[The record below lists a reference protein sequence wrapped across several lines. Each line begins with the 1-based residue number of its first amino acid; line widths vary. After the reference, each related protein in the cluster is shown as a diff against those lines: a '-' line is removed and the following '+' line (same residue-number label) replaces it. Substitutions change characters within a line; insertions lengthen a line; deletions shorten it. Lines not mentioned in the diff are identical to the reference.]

1 MWLLHYLKHYAMSLR
16 SSIALWVLGLG
27 LLSPLGAPLA
37 LRAQTQVQQT
47 AQTKT
52 QPSLEQLRSRLKAA
66 QEQRHLR
73 DAVTAAEELFYA
85 ASGQH
90 RLDVLLEAT
99 TALVEAKNSLKGPST
114 AESQLGISLASIER
128 EPWLSPRERILL
140 GLYSLRMISN
150 YSTRGGA
157 AFDTPLPIKAR
168 PLSQLMH
175 WHEADLDRYYLQLV
189 EQLRGAGSALMQPI
203 PTPYLELLDLAGG
216 TKASGQTGISALL
229 ELLDYLHDMRGGG
242 SRYPEGLLPTEP
254 GLLALA
260 RSAGPKSYSALLADY
275 LALER
280 ELKSQSGR
288 LTARQAM
295 ERIEHFAQRYQR
307 QRYFG
312 SVAANLV
319 DLYSNEPLEA
329 ARFADRLLSQ
339 AGQLQPDEL
348 KQLRQARAERLEPSM
363 SLQLQQTWGMP
374 DKVSL
379 RLDTAY
385 LVRGLQVS
393 LYEAPRV
400 YRPSERREDWRPSA
414 QDKPLL
420 VKQCALP
427 LDSLAK
433 VGKQVVLELKLPQR
447 RDYFV
452 RVRAELDPRASQQK
466 PLVHEESFLSS
477 AFMVLDLW
485 SSASP
490 NHVPRQWLD
499 AATGRPLSGLE
510 LARYRYDK
518 RHESMPTLAGSLRT
532 DSLGLI
538 LLDRRESQR
547 SVLQAR
553 DLRDPLRV
561 EDYGYDEEPQ
571 PAIDFAARG
580 LGLWVTTDRP
590 AYRPGQVMHIYG
602 EAVEQG
608 FLARQARPARGQHI
622 RLELRDARE
631 ELLWSEE
638 VRSDE
643 LGRYHASHQLA
654 TETLLGQL
662 RLRARFVEP
671 QGYQYRQTEAKA
683 FPQLLEYKRR
693 ALELELEEP
702 PRPYTPDAQLS
713 VKGQL
718 HRLSGEPVERA
729 RLRCVVRAE
738 QLWRPWRAIYDYA
751 SPRVLLDSTL
761 RSGADGAFALPLD
774 LAALR
779 RQLEQNE
786 QDLGSYSYRV
796 EVTAT
801 DEGGET
807 TQSSLGLALGEVLW
821 EVRLDLPELLDV
833 SRPLP
838 ELRFTYPATAW
849 VDSTMRVDYELY
861 EGDRLRHS
869 GQTALGLAFSP
880 WLEPQALAAG
890 LYTLRYK
897 AHYKGG
903 VRYEGYRSVY
913 LFDSRR
919 DQQIAGFVPPLLALR
934 ADSTYSAQRPA
945 RLHWLS
951 SIEGGYIHYVV
962 HHRYGELARGML
974 RSKAGRIE
982 LFTLPLPA
990 KDTLPDQLE
999 VQLYTVYQGRLY
1011 QASARF
1017 ALERPEPPLE
1027 LKWTSLRDRT
1037 QPGAEERWSVQ
1048 LTSGGKPV
1056 AGAAVATWMYDTALD
1071 VFGRL
1076 RFGVPSLQL
1085 MDEYSPSMEPRL
1097 PRGYRWGLNPDR
1109 SVYGEDLWGEAQRGG
1124 GSFVHDA
1131 LASGPQPRRYRWLGY
1146 GRRMP
1151 IGMGGGAVQLS
1162 KVLSGRMDGII
1173 GPAFAAAPS
1182 VLRGAAVMVDQDAPI
1197 ELAEEPK
1204 ALRQDFAES
1213 AYFLPQLTTDASG
1226 TASWSFRMPDAL
1238 TRWRLVLLAHTPDMR
1253 RYQEE
1258 RLVTSY
1264 RDFSLRPQLPRFLR
1278 RGDRPVLSATVVNM
1292 SREEEQGT
1300 LRLEL
1305 FDLST
1310 QHVLS
1315 ESSQPFRLAPQG
1327 SQTLQLPL
1335 SIPALS
1341 ADSIGLRVL
1350 AQGRRYSD
1358 GEQHRLPLL
1367 SDETQLSDGLSFSFE
1382 GAGTK
1387 ELSLDS
1393 LLAPLSQGLGR
1404 ARLELQLETSPLALA
1419 LGALPQLAEPE
1430 DESTPALAA
1439 SVYAEAKVLRLQQT
1453 HGFAAW
1459 LAARRQ
1465 SLHRSDSLVAART
1478 AEAAKSPWYHELKR
1492 ELEAERRLLDFL
1504 AAKDHAQLL
1513 SQRIAELK
1521 AARNESI
1528 WGWFALWRAD
1538 SYISQQVI
1546 AVLLPTLELLE
1557 AKSPQRQELLGLL
1570 REAQPYMDREAL
1582 RDYKALKEE
1591 RARRPKP
1598 GPWGYYDIPLDY
1610 LYIRAQLTQQLA
1622 VPSSAALAEMLGHYQ
1637 RLLREQAKDA
1647 PVTDLA
1653 KIAYVLKQAPQ
1664 HRAQLPALLEVLAQH
1679 LSEEGTMSFFA
1690 QPAEIPYWSR
1700 SAGVPLAA
1708 ETLRAFRL
1716 HPAYSSLVPRLQR
1729 WLLTQRRTM
1738 LWKDPL
1744 SSVLALGALTEPQ
1757 HEAWGT
1763 AQATELR
1770 LAIEGGEDFS
1780 LSGSQR
1786 TASLELSPSRRPKGA
1801 LQVIKK
1807 DGSLIWGAARLHY
1820 SIPTTAVKAWGEGL
1834 SLTRQQY
1841 LVTTEG
1847 GRDVLRPLEEGEL
1860 LPIGARIRT
1869 QIVVKLKQGLD
1880 YVKISDPRPGYA
1892 EPVEQKPFCPFVSY
1906 GNAYVMPHDG
1916 RTDIFVDR
1924 LPAGTTELHYDQWV
1938 TRPGVY
1944 GGVVTT
1950 LVSLYASEY
1959 SAHTAVSPEQRTAS
1973 ESKTE

>member
-1 MWLLHYLKHYAMSLR
+1 MLS
-16 SSIALWVLGLG
+16 LG
-27 LLSPLGAPLA
+27 LLGSLGVPLGLE
-37 LRAQTQVQQT
+37 AQTQGIQST
-47 AQTKT
+47 QTKA

-66 QEQRHLR
+66 QAQRHLR
-73 DAVTAAEELFYA
+73 DAVTAAEELFDA
-85 ASGQH
+85 ASGQR

-99 TALVEAKNSLKGPST
+99 TALVEAKSFLKGPST
-114 AESQLGISLASIER
+114 AESQLGLSLASIEQA
-128 EPWLSPRERILL
+128 PWLSPRERILL

-157 AFDTPLPIKAR
+157 AFDTPLPVKAR

-175 WHEADLDRYYLQLV
+175 WHQADLDRYYLQLV

-203 PTPYLELLDLAGG
+203 PAPYLELLDLAGG

-229 ELLDYLHDMRGGG
+229 ELLDYLRDMRGGG
-242 SRYPEGLLPTEP
+242 SRYPEGLAPTQP
-254 GLLALA
+254 ALLALA

-295 ERIEHFAQRYQR
+295 ERIEHFAQRYQH

-312 SVAANLV
+312 SVAPNLV
-319 DLYSNEPLEA
+319 DLYSSEPLEA
-329 ARFADRLLSQ
+329 ARFADRLISQ

-348 KQLRQARAERLEPSM
+348 KQLQQARAERLEPQM
-363 SLQLQQTWGMP
+363 SLALDQKWGMP
-374 DKVSL
+374 DKIYV

-400 YRPSERREDWRPSA
+400 YRPTERGEDWRPSA
-414 QDKPLL
+414 QDKPML
-420 VKQCALP
+420 VKQCSLP
-427 LDSLAK
+427 VDSLAK
-433 VGKQVVLELKLPQR
+433 VGKHLVLELKLPQR
-447 RDYFV
+447 RNYFV
-452 RVRAELDPRASQQK
+452 RVRAELDPRASQK
-466 PLVHEESFLSS
+466 RALVHEETFVSS

-510 LARYRYDK
+510 LAQYRYDK
-518 RHESMPTLAGSLRT
+518 RHESLPTLAGSLRT

-538 LLDRRESQR
+538 LLDRHESQT

-553 DLRDPLRV
+553 DLRDPLRIKY
-561 EDYGYDEEPQ
+561 YGYGEKPQ

-580 LGLWVTTDRP
+580 LQLWVTTDRP

-602 EAVEQG
+602 EAVDVG
-608 FLARQARPARGQHI
+608 FLARQARPARGQRI
-622 RLELRDARE
+622 RLELSDARDG
-631 ELLWSEE
+631 LLWSEE

-643 LGRYHASHQLA
+643 LGRYHASHRLA
-654 TETLLGQL
+654 PEVLLGQL
-662 RLRARFVEP
+662 YLRARFVEP
-671 QGYQYRQTEAKA
+671 QGYQYRQPQAQA
-683 FPQLLEYKRR
+683 FAQLLEYKRH
-693 ALELELEEP
+693 ALELQLEEP
-702 PRPYTPDAQLS
+702 PRPYPADALLS

-718 HRLSGEPVERA
+718 RRLSGEPVERA
-729 RLRCVVRAE
+729 RLRCVLRAE
-738 QLWRPWRAIYDYA
+738 QLWRPWCSFSDYV

-761 RSGADGAFALPLD
+761 RSGADGGFALPLD

-779 RQLEQNE
+779 RQLEQDE

-880 WLEPQALAAG
+880 WLEPQVLAAG

-897 AHYKGG
+897 AHYQGG
-903 VRYEGYRSVY
+903 VRYEGYRRVY

-919 DQQIAGFVPPLLALR
+919 DQQIAGFEPPILALR
-934 ADSTYSAQRPA
+934 ADSTYSALRPP
-945 RLHWLS
+945 RLYWLS
-951 SIEGGYIHYVV
+951 SIERGYIHYVV
-962 HHRYGELARGML
+962 HHRYGELARGVL

-1011 QASARF
+1011 QASERF
-1017 ALERPEPPLE
+1017 ALERSEPPLE
-1027 LKWTSLRDRT
+1027 LKWTSLRDHT

-1056 AGAAVATWMYDTALD
+1056 AGAAVATWMYDAALD
-1071 VFGRL
+1071 IFGRL
-1076 RFGVPSLQL
+1076 RLSRPSLQL
-1085 MDEYSPSMEPRL
+1085 MDEYPSYMEPRL
-1097 PRGYRWGLNPDR
+1097 PRGYRWGLSPAR

-1131 LASGPQPRRYRWLGY
+1131 LAAGPQPRRYRWLGR

-1151 IGMGGGAVQLS
+1151 IRMGRGAVQLPE
-1162 KVLSGRMDGII
+1162 VFSGRMDGII

-1182 VLRGAAVMVDQDAPI
+1182 VLRGTAAKADQAAPI
-1197 ELAEEPK
+1197 EVAEEPK

-1226 TASWSFRMPDAL
+1226 TASWSFRMPEAL

-1253 RYQEE
+1253 RYQEQ

-1278 RGDRPVLSATVVNM
+1278 RGDRPVLSATLVNM

-1310 QHVLS
+1310 QRVLS
-1315 ESSQPFRLAPQG
+1315 ENSQPFCLAPQG

-1335 SIPALS
+1335 SIPTLS

-1393 LLAPLSQGLGR
+1393 LLASLGQLGH

-1419 LGALPQLAEPE
+1419 LGALPQLATPE
-1430 DESTPALAA
+1430 DKSAPALAA

-1453 HGFAAW
+1453 RGFAAW
-1459 LAARRQ
+1459 LAERRQ

-1504 AAKDHAQLL
+1504 AAKDHAHELR
-1513 SQRIAELK
+1513 QRIAELK
-1521 AARNESI
+1521 AARNEAI
-1528 WGWFALWRAD
+1528 WGWFEGWRPD
-1538 SYISQQVI
+1538 TYISQQVI
-1546 AVLLPTLELLE
+1546 AILLPTLELLE

-1570 REAQPYMDREAL
+1570 REAQPYMDREEL
-1582 RDYKALKEE
+1582 ERYKDLKEE
-1591 RARRPKP
+1591 RARRSKP
-1598 GPWGYYDIPLDY
+1598 GPWDYYDIPLDY
-1610 LYIRAQLTQQLA
+1610 LYMRAQLTQQLA
-1622 VPSSAALAEMLGHYQ
+1622 VPSSAALAAMLGHYQ
-1637 RLLREQAKDA
+1637 RLLSERAKEA

-1653 KIAYVLKQAPQ
+1653 KIAYILRQAPQ
-1664 HRAQLPALLEVLAQH
+1664 HRAQLPALLKVLAQH
-1679 LSEEGTMSFFA
+1679 LSDEGTMSFFA

-1716 HPAYSSLVPRLQR
+1716 DPAYSSLVPRLQR

-1738 LWKDPL
+1738 VWKDAL
-1744 SSVLALGALTEPQ
+1744 CSVLALEALTEPRMGT
-1757 HEAWGT
+1757 WGD
-1763 AQATELR
+1763 AEATELR
-1770 LAIEGGEDFS
+1770 LAIEGGEDFR
-1780 LSGSQR
+1780 LTGSQR

-1834 SLTRQQY
+1834 TLTREQY

-1869 QIVVKLKQGLD
+1869 QLVIKLKQGLD

-1892 EPVEQKPFCPFVSY
+1892 EPVEQKPFYPSIRY
-1906 GNAYVMPHDG
+1906 GNAYVVPRDG

-1924 LPAGTTELHYDQWV
+1924 LTSGTTELYYDQWV

-1944 GGVVTT
+1944 SGVVTT
-1950 LVSLYASEY
+1950 LESLYASEY

-1973 ESKTE
+1973 ESQAK

>member
-1 MWLLHYLKHYAMSLR
+1 MSLR
-16 SSIALWVLGLG
+16 SSLALWVLGLG
-27 LLSPLGAPLA
+27 LLSPLGVPLG
-37 LRAQTQVQQT
+37 LEAQTQGIQST
-47 AQTKT
+47 QTKA
-52 QPSLEQLRSRLKAA
+52 QPSLEQLRTKLKDA

-73 DAVTAAEELFYA
+73 DAVTAAEELFDA

-114 AESQLGISLASIER
+114 AESQLGISLAYIER

-157 AFDTPLPIKAR
+157 AFDTPLPVKTR

-203 PTPYLELLDLAGG
+203 PTPYLKLLGLAGG
-216 TKASGQTGISALL
+216 TKASGQTGISVLL

-254 GLLALA
+254 GLLTLA

-312 SVAANLV
+312 SVAPTLV
-319 DLYSNEPLEA
+319 DLYSSEPLEA

-348 KQLRQARAERLEPSM
+348 KQLQQARAERLEPSM

-400 YRPSERREDWRPSA
+400 YRPTERREDWRPSA
-414 QDKPLL
+414 QDKPML

-427 LDSLAK
+427 VDSLAK
-433 VGKQVVLELKLPQR
+433 VGKHLVLELKLPQR
-447 RDYFV
+447 RNYFV
-452 RVRAELDPRASQQK
+452 RVRADLDPRSSQQK
-466 PLVHEESFLSS
+466 PLVHEETFLSS

-510 LARYRYDK
+510 LAQYRYDK
-518 RHESMPTLAGSLRT
+518 RHESLPTLAGSLRT

-538 LLDRRESQR
+538 LLDRHESQT

-553 DLRDPLRV
+553 DLRDPLRIKY
-561 EDYGYDEEPQ
+561 YGYGEKPQ

-580 LGLWVTTDRP
+580 LQLWVTTDRP

-602 EAVEQG
+602 EAVDVG
-608 FLARQARPARGQHI
+608 FLARQARPARGQRI
-622 RLELRDARE
+622 RLELSDARDG
-631 ELLWSEE
+631 LLWSEE

-643 LGRYHASHQLA
+643 LGRYHASHRLA
-654 TETLLGQL
+654 PEVLLGQL
-662 RLRARFVEP
+662 YLRARFVEP
-671 QGYQYRQTEAKA
+671 QGYQYRQPQAQAFAK
-683 FPQLLEYKRR
+683 LLEYKRH
-693 ALELELEEP
+693 ALELQLEEP
-702 PRPYTPDAQLS
+702 PRPYPADALLS

-718 HRLSGEPVERA
+718 RRLSGEPVERA
-729 RLRCVVRAE
+729 RLRCVLRAE
-738 QLWRPWRAIYDYA
+738 QLWRPWCSFSDYV

-774 LAALR
+774 LGALR
-779 RQLEQNE
+779 RQLEQDE
-786 QDLGSYSYRV
+786 QDHGSYSYRV

-801 DEGGET
+801 DEAGET
-807 TQSSLGLALGEVLW
+807 TQRSLSLALGEVLS
-821 EVRLDLPELLDV
+821 EVQLDLPELLDL

-838 ELRFTYPATAW
+838 ELRFTYPMTAW

-869 GQTALGLAFSP
+869 GQTTLGQAFSP
-880 WLEPQALAAG
+880 WLELQELAAG

-903 VRYEGYRSVY
+903 VRYEGYRRVY

-919 DQQIAGFVPPLLALR
+919 DQQIASFEPPLLALR
-934 ADSTYSAQRPA
+934 ADSTYSALRPA
-945 RLHWLS
+945 RLHWVSGL
-951 SIEGGYIHYVV
+951 EGGYIHYVV
-962 HHRYGELARGML
+962 HHRYGELARGVL

-990 KDTLPDQLE
+990 KDKLPDQLE

-1011 QASARF
+1011 RASERF
-1017 ALERPEPPLE
+1017 TLEQPEPPLE

-1056 AGAAVATWMYDTALD
+1056 AGAAVSTWMYDAALD
-1071 VFGRL
+1071 IFGRL
-1076 RFGVPSLQL
+1076 RLSRPSLQL
-1085 MDEYSPSMEPRL
+1085 MDEYPSYMEPRL
-1097 PRGYRWGLNPDR
+1097 PRGYRWGLSPAR
-1109 SVYGEDLWGEAQRGG
+1109 SVYGEDLWRQSQRKG

-1131 LASGPQPRRYRWLGY
+1131 LSAGPQPRRYRWLGR

-1151 IGMGGGAVQLS
+1151 IRMGRGDIQLPE
-1162 KVLSGRMDGII
+1162 VFSGRMDGII

-1182 VLRGAAVMVDQDAPI
+1182 VLRGAAAKVGQDELI
-1197 ELAEEPK
+1197 ELVEEPK

-1278 RGDRPVLSATVVNM
+1278 RGDRPILSATVVNM

-1310 QHVLS
+1310 QRVLS
-1315 ESSQPFRLAPQG
+1315 ESTQPFRLAPQG

-1335 SIPALS
+1335 SIPAFS

-1350 AQGRRYSD
+1350 AQGHRYSD
-1358 GEQHRLPLL
+1358 GEQHSLPLL

-1453 HGFAAW
+1453 RGFAAW

-1492 ELEAERRLLDFL
+1492 ELEVERSLLDFL

-1513 SQRIAELK
+1513 RQRIAELK

-1582 RDYKALKEE
+1582 RNYKDLKEE

-1610 LYIRAQLTQQLA
+1610 LYMRAQLTQQLA

-1653 KIAYVLKQAPQ
+1653 KIAYVLKQSPQ

-1738 LWKDPL
+1738 VWKDPL
-1744 SSVLALGALTEPQ
+1744 SSVLALEALTEPQ
-1757 HEAWGT
+1757 LEAWGA

-1770 LAIEGGEDFS
+1770 LAIEGGEDFI
-1780 LSGSQR
+1780 LTGSQR
-1786 TASLELSPSRRPKGA
+1786 MASLELSPSRRPKGA

-1834 SLTRQQY
+1834 TLTREQY

-1880 YVKISDPRPGYA
+1880 YVRISDPRPGYA
-1892 EPVEQKPFCPFVSY
+1892 EPVQQKPFYPSISY
-1906 GNAYVMPHDG
+1906 GNAYVVPRDG

>member
-1 MWLLHYLKHYAMSLR
+1 MLS
-16 SSIALWVLGLG
+16 LG
-27 LLSPLGAPLA
+27 LLGSLGVPLGLK
-37 LRAQTQVQQT
+37 AQTQGIQST
-47 AQTKT
+47 QTKA
-52 QPSLEQLRSRLKAA
+52 QPSLEQLRTKLKAA
-66 QEQRHLR
+66 QAQRHLR
-73 DAVTAAEELFYA
+73 DAVTAAEELFDA
-85 ASGQH
+85 ASGQR

-99 TALVEAKNSLKGPST
+99 TALVEVKSSLKGPST
-114 AESQLGISLASIER
+114 AESQLGISLASIEQA
-128 EPWLSPRERILL
+128 PWLSPRERILL
-140 GLYSLRMISN
+140 GLYSLRMLSN

-157 AFDTPLPIKAR
+157 AFDTPLPVKAR

-203 PTPYLELLDLAGG
+203 PAPYLELLDLAGG
-216 TKASGQTGISALL
+216 TKASGQTGISVLL
-229 ELLDYLHDMRGGG
+229 ELLDYLRDMRGGG
-242 SRYPEGLLPTEP
+242 SRYPEGLLPTQP
-254 GLLALA
+254 ALLTLA
-260 RSAGPKSYSALLADY
+260 RSAGPTSYSALLADF
-275 LALER
+275 LVLER
-280 ELKSQSGR
+280 ELKRQAGT

-295 ERIEHFAQRYQR
+295 ERIEHFAQRYQH

-312 SVAANLV
+312 SVAPNLV
-319 DLYSNEPLEA
+319 DLYSSEPLEA
-329 ARFADRLLSQ
+329 ARFADRLISQ
-339 AGQLQPDEL
+339 ARQLQPDEL
-348 KQLRQARAERLEPSM
+348 KQLQQARAERLEPNM
-363 SLQLQQTWGMP
+363 SLALDQKWGMP
-374 DKVSL
+374 DKIYV

-400 YRPSERREDWRPSA
+400 YRPTERGEDWRPSA
-414 QDKPLL
+414 ADKPLRVEHCTL
-420 VKQCALP
+420 SP
-427 LDSLAK
+427 DSLAK
-433 VGKQVVLELKLPQR
+433 VGKSTVLELKLPQR
-447 RDYFV
+447 RNYFV
-452 RVRAELDPRASQQK
+452 RVRAELDPRSSQQK
-466 PLVHEESFLSS
+466 PLVEEETFVSS

-490 NHVPRQWLD
+490 NHMPRQWLD

-518 RHESMPTLAGSLRT
+518 RHQSLPTLAGSLRT

-538 LLDRRESQR
+538 LLDRRESQT

-608 FLARQARPARGQHI
+608 FLARQARPARGQRI
-622 RLELRDARE
+622 RLELSDVHG

-643 LGRYHASHQLA
+643 LGRYHASHRLA
-654 TETLLGQL
+654 PEGLLGRL
-662 RLRARFVEP
+662 SLRASFVEP
-671 QGYQYRQTEAKA
+671 KGYQYRQTEAKA
-683 FPQLLEYKRR
+683 FALLLEYKRH
-693 ALELELEEP
+693 ALELKLEEP
-702 PRPYTPDAQLS
+702 PRPYAPDAQLS

-761 RSGADGAFALPLD
+761 RSGADGGFALPLD

-779 RQLEQNE
+779 RQLEQDE

-807 TQSSLGLALGEVLW
+807 AQSSLGLALGEVLS

-833 SRPLP
+833 ARPLP
-838 ELRFTYPATAW
+838 ELRFTYPMTGW

-903 VRYEGYRSVY
+903 VRYEGYRRVY

-919 DQQIAGFVPPLLALR
+919 DQQIAGFEPPILALR
-934 ADSTYSAQRPA
+934 ADSTYSALRPA

-962 HHRYGELARGML
+962 HHRYGELARGVL

-1011 QASARF
+1011 RASERF
-1017 ALERPEPPLE
+1017 TLEQPAPPLE

-1037 QPGAEERWSVQ
+1037 QPGAEECWSVQ

-1056 AGAAVATWMYDTALD
+1056 AGAAVSTWMYDATLD
-1071 VFGRL
+1071 IFGRL
-1076 RFGVPSLQL
+1076 RLSMPSLQL
-1085 MDEYSPSMEPRL
+1085 LDEYPSYMEPRL

-1109 SVYGEDLWGEAQRGG
+1109 SVYGEELWGEAQRGG

-1131 LASGPQPRRYRWLGY
+1131 LAAGPQPRRYRWLGR

-1151 IGMGGGAVQLS
+1151 IRMGRGDIQLPE
-1162 KVLSGRMDGII
+1162 VFSGRMDGII

-1182 VLRGAAVMVDQDAPI
+1182 VLRGAAAKADQAAPI
-1197 ELAEEPK
+1197 DVAEEPK

-1226 TASWSFRMPDAL
+1226 TASWSFRMPEAL

-1253 RYQEE
+1253 RYQEQ

-1264 RDFSLRPQLPRFLR
+1264 RDFSLRLQLPRFLR
-1278 RGDRPVLSATVVNM
+1278 RGDRPVLSATLVNM

-1310 QHVLS
+1310 QRVLS
-1315 ESSQPFRLAPQG
+1315 ENSQPFCLAPQG

-1335 SIPALS
+1335 SIPTLS

-1393 LLAPLSQGLGR
+1393 LLASLGQLGH

-1419 LGALPQLAEPE
+1419 LGALPQLATPE
-1430 DESTPALAA
+1430 DKSTPALAA
-1439 SVYAEAKVLRLQQT
+1439 SLYAEAKVLRLQQMR
-1453 HGFAAW
+1453 GFGAW
-1459 LAARRQ
+1459 LAGRRQ

-1478 AEAAKSPWYHELKR
+1478 AEAAKSPWYHELKH

-1504 AAKDHAQLL
+1504 AAQDHAHELR
-1513 SQRIAELK
+1513 QRIAELK
-1521 AARNESI
+1521 AARNEAI
-1528 WGWFALWRAD
+1528 WGWFEGWRPDA
-1538 SYISQQVI
+1538 YISQQVI

-1582 RDYKALKEE
+1582 RYYKDLKEE
-1591 RARRPKP
+1591 RARRSKP
-1598 GPWGYYDIPLDY
+1598 GPWDYYDIPLDY
-1610 LYIRAQLTQQLA
+1610 LYMRAQLTQQLA
-1622 VPSSAALAEMLGHYQ
+1622 VPSSAALAAMLGHYQ
-1637 RLLREQAKDA
+1637 RLLSEQAKEA

-1664 HRAQLPALLEVLAQH
+1664 HRAQLPALLKVLAQH
-1679 LSEEGTMSFFA
+1679 LSDEGAMSFFA

-1716 HPAYSSLVPRLQR
+1716 DPAYSSLVPRLQR

-1738 LWKDPL
+1738 VWKDAL
-1744 SSVLALGALTEPQ
+1744 CSVLALEALTEPQ
-1757 HEAWGT
+1757 LEAWGT

-1770 LAIEGGEDFS
+1770 LTLEGGEDFS
-1780 LSGSQR
+1780 LTGSQR

-1820 SIPTTAVKAWGEGL
+1820 SIPTAAVKAWGEGL
-1834 SLTRQQY
+1834 TLTREQY

-1869 QIVVKLKQGLD
+1869 QLVIKLKQGLD

-1892 EPVEQKPFCPFVSY
+1892 EPVEQKPYYPSIRY
-1906 GNAYVMPHDG
+1906 GNAYVVPRDG

-1924 LPAGTTELHYDQWV
+1924 LTSGTTELYYDQWV

-1944 GGVVTT
+1944 SGVVTT
-1950 LVSLYASEY
+1950 LESLYASEY
-1959 SAHTAVSPEQRTAS
+1959 SAHTAVSPEQRVHS
-1973 ESKTE
+1973 EPGTE

>member
-1 MWLLHYLKHYAMSLR
+1 MGLLHYLKYYAMSRR
-16 SSIALWVLGLG
+16 SSIAIWMLSLG
-27 LLSPLGAPLA
+27 LLGSLGVPLGLK
-37 LRAQTQVQQT
+37 AQTQGVQST
-47 AQTKT
+47 QTKA

-66 QEQRHLR
+66 QAQRHLR
-73 DAVTAAEELFYA
+73 DAVTAAEELFDA
-85 ASGQH
+85 ASGQR
-90 RLDVLLEAT
+90 RLDLLLEAT

-114 AESQLGISLASIER
+114 AESQLGISLAFIEQA
-128 EPWLSPRERILL
+128 PWLSPRERILL

-157 AFDTPLPIKAR
+157 AFDTPLPVKAR

-175 WHEADLDRYYLQLV
+175 WYEADLDRYYLQLV

-203 PTPYLELLDLAGG
+203 PAPYLELLDLAGG
-216 TKASGQTGISALL
+216 TKPSGQTGISVLL

-242 SRYPEGLLPTEP
+242 SRYPAGLLPTEP

-295 ERIEHFAQRYQR
+295 ERIEHFAQRYQG

-348 KQLRQARAERLEPSM
+348 KQLRQARAERLEPNM
-363 SLQLQQTWGMP
+363 SLKLEQTWGMP
-374 DKVSL
+374 DKLSL

-427 LDSLAK
+427 VDSLAK

-452 RVRAELDPRASQQK
+452 RVRAELDPRASQK
-466 PLVHEESFLSS
+466 RALVHEESFLSS

-485 SSASP
+485 SSSSP
-490 NHVPRQWLD
+490 NHVARQWLD

-518 RHESMPTLAGSLRT
+518 RHESMPTLTGSLRT

-538 LLDRRESQR
+538 LLDRRESQT
-547 SVLQAR
+547 SVLQAS
-553 DLRDPLRV
+553 DLRDPLRIKY
-561 EDYGYDEEPQ
+561 YGYDEEPQ
-571 PAIDFAARG
+571 PAIDFGARG
-580 LGLWVTTDRP
+580 LRLWVTTDRP

-602 EAVEQG
+602 EAVDVG
-608 FLARQARPARGQHI
+608 FLARQAYPARGQRI

-643 LGRYHASHQLA
+643 LGRYHASHRLA
-654 TETLLGQL
+654 PEVLLGNL

-671 QGYQYRQTEAKA
+671 QGYQYRQTQAQA
-683 FPQLLEYKRR
+683 LAQLLEYKRH

-702 PRPYTPDAQLS
+702 PRPYPADALLS

-718 HRLSGEPVERA
+718 RRLSGEPVERA
-729 RLRCVVRAE
+729 RLRCVLRAE
-738 QLWRPWRAIYDYA
+738 QLWRPWRLRSGYV

-774 LAALR
+774 LGALR
-779 RQLEQNE
+779 HQLEQDE
-786 QDLGSYSYRV
+786 QDHGSYSYRV

-807 TQSSLGLALGEVLW
+807 TQRTLSLALGEVLS
-821 EVRLDLPELLDV
+821 EVQLDLPELLDV
-833 SRPLP
+833 ARPLP
-838 ELRFTYPATAW
+838 ELRFTYPAAVR

-861 EGDRLRHS
+861 EGDRLRRS
-869 GQTALGLAFSP
+869 GQTALGQVFSP

-897 AHYKGG
+897 AHYQGG
-903 VRYEGYRSVY
+903 VRYEGYRRVY

-919 DQQIAGFVPPLLALR
+919 DQQIAGFEPPILALR
-934 ADSTYSAQRPA
+934 ADSTYSAQHPA
-945 RLHWLS
+945 RLYWLS

-962 HHRYGELARGML
+962 HHHYGELARGML

-999 VQLYTVYQGRLY
+999 VQLYTVYQGCLY
-1011 QASARF
+1011 RASKRF

-1056 AGAAVATWMYDTALD
+1056 AGAAVSTWMYDAALD
-1071 VFGRL
+1071 IFGRL
-1076 RFGVPSLQL
+1076 RFSMPSLQL
-1085 MDEYSPSMEPRL
+1085 MDEYSPSMEPSL
-1097 PRGYRWGLNPDR
+1097 PRGYRWGLNPAR
-1109 SVYGEDLWGEAQRGG
+1109 EMYGEDLWRQSQRKG

-1151 IGMGGGAVQLS
+1151 IGMGGGAVQPS
-1162 KVLSGRMDGII
+1162 KVLSGKMEGII

-1213 AYFLPQLTTDASG
+1213 AYFLPRLTTDASG
-1226 TASWSFRMPDAL
+1226 TASWSFRMPEAL

-1253 RYQEE
+1253 CYQEE

-1278 RGDRPVLSATVVNM
+1278 RGDRPVLSATLVNM

-1310 QHVLS
+1310 QRVLS
-1315 ESSQPFRLAPQG
+1315 ESTQPFRLAPQG

-1393 LLAPLSQGLGR
+1393 LLASLGQLGH

-1430 DESTPALAA
+1430 DKSTPALAA
-1439 SVYAEAKVLRLQQT
+1439 SVYAEAKVLRLQQMR
-1453 HGFAAW
+1453 GFAAW

-1513 SQRIAELK
+1513 RQRIAELK
-1521 AARNESI
+1521 AARNEAI
-1528 WGWFALWRAD
+1528 WGWFEGWRPDA
-1538 SYISQQVI
+1538 YISQQVI
-1546 AVLLPTLELLE
+1546 AILLPTLELLE

-1582 RDYKALKEE
+1582 RYYKDLKEE
-1591 RARRPKP
+1591 RARRSKP
-1598 GPWGYYDIPLDY
+1598 GPWDYYDIPLDY
-1610 LYIRAQLTQQLA
+1610 LYMRAQLTQQLA
-1622 VPSSAALAEMLGHYQ
+1622 VPSSAALAAMLGHYQ
-1637 RLLREQAKDA
+1637 RLLSERAKEA

-1664 HRAQLPALLEVLAQH
+1664 HRAQLPALLKVLAQH
-1679 LSEEGTMSFFA
+1679 LSDEGAMSFFA

-1716 HPAYSSLVPRLQR
+1716 DPAYSSLVPRLQR

-1738 LWKDPL
+1738 VWKDAL
-1744 SSVLALGALTEPQ
+1744 CSVLALEALTEPQ
-1757 HEAWGT
+1757 LEAWGT

-1770 LAIEGGEDFS
+1770 LTLEGGEDFS
-1780 LSGSQR
+1780 LTGSQR

-1820 SIPTTAVKAWGEGL
+1820 SIPTAAVKAWGEGL
-1834 SLTRQQY
+1834 TLTREQY

-1869 QIVVKLKQGLD
+1869 QLVIKLKQGLD

-1892 EPVEQKPFCPFVSY
+1892 EPVEQKPYYPSIRY
-1906 GNAYVMPHDG
+1906 GNAYVVPRDG

-1924 LPAGTTELHYDQWV
+1924 LTSGTTELYYDQWV

-1944 GGVVTT
+1944 SGVVTT
-1950 LVSLYASEY
+1950 LESLYASEY
-1959 SAHTAVSPEQRTAS
+1959 SAHTAVSPEQRVHS
-1973 ESKTE
+1973 EPGTE

>member
-1 MWLLHYLKHYAMSLR
+1 MLS
-16 SSIALWVLGLG
+16 LG
-27 LLSPLGAPLA
+27 LLGSLGVPLGLK
-37 LRAQTQVQQT
+37 AQTQGIQST
-47 AQTKT
+47 QTKA
-52 QPSLEQLRSRLKAA
+52 QPSLEQLRTKLKAA
-66 QEQRHLR
+66 QAQRHLR
-73 DAVTAAEELFYA
+73 DAVTAAEELFDA
-85 ASGQH
+85 ASGQR

-99 TALVEAKNSLKGPST
+99 TALVEVKSSLKGPST
-114 AESQLGISLASIER
+114 AESQLGISLAFIEQA
-128 EPWLSPRERILL
+128 PWLSPRERILL

-157 AFDTPLPIKAR
+157 AFDTPLPVKAR

-175 WHEADLDRYYLQLV
+175 WHQADLDRYYLQLV

-203 PTPYLELLDLAGG
+203 PAPYLELLDLAGG

-229 ELLDYLHDMRGGG
+229 ELLDYLRDMRGGG
-242 SRYPEGLLPTEP
+242 SRYPEGLLPTQP

-295 ERIEHFAQRYQR
+295 ERIEHFAQRYQH

-319 DLYSNEPLEA
+319 DLYSSEPLEA

-348 KQLRQARAERLEPSM
+348 KQLRQARAERLEPQM
-363 SLQLQQTWGMP
+363 SLALDQKWGMP
-374 DKVSL
+374 DKIYV

-400 YRPSERREDWRPSA
+400 YRPTERGEDWRPSA
-414 QDKPLL
+414 ADKPLRVEHCTL
-420 VKQCALP
+420 SP
-427 LDSLAK
+427 DSLAK
-433 VGKQVVLELKLPQR
+433 VGKSTVLELKLPQR
-447 RDYFV
+447 RNYFV
-452 RVRAELDPRASQQK
+452 RVRAELDPRASQK
-466 PLVHEESFLSS
+466 RALVHEEPFLSS
-477 AFMVLDLW
+477 AFMVLNIF

-490 NHVPRQWLD
+490 NHEPRQWLD

-518 RHESMPTLAGSLRT
+518 RHQSLPTLAGSLRT

-580 LGLWVTTDRP
+580 LRLWVTTDRP

-602 EAVEQG
+602 DAVDVG
-608 FLARQARPARGQHI
+608 FLARQARPARGQRI
-622 RLELRDARE
+622 RLELSDVHG

-643 LGRYHASHQLA
+643 LGRYYASHQLA

-662 RLRARFVEP
+662 RLSARFVEP
-671 QGYQYRQTEAKA
+671 KGYQYRQTEAKA
-683 FPQLLEYKRR
+683 FALLLEYKRH
-693 ALELELEEP
+693 ALELKLEEP
-702 PRPYTPDAQLS
+702 PRPYAPDAQLS

-761 RSGADGAFALPLD
+761 RSGVDGAFALPLD

-779 RQLEQNE
+779 RQLEQDE

-897 AHYKGG
+897 AHYQGG
-903 VRYEGYRSVY
+903 VRYEGYRRVY

-934 ADSTYSAQRPA
+934 ADSTYSALRPA
-945 RLHWLS
+945 RLHWVSGL
-951 SIEGGYIHYVV
+951 EGGYIHYVV

-990 KDTLPDQLE
+990 KDKLPDQLE
-999 VQLYTVYQGRLY
+999 VQLYTVYQGCLY
-1011 QASARF
+1011 RASERF
-1017 ALERPEPPLE
+1017 TLEQPEPPLE

-1076 RFGVPSLQL
+1076 RLSMPSLQL
-1085 MDEYSPSMEPRL
+1085 MDEYPSYMEPRL
-1097 PRGYRWGLNPDR
+1097 PRGYRWGLNPEHR
-1109 SVYGEDLWGEAQRGG
+1109 VYGEELWGEAQRGG

-1131 LASGPQPRRYRWLGY
+1131 LAAGQRARRYRWLSY

-1162 KVLSGRMDGII
+1162 EVLSVKMGGVIP
-1173 GPAFAAAPS
+1173 PAFAAAPS

-1213 AYFLPQLTTDASG
+1213 AYFLPRLTTDASG
-1226 TASWSFRMPDAL
+1226 TASWSFRMPEAL

-1253 RYQEE
+1253 RYQEQ

-1278 RGDRPVLSATVVNM
+1278 RGDRPVLSATLVNM

-1310 QHVLS
+1310 QRVLS

-1335 SIPALS
+1335 SIPTLS

-1350 AQGRRYSD
+1350 AQGRHYSD

-1393 LLAPLSQGLGR
+1393 LLAPLGQLGH

-1419 LGALPQLAEPE
+1419 LGALPQLATPE
-1430 DESTPALAA
+1430 DKSTPALAA
-1439 SVYAEAKVLRLQQT
+1439 SLYAEAKVLRLQQT
-1453 HGFAAW
+1453 PGFAAW

-1478 AEAAKSPWYHELKR
+1478 AEAAKSPWYQELRR

-1513 SQRIAELK
+1513 RQRIAELK
-1521 AARNESI
+1521 AARNEAT
-1528 WGWFALWRAD
+1528 WGWFEGWRPD
-1538 SYISQQVI
+1538 TYISQQVI
-1546 AVLLPTLELLE
+1546 AILLPTLELLE

-1582 RDYKALKEE
+1582 RYYKDLKEE
-1591 RARRPKP
+1591 RARRSKP
-1598 GPWGYYDIPLDY
+1598 GPWDYYDIPLDY
-1610 LYIRAQLTQQLA
+1610 LYMRAQLTQQLA
-1622 VPSSAALAEMLGHYQ
+1622 VPSSAALAAMLGHYQ
-1637 RLLREQAKDA
+1637 RLLSERAKEA

-1716 HPAYSSLVPRLQR
+1716 DPAYSSLVPRLQR

-1738 LWKDPL
+1738 VWKDAL
-1744 SSVLALGALTEPQ
+1744 CSVLALEALTEPRMGT
-1757 HEAWGT
+1757 WGD
-1763 AQATELR
+1763 AEATELR
-1770 LAIEGGEDFS
+1770 LALEGGEDFR
-1780 LSGSQR
+1780 LTGSQR

-1820 SIPTTAVKAWGEGL
+1820 SIPTAAVKAWGEGL

-1869 QIVVKLKQGLD
+1869 QLVIKLKQGLD

-1892 EPVEQKPFCPFVSY
+1892 EPVEQKPFYPSIRY
-1906 GNAYVMPHDG
+1906 GNAYVVPRDG

-1924 LPAGTTELHYDQWV
+1924 LTSGTTELYYDQWV

-1944 GGVVTT
+1944 SGVVTT

-1973 ESKTE
+1973 ELQTK

>member
-1 MWLLHYLKHYAMSLR
+1 MLS
-16 SSIALWVLGLG
+16 LG
-27 LLSPLGAPLA
+27 LLGSLGVPLGLK
-37 LRAQTQVQQT
+37 AQTQGIQST
-47 AQTKT
+47 QTKV

-66 QEQRHLR
+66 QAQRHLR
-73 DAVTAAEELFYA
+73 DAVTAAEELFDA
-85 ASGQH
+85 ASGQR

-99 TALVEAKNSLKGPST
+99 TALVEAKSFLKGPST
-114 AESQLGISLASIER
+114 AESQLGLSLASIEQA
-128 EPWLSPRERILL
+128 PWLSPRERILL

-157 AFDTPLPIKAR
+157 AFDTPLPVKAR

-175 WHEADLDRYYLQLV
+175 WHQADLDRYYLQLV

-203 PTPYLELLDLAGG
+203 PAPYLELLDLAGG

-229 ELLDYLHDMRGGG
+229 ELLDYLRDMRGGG
-242 SRYPEGLLPTEP
+242 SRYPEGLAPTQP
-254 GLLALA
+254 ALLALA

-295 ERIEHFAQRYQR
+295 ERIEHFAQRYQH

-312 SVAANLV
+312 SVAPNLV
-319 DLYSNEPLEA
+319 DLYSSEPLEA
-329 ARFADRLLSQ
+329 ARFADRLISQ

-348 KQLRQARAERLEPSM
+348 KQLQQARAERLEPQM
-363 SLQLQQTWGMP
+363 SLALDQKWGMP
-374 DKVSL
+374 DKIYV

-400 YRPSERREDWRPSA
+400 YRPTERGEDWRPSA
-414 QDKPLL
+414 QDKPML
-420 VKQCALP
+420 VKQCSLP
-427 LDSLAK
+427 VDSLAK
-433 VGKQVVLELKLPQR
+433 VGKHLVLELKLPQR
-447 RDYFV
+447 RNYFV
-452 RVRAELDPRASQQK
+452 RVRAELDPRASQK
-466 PLVHEESFLSS
+466 RALVHEETFVSS

-510 LARYRYDK
+510 LAQYRYDK
-518 RHESMPTLAGSLRT
+518 RHESLPTLAGSLRT

-538 LLDRRESQR
+538 LLDRHESQT

-553 DLRDPLRV
+553 DLRDPLRIKY
-561 EDYGYDEEPQ
+561 YGYGEKPQ

-580 LGLWVTTDRP
+580 LQLWVTTDRP

-602 EAVEQG
+602 EAVDVG
-608 FLARQARPARGQHI
+608 FLARQARPARGQRI
-622 RLELRDARE
+622 RLELSDARDG
-631 ELLWSEE
+631 LLWSEE

-643 LGRYHASHQLA
+643 LGRYHASHRLA
-654 TETLLGQL
+654 PEVLLGQL
-662 RLRARFVEP
+662 YLRARFVEP
-671 QGYQYRQTEAKA
+671 QGYQYRQPQAQA
-683 FPQLLEYKRR
+683 FAQLLEYKRH
-693 ALELELEEP
+693 ALELQLEEP
-702 PRPYTPDAQLS
+702 PRPYPADALLS

-718 HRLSGEPVERA
+718 RRLSGEPVERA

-751 SPRVLLDSTL
+751 SPRVLLDSML

-779 RQLEQNE
+779 RQLEQDE

-807 TQSSLGLALGEVLW
+807 TQSSLGLALGEVLS
-821 EVRLDLPELLDV
+821 EVRLDLPELLDL

-838 ELRFTYPATAW
+838 ELRFTYPMTGW

-869 GQTALGLAFSP
+869 GQTTLGQAFSP
-880 WLEPQALAAG
+880 WLEPQELAAG

-903 VRYEGYRSVY
+903 VRYEGYRRVY

-919 DQQIAGFVPPLLALR
+919 DQQIAGFEPPLLALR
-934 ADSTYSAQRPA
+934 ADSTYSALRPA

-962 HHRYGELARGML
+962 HHRYGELARGVL

-990 KDTLPDQLE
+990 KDKLPDQLE

-1011 QASARF
+1011 QASERF
-1017 ALERPEPPLE
+1017 TLEQPAPLLE

-1056 AGAAVATWMYDTALD
+1056 AGAAVSTWMYDAALD
-1071 VFGRL
+1071 IFGRL
-1076 RFGVPSLQL
+1076 RLSRPSLQL
-1085 MDEYSPSMEPRL
+1085 LDEYPSYMEPRL
-1097 PRGYRWGLNPDR
+1097 PRGYRWGLSPAR

-1124 GSFVHDA
+1124 GSFVHDT
-1131 LASGPQPRRYRWLGY
+1131 LAAGPQPRRYRWLGR

-1151 IGMGGGAVQLS
+1151 IRMGRGDIQLPE
-1162 KVLSGRMDGII
+1162 VFSGRMDGII

-1182 VLRGAAVMVDQDAPI
+1182 VLRGAAAKADQAAPI
-1197 ELAEEPK
+1197 DVAEEPK

-1226 TASWSFRMPDAL
+1226 TASWSFRMPEAL

-1253 RYQEE
+1253 RYQEQ

-1264 RDFSLRPQLPRFLR
+1264 RDFSLRPQLPRFMR
-1278 RGDRPVLSATVVNM
+1278 RGDRPVLSATLVNM

-1310 QHVLS
+1310 QRVLS
-1315 ESSQPFRLAPQG
+1315 ENSQPFCLAPQG

-1335 SIPALS
+1335 SIPTLS

-1393 LLAPLSQGLGR
+1393 LLASLGQLGH

-1419 LGALPQLAEPE
+1419 LGALPQLATPE
-1430 DESTPALAA
+1430 DKSAPALAA

-1453 HGFAAW
+1453 RGFAAW
-1459 LAARRQ
+1459 LAERRQ

-1504 AAKDHAQLL
+1504 AAKDHAHELR
-1513 SQRIAELK
+1513 QRIAELK
-1521 AARNESI
+1521 AARNEAI
-1528 WGWFALWRAD
+1528 WGWFEGWRPD
-1538 SYISQQVI
+1538 TYISQQVI
-1546 AVLLPTLELLE
+1546 AILLPTLELLE

-1570 REAQPYMDREAL
+1570 REAQPYMDREEL
-1582 RDYKALKEE
+1582 ERYQRLKED
-1591 RARRPKP
+1591 RARVSKP

-1610 LYIRAQLTQQLA
+1610 LYMRAQLTQQLA
-1622 VPSSAALAEMLGHYQ
+1622 VPSSAALAAMLGHYQ
-1637 RLLREQAKDA
+1637 RLLSERAKEA

-1653 KIAYVLKQAPQ
+1653 KIAYILRQAPQ
-1664 HRAQLPALLEVLAQH
+1664 HRAQLPTLLKVLAQH
-1679 LSEEGTMSFFA
+1679 LSDEGTMSFFA
-1690 QPAEIPYWSR
+1690 QPEEIPYWSR

-1716 HPAYSSLVPRLQR
+1716 DPAYSSLVPRLQR

-1738 LWKDPL
+1738 VWKDPL
-1744 SSVLALGALTEPQ
+1744 CSILALEALTEPQ
-1757 HEAWGT
+1757 LEVWGT

-1770 LAIEGGEDFS
+1770 LAIEGGEDFR
-1780 LSGSQR
+1780 LTGSQR

-1820 SIPTTAVKAWGEGL
+1820 SIPTAAVKAWGEGL

-1869 QIVVKLKQGLD
+1869 QIVIKLKQGLD
-1880 YVKISDPRPGYA
+1880 FVKISDPRPGYA
-1892 EPVEQKPFCPFVSY
+1892 EPVEQKPFYPSIRY
-1906 GNAYVMPHDG
+1906 GNAYVVPRDG

-1924 LPAGTTELHYDQWV
+1924 LTSGTTELYYDQWV

-1944 GGVVTT
+1944 SGVVTT
-1950 LVSLYASEY
+1950 LESLYASEY
-1959 SAHTAVSPEQRTAS
+1959 SAHTAVSPEQRVHS
-1973 ESKTE
+1973 EPGTE

>member
-1 MWLLHYLKHYAMSLR
+1 MLS
-16 SSIALWVLGLG
+16 LG
-27 LLSPLGAPLA
+27 LLGSLGVPLGLK
-37 LRAQTQVQQT
+37 AQTQGIQST
-47 AQTKT
+47 QTKA

-66 QEQRHLR
+66 QAQRHLR
-73 DAVTAAEELFYA
+73 DAVTVAEELFDA
-85 ASGQH
+85 ASGQR

-99 TALVEAKNSLKGPST
+99 TALVEVKNSLKGPST
-114 AESQLGISLASIER
+114 AESQLGISLASIEQA
-128 EPWLSPRERILL
+128 PWLSPRERILL
-140 GLYSLRMISN
+140 GLYSLRMLSN

-157 AFDTPLPIKAR
+157 AFDTPLPVKAR

-203 PTPYLELLDLAGG
+203 PAPYLELLDLAGG
-216 TKASGQTGISALL
+216 TKSSGQTGISALL
-229 ELLDYLHDMRGGG
+229 ELLDYLRDMRGGG

-312 SVAANLV
+312 SVAPNLV
-319 DLYSNEPLEA
+319 DLYSSEPLEA

-433 VGKQVVLELKLPQR
+433 VGKHIVLELKLPQR

-452 RVRAELDPRASQQK
+452 RVRAELDPRASQQQ

-485 SSASP
+485 SSSSP
-490 NHVPRQWLD
+490 NHVARQWLD

-518 RHESMPTLAGSLRT
+518 RHESLPTLAGSLRT

-538 LLDRRESQR
+538 LLDRREPQT

-571 PAIDFAARG
+571 PTIDFTARG

-608 FLARQARPARGQHI
+608 FLARQARPARGQRI
-622 RLELRDARE
+622 RLELSDVRG

-643 LGRYHASHQLA
+643 LGRYHASHRLA
-654 TETLLGQL
+654 PEGLLGRL
-662 RLRARFVEP
+662 SLRASFVEP
-671 QGYQYRQTEAKA
+671 KGYQYRQTEAKA
-683 FPQLLEYKRR
+683 FALLLEYKRH
-693 ALELELEEP
+693 ALELKLEEP
-702 PRPYTPDAQLS
+702 PRPYAPDAQLS

-751 SPRVLLDSTL
+751 SPRVLLDSML
-761 RSGADGAFALPLD
+761 RSGADGGFALPLD

-779 RQLEQNE
+779 RQLEQDE

-880 WLEPQALAAG
+880 WLEPEVLASG

-903 VRYEGYRSVY
+903 TRYEGYRRVY

-919 DQQIAGFVPPLLALR
+919 DQQIAGFEPPILALR
-934 ADSTYSAQRPA
+934 ADSTYSALRPA
-945 RLHWLS
+945 RLHWVSGL
-951 SIEGGYIHYVV
+951 EGGYIHYVV
-962 HHRYGELARGML
+962 HHRYGELARGVL

-1011 QASARF
+1011 QASERF
-1017 ALERPEPPLE
+1017 ALERSEPPLE
-1027 LKWTSLRDRT
+1027 LKWTSLRDHT

-1056 AGAAVATWMYDTALD
+1056 AGAAVATWMYDAALD
-1071 VFGRL
+1071 IFGRL
-1076 RFGVPSLQL
+1076 RLSRPSLQL
-1085 MDEYSPSMEPRL
+1085 MDEYPSYMEPRL
-1097 PRGYRWGLNPDR
+1097 PRGYRWGLSPAR

-1131 LASGPQPRRYRWLGY
+1131 LAAGPQPRRYRWLGR

-1151 IGMGGGAVQLS
+1151 IRMGRGAVQLPE
-1162 KVLSGRMDGII
+1162 VFSGRMDGII

-1182 VLRGAAVMVDQDAPI
+1182 VLRGTAAKADQAAPI
-1197 ELAEEPK
+1197 EVAEEPK

-1226 TASWSFRMPDAL
+1226 TASWSFRMPEAL

-1253 RYQEE
+1253 RYQEQ

-1278 RGDRPVLSATVVNM
+1278 RGDRPVLSATLVNM

-1310 QHVLS
+1310 QRVLS
-1315 ESSQPFRLAPQG
+1315 ENSQPFCLAPQG

-1335 SIPALS
+1335 SIPTLS

-1393 LLAPLSQGLGR
+1393 LLASLGQLGH

-1419 LGALPQLAEPE
+1419 LGALPQLATPE
-1430 DESTPALAA
+1430 DKSAPALAA

-1453 HGFAAW
+1453 RGFAAW
-1459 LAARRQ
+1459 LAERRQ

-1504 AAKDHAQLL
+1504 AAKDHAHELR
-1513 SQRIAELK
+1513 QRIAELK
-1521 AARNESI
+1521 AARNEAI
-1528 WGWFALWRAD
+1528 WGWFEGWRPD
-1538 SYISQQVI
+1538 TYISQQVI
-1546 AVLLPTLELLE
+1546 AILLPTLELLE

-1570 REAQPYMDREAL
+1570 REAQPYMDREEL
-1582 RDYKALKEE
+1582 ERYQRLKED
-1591 RARRPKP
+1591 RARVSKP

-1610 LYIRAQLTQQLA
+1610 LYMRAQLTQQLA
-1622 VPSSAALAEMLGHYQ
+1622 VPSSAALAAMLGHYQ
-1637 RLLREQAKDA
+1637 RLLSERAKEA

-1664 HRAQLPALLEVLAQH
+1664 HRVQLPALLEVLAQH

-1716 HPAYSSLVPRLQR
+1716 DPAYSSLVPRLQR

-1738 LWKDPL
+1738 VWKDAL
-1744 SSVLALGALTEPQ
+1744 CSVLALEALTEPRMGT
-1757 HEAWGT
+1757 WGD
-1763 AQATELR
+1763 AEATELR
-1770 LAIEGGEDFS
+1770 LALEGGEDFR
-1780 LSGSQR
+1780 LTGSQR

-1820 SIPTTAVKAWGEGL
+1820 SIPTAAVKAWGEGL

-1869 QIVVKLKQGLD
+1869 QLVIKLKQGLD

-1892 EPVEQKPFCPFVSY
+1892 EPVEQKPFYPSIRY
-1906 GNAYVMPHDG
+1906 GNAYVVPRDG

-1924 LPAGTTELHYDQWV
+1924 LTSGTTELYYDQWV

-1944 GGVVTT
+1944 SGVVTT
-1950 LVSLYASEY
+1950 LESLYASEY
-1959 SAHTAVSPEQRTAS
+1959 SAHTAVSPEQRVHS
-1973 ESKTE
+1973 EPGTE

>member
-1 MWLLHYLKHYAMSLR
+1 MLS
-16 SSIALWVLGLG
+16 LG
-27 LLSPLGAPLA
+27 LLGSLGVPLGLE
-37 LRAQTQVQQT
+37 AQTQGIQST
-47 AQTKT
+47 QTKA
-52 QPSLEQLRSRLKAA
+52 QPSLEQLRTKLKAA
-66 QEQRHLR
+66 QAQRHLR
-73 DAVTAAEELFYA
+73 DAVTAAEELFDA
-85 ASGQH
+85 ASGQR
-90 RLDVLLEAT
+90 RLDLLLEAT

-114 AESQLGISLASIER
+114 AESQLGISLASIEQA
-128 EPWLSPRERILL
+128 PWLSPRERILL

-157 AFDTPLPIKAR
+157 AFDTPLPVKAR

-229 ELLDYLHDMRGGG
+229 ELLDYLRDMRGGG
-242 SRYPEGLLPTEP
+242 SRYPEGLLPTQP
-254 GLLALA
+254 TLLTLA
-260 RSAGPKSYSALLADY
+260 RSAGPTSYSALLADF
-275 LALER
+275 LMLER

-312 SVAANLV
+312 SVAPNLV
-319 DLYSNEPLEA
+319 DLYSSEPLEA

-339 AGQLQPDEL
+339 AGQLPPDEL
-348 KQLRQARAERLEPSM
+348 KQLQQARAERLEPNM
-363 SLQLQQTWGMP
+363 SLALDQKWGMP
-374 DKVSL
+374 DKIYV

-400 YRPSERREDWRPSA
+400 YRPTERGEDWRPSA
-414 QDKPLL
+414 ADKPLRVEHCTL
-420 VKQCALP
+420 SP
-427 LDSLAK
+427 DSLAK
-433 VGKQVVLELKLPQR
+433 VGKSTVLELKLPQR
-447 RDYFV
+447 RNYFV
-452 RVRAELDPRASQQK
+452 RVRAELDPRASQK
-466 PLVHEESFLSS
+466 RALVHEEPFLSS

-510 LARYRYDK
+510 LAQYRYDK
-518 RHESMPTLAGSLRT
+518 RHESLPTLAGSLRT

-538 LLDRRESQR
+538 LLDRHESQT

-553 DLRDPLRV
+553 DLRDPLRIKY
-561 EDYGYDEEPQ
+561 YGYGEKPQ
-571 PAIDFAARG
+571 PAIDFVARG
-580 LGLWVTTDRP
+580 LQLWVTTDRP

-602 EAVEQG
+602 EAVDVG
-608 FLARQARPARGQHI
+608 FLARQARPARGQRI
-622 RLELRDARE
+622 RLELSDARDG
-631 ELLWSEE
+631 LLWSEE

-643 LGRYHASHQLA
+643 LGRYHASHRLA
-654 TETLLGQL
+654 PEVLLGQL
-662 RLRARFVEP
+662 YLRARFVEP
-671 QGYQYRQTEAKA
+671 QGYQYRQPQAQA
-683 FPQLLEYKRR
+683 FAQLLEYKRH
-693 ALELELEEP
+693 ALELQLEEP
-702 PRPYTPDAQLS
+702 PRPYPADALLS

-718 HRLSGEPVERA
+718 RRLSGEPVERA
-729 RLRCVVRAE
+729 RLRCVLRAE
-738 QLWRPWRAIYDYA
+738 QLWRPWCSISDYV

-761 RSGADGAFALPLD
+761 RSGADGTFALPLD

-779 RQLEQNE
+779 RQLEQGE
-786 QDLGSYSYRV
+786 QDHGSYSYRV

-801 DEGGET
+801 DEAGET
-807 TQSSLGLALGEVLW
+807 TQRSLSLALGEVLS
-821 EVRLDLPELLDV
+821 EVQLDLPELLDL

-838 ELRFTYPATAW
+838 ELRFTYPMTAW

-903 VRYEGYRSVY
+903 VRYEGYRRVY

-919 DQQIAGFVPPLLALR
+919 DQQIAGFEPPILALR
-934 ADSTYSAQRPA
+934 ADSTYSALRPA
-945 RLHWLS
+945 RLHWVSGL
-951 SIEGGYIHYVV
+951 EGGYIHYVV
-962 HHRYGELARGML
+962 HHRYGELARGVL

-990 KDTLPDQLE
+990 KDKLPDQLE

-1011 QASARF
+1011 RASERF
-1017 ALERPEPPLE
+1017 TLEQPAPLLE

-1056 AGAAVATWMYDTALD
+1056 AGAAVSTWMYDAALD
-1071 VFGRL
+1071 IFGRL
-1076 RFGVPSLQL
+1076 RLSRPSLQL
-1085 MDEYSPSMEPRL
+1085 MDEYPSYMEPRL
-1097 PRGYRWGLNPDR
+1097 PRGYRWGLSPAR

-1131 LASGPQPRRYRWLGY
+1131 LAAGPQPRRYRWLGR

-1151 IGMGGGAVQLS
+1151 IRMGRGDIQLPE
-1162 KVLSGRMDGII
+1162 VFSGRMDGII

-1182 VLRGAAVMVDQDAPI
+1182 VLRGAAAKADQAAPI
-1197 ELAEEPK
+1197 DVAEEPK

-1226 TASWSFRMPDAL
+1226 TASWSFRMPEAL

-1253 RYQEE
+1253 RYQEQ

-1310 QHVLS
+1310 QRVLS
-1315 ESSQPFRLAPQG
+1315 ESTQPFRLAPQG

-1387 ELSLDS
+1387 TLFLDS
-1393 LLAPLSQGLGR
+1393 LLAPLGQGLGR

-1430 DESTPALAA
+1430 DKSTPALAA
-1439 SVYAEAKVLRLQQT
+1439 SLYAEAKVLRLQQT
-1453 HGFAAW
+1453 RGFAAW

-1478 AEAAKSPWYHELKR
+1478 VEAAKSPWYHELKR

-1504 AAKDHAQLL
+1504 AAKDHAHELR
-1513 SQRIAELK
+1513 QRIAELK
-1521 AARNESI
+1521 AARNEAT
-1528 WGWFALWRAD
+1528 WGWFEGWRPDA
-1538 SYISQQVI
+1538 YISQQVI
-1546 AVLLPTLELLE
+1546 AILLPTLELLE

-1570 REAQPYMDREAL
+1570 REAQPYMDREEL
-1582 RDYKALKEE
+1582 ERYQRLKED
-1591 RARRPKP
+1591 RARVSKP

-1610 LYIRAQLTQQLA
+1610 LYMRAQLTQQLA
-1622 VPSSAALAEMLGHYQ
+1622 VPSSAALAAMLGHYQ
-1637 RLLREQAKDA
+1637 RLLSERAKEA

-1716 HPAYSSLVPRLQR
+1716 DPAYSSLVPRLQR

-1738 LWKDPL
+1738 VWKDAL
-1744 SSVLALGALTEPQ
+1744 CSVLALEALTEPRMGT
-1757 HEAWGT
+1757 WGD
-1763 AQATELR
+1763 AEATELR
-1770 LAIEGGEDFS
+1770 LALEGGEDFR
-1780 LSGSQR
+1780 LTGSQR

-1820 SIPTTAVKAWGEGL
+1820 SIPTAAVKAWGEGL

-1869 QIVVKLKQGLD
+1869 QLVIKLKQGLD

-1892 EPVEQKPFCPFVSY
+1892 EPVEQKPFYPSIRY
-1906 GNAYVMPHDG
+1906 GNAYVVPRDG

-1924 LPAGTTELHYDQWV
+1924 LTSGTTELYYDQWV

-1944 GGVVTT
+1944 SGVVTT
-1950 LVSLYASEY
+1950 LESLYASEY
-1959 SAHTAVSPEQRTAS
+1959 SAHTAVSPEQRVHS
-1973 ESKTE
+1973 EPGTE

>member
-1 MWLLHYLKHYAMSLR
+1 MLS
-16 SSIALWVLGLG
+16 LG
-27 LLSPLGAPLA
+27 LLGSLGVPLGLE
-37 LRAQTQVQQT
+37 AQTQGIQST
-47 AQTKT
+47 QTKA

-66 QEQRHLR
+66 QAQRHLR
-73 DAVTAAEELFYA
+73 DAVTAAEELFDA
-85 ASGQH
+85 ASGQR

-99 TALVEAKNSLKGPST
+99 TALVEAKSFLKGPST
-114 AESQLGISLASIER
+114 AESQLGLSLASIEQA
-128 EPWLSPRERILL
+128 PWLSPRERILL

-157 AFDTPLPIKAR
+157 AFDTPLPVKAR

-175 WHEADLDRYYLQLV
+175 WHQADLDRYYLQLV

-203 PTPYLELLDLAGG
+203 PAPYLELLDLAGG

-229 ELLDYLHDMRGGG
+229 ELLDYLRDMRGGG
-242 SRYPEGLLPTEP
+242 SRYPEGLAPTQP
-254 GLLALA
+254 ALLALA

-295 ERIEHFAQRYQR
+295 ERIEHFAQRYQH

-312 SVAANLV
+312 SVAPNLV
-319 DLYSNEPLEA
+319 DLYSSEPLEA
-329 ARFADRLLSQ
+329 ARFADRLISQ
-339 AGQLQPDEL
+339 ARQLQPDEL
-348 KQLRQARAERLEPSM
+348 KQLQQARDERLEPQM
-363 SLQLQQTWGMP
+363 SLALDQKWGMP
-374 DKVSL
+374 DKIYV

-400 YRPSERREDWRPSA
+400 YRPTERGEDWRPSA
-414 QDKPLL
+414 ADKPLRVEHCTL
-420 VKQCALP
+420 SP
-427 LDSLAK
+427 DSLAK
-433 VGKQVVLELKLPQR
+433 VGKHLVLELKLPQR
-447 RDYFV
+447 RNYFV
-452 RVRAELDPRASQQK
+452 RVRADLDPRSSQQK
-466 PLVHEESFLSS
+466 PLVHEEPFLSS

-510 LARYRYDK
+510 LAQYRYDK
-518 RHESMPTLAGSLRT
+518 RHESLPTLAGSLRT

-538 LLDRRESQR
+538 LLDRHESQT

-553 DLRDPLRV
+553 DLRDPLRIKY
-561 EDYGYDEEPQ
+561 YGYGEKPQ

-580 LGLWVTTDRP
+580 LQLWVTTDRP

-602 EAVEQG
+602 EAVDVG
-608 FLARQARPARGQHI
+608 FLARQARPARGQRI
-622 RLELRDARE
+622 RLELSDARDG
-631 ELLWSEE
+631 LLWSEE

-643 LGRYHASHQLA
+643 LGRYHASHRLA
-654 TETLLGQL
+654 PEVLLGQL
-662 RLRARFVEP
+662 YLRARFVEP
-671 QGYQYRQTEAKA
+671 QGYQYRQPQAQA
-683 FPQLLEYKRR
+683 FAQLLEYKRH
-693 ALELELEEP
+693 ALELQLEEP
-702 PRPYTPDAQLS
+702 PRPYPADALLS

-718 HRLSGEPVERA
+718 RRLSGEPVERA
-729 RLRCVVRAE
+729 RLRCVLRAE
-738 QLWRPWRAIYDYA
+738 QLWRPWCSISDYV

-774 LAALR
+774 LGALR
-779 RQLEQNE
+779 RQLEQDE
-786 QDLGSYSYRV
+786 QDHGSYSYRV

-801 DEGGET
+801 DEAGET
-807 TQSSLGLALGEVLW
+807 TQRTLSLALGEVLS
-821 EVRLDLPELLDV
+821 EVRLDLPELLDL

-838 ELRFTYPATAW
+838 ELRFTYPMTAW

-869 GQTALGLAFSP
+869 GQTILGQVFSP

-903 VRYEGYRSVY
+903 VRYEGYRRVY

-919 DQQIAGFVPPLLALR
+919 DQQIAGFEPPLLALR
-934 ADSTYSAQRPA
+934 ADSTYSALRPA
-945 RLHWLS
+945 RLHWVSGL
-951 SIEGGYIHYVV
+951 EGGYIHYVV
-962 HHRYGELARGML
+962 HHRYGELARGVL

-990 KDTLPDQLE
+990 KDKLPDQLE

-1011 QASARF
+1011 RASERF
-1017 ALERPEPPLE
+1017 TLEHPAPPLE

-1131 LASGPQPRRYRWLGY
+1131 LASGPQPRRYRRRGY

-1204 ALRQDFAES
+1204 TLRQDFAES
-1213 AYFLPQLTTDASG
+1213 AYFLPRLTTDASG
-1226 TASWSFRMPDAL
+1226 TASWSFRMPEAL

-1310 QHVLS
+1310 QRVLS
-1315 ESSQPFRLAPQG
+1315 ESTQPFRLAPQG

-1341 ADSIGLRVL
+1341 ADLIGLRVL

-1393 LLAPLSQGLGR
+1393 LLASLGQLGH

-1419 LGALPQLAEPE
+1419 LGALPQLATPE
-1430 DESTPALAA
+1430 DKSTPALAA
-1439 SVYAEAKVLRLQQT
+1439 SVYAEAKVLRLQQMR
-1453 HGFAAW
+1453 GFGAW

-1504 AAKDHAQLL
+1504 AAKDHAHELR
-1513 SQRIAELK
+1513 QRIAELK
-1521 AARNESI
+1521 AARNEAI
-1528 WGWFALWRAD
+1528 WGWFEGWRPD
-1538 SYISQQVI
+1538 TYISQQVI
-1546 AVLLPTLELLE
+1546 AILLPTLELLE

-1582 RDYKALKEE
+1582 RYYKDLKEE
-1591 RARRPKP
+1591 RARRSKP
-1598 GPWGYYDIPLDY
+1598 GPWDYYDIPLDY
-1610 LYIRAQLTQQLA
+1610 LYMRAQLTQQLA
-1622 VPSSAALAEMLGHYQ
+1622 VPSSAALGEMLGHYQ
-1637 RLLREQAKDA
+1637 RLLSERAKEA

-1664 HRAQLPALLEVLAQH
+1664 HRAQLPALLKVLAQH
-1679 LSEEGTMSFFA
+1679 LSDEGTMSFFA

-1700 SAGVPLAA
+1700 SAGVPLAS

-1716 HPAYSSLVPRLQR
+1716 DPAYSSLVPRLQR

-1738 LWKDPL
+1738 VWKDAL
-1744 SSVLALGALTEPQ
+1744 CSVLALEALTEPQ
-1757 HEAWGT
+1757 LEAWGT

-1770 LAIEGGEDFS
+1770 LAIEGGEDFR
-1780 LSGSQR
+1780 LTGSQR

-1807 DGSLIWGAARLHY
+1807 DASLIWGAARLHY
-1820 SIPTTAVKAWGEGL
+1820 SIPTAAVKAWGEGL

-1869 QIVVKLKQGLD
+1869 QLVIKLKQGLD

-1892 EPVEQKPFCPFVSY
+1892 EPVEQKPFYPSIRY
-1906 GNAYVMPHDG
+1906 GNAYVVPRDG

-1924 LPAGTTELHYDQWV
+1924 LTSGTTELYYDQWV

-1944 GGVVTT
+1944 SGVVTT
-1950 LVSLYASEY
+1950 LESLYASEY
-1959 SAHTAVSPEQRTAS
+1959 SAHTAVSPEQRVHS
-1973 ESKTE
+1973 EPGTE

>member
-1 MWLLHYLKHYAMSLR
+1 MGLLHYLKYYAMSRR
-16 SSIALWVLGLG
+16 SSIAIWMLSLG
-27 LLSPLGAPLA
+27 LLGSLGVPLGLK
-37 LRAQTQVQQT
+37 AQTQGIQST
-47 AQTKT
+47 QTKA
-52 QPSLEQLRSRLKAA
+52 QPSLEQLRTKLKAA
-66 QEQRHLR
+66 QAQRHLR
-73 DAVTAAEELFYA
+73 DAVTAAEELFDA
-85 ASGQH
+85 ASGQR

-114 AESQLGISLASIER
+114 AESQLGISLAFIEQA
-128 EPWLSPRERILL
+128 PWLSPRERILL

-150 YSTRGGA
+150 YSTRGGT
-157 AFDTPLPIKAR
+157 AFDTPLPVKAR

-203 PTPYLELLDLAGG
+203 PAPYLELLDLAGG

-229 ELLDYLHDMRGGG
+229 ELLDYLRDMRGGG
-242 SRYPEGLLPTEP
+242 SRYPEGLAPTQP
-254 GLLALA
+254 ALLALA

-295 ERIEHFAQRYQR
+295 ERIEHFAQRYQH

-312 SVAANLV
+312 SVAPNLV
-319 DLYSNEPLEA
+319 DLYSSEPLEA
-329 ARFADRLLSQ
+329 ARFADRLISQ

-348 KQLRQARAERLEPSM
+348 KQLQQARDERLEPQM
-363 SLQLQQTWGMP
+363 SLALDQKWGMP
-374 DKVSL
+374 DKIYV

-400 YRPSERREDWRPSA
+400 YRPTERGEDWRPSA

-420 VKQCALP
+420 VKQCSLP
-427 LDSLAK
+427 VDSLAK
-433 VGKQVVLELKLPQR
+433 VGKHLVLELKLPQR
-447 RDYFV
+447 RNYFV
-452 RVRAELDPRASQQK
+452 RVRAELDPRSSQQK
-466 PLVHEESFLSS
+466 PLVEEETFVSS

-490 NHVPRQWLD
+490 NHMPRQWLD

-518 RHESMPTLAGSLRT
+518 RHQSLPTLAGSLRT

-538 LLDRRESQR
+538 LLDRRESQT

-608 FLARQARPARGQHI
+608 FLARQARPARGQRI
-622 RLELRDARE
+622 RLELSDVHG

-643 LGRYHASHQLA
+643 LGRYYASHQLA

-662 RLRARFVEP
+662 RLSARFVEP
-671 QGYQYRQTEAKA
+671 KGYQYRQTEAKA
-683 FPQLLEYKRR
+683 FALLLEYKRH
-693 ALELELEEP
+693 ALELKLEEP
-702 PRPYTPDAQLS
+702 PRPYAPDAQLS

-761 RSGADGAFALPLD
+761 RSGADGGFALPLD

-779 RQLEQNE
+779 RQLEQDE

-807 TQSSLGLALGEVLW
+807 TQSSLGLALGEVLS

-833 SRPLP
+833 ARPLP
-838 ELRFTYPATAW
+838 ELRFTYPMTGW

-903 VRYEGYRSVY
+903 VRYEGYRRVY

-919 DQQIAGFVPPLLALR
+919 DQQIAGFEPPILALR
-934 ADSTYSAQRPA
+934 ADSTYSALRPA

-962 HHRYGELARGML
+962 HHRYGELARGVL

-990 KDTLPDQLE
+990 KDKLPDQLE
-999 VQLYTVYQGRLY
+999 VQLYTVYQGCLY
-1011 QASARF
+1011 RASERF
-1017 ALERPEPPLE
+1017 TLEQPAPPLE

-1056 AGAAVATWMYDTALD
+1056 AGAAVATWMYDAALD
-1071 VFGRL
+1071 IFGRL
-1076 RFGVPSLQL
+1076 RLSMPSLQL
-1085 MDEYSPSMEPRL
+1085 LDEFPLSMEPRL
-1097 PRGYRWGLNPDR
+1097 PQGYRWGLNPEHR
-1109 SVYGEDLWGEAQRGG
+1109 VYGEELWGEAQRGG

-1131 LASGPQPRRYRWLGY
+1131 LAAGQRARRYRWFDY
-1146 GRRMP
+1146 DRRIP
-1151 IGMGGGAVQLS
+1151 IGMGGRSVRLS
-1162 KVLSGRMDGII
+1162 EALSGRMDGII

-1182 VLRGAAVMVDQDAPI
+1182 VLRGAAAKADQAAPI
-1197 ELAEEPK
+1197 EVAEEPK

-1226 TASWSFRMPDAL
+1226 TASWSFRMPEAL

-1253 RYQEE
+1253 RYQEQ

-1278 RGDRPVLSATVVNM
+1278 RGDRPVLSATLVNM

-1300 LRLEL
+1300 LRIEL
-1305 FDLST
+1305 FDLSS
-1310 QHVLS
+1310 QRVLVQCS
-1315 ESSQPFRLAPQG
+1315 EPFRLAPQG

-1350 AQGRRYSD
+1350 AEGRHYSD

-1393 LLAPLSQGLGR
+1393 LLASLGQLGH

-1419 LGALPQLAEPE
+1419 LGALPQLATPE
-1430 DESTPALAA
+1430 DKSTPALAA
-1439 SVYAEAKVLRLQQT
+1439 SLYAEAKVLRLQQMQ
-1453 HGFAAW
+1453 GFAAW

-1478 AEAAKSPWYHELKR
+1478 AEAAKNPWYHELKR

-1504 AAKDHAQLL
+1504 AAQDHAHEL

-1521 AARNESI
+1521 AARNGAT
-1528 WGWFALWRAD
+1528 WGWFEGWRAD
-1538 SYISQQVI
+1538 YYISQQVI

-1570 REAQPYMDREAL
+1570 RQVQLYLDKRVLEEYKELKGYRSREA
-1582 RDYKALKEE
+1582 KP
-1591 RARRPKP
+1591 RP
-1598 GPWGYYDIPLDY
+1598 WEYYDIPIYY
-1610 LYIRAQLTQQLA
+1610 LYMRARLVQQL
-1622 VPSSAALAEMLGHYQ
+1622 PLTSSQELAAMLGHYQ
-1637 RLLREQAKDA
+1637 RLLSERVKEA

-1653 KIAYVLKQAPQ
+1653 KIAYILRQALQ

-1679 LSEEGTMSFFA
+1679 LSDEGAMSFFA

-1716 HPAYSSLVPRLQR
+1716 DPAYSSLVPRLQR

-1738 LWKDPL
+1738 VWKDPL
-1744 SSVLALGALTEPQ
+1744 CSVLALEALTEPRMGT
-1757 HEAWGT
+1757 WGD
-1763 AQATELR
+1763 AEATELR
-1770 LAIEGGEDFS
+1770 LAIEGGEDFR
-1780 LSGSQR
+1780 LTGSQR

-1820 SIPTTAVKAWGEGL
+1820 NIPTAAVKAWGEGL

-1869 QIVVKLKQGLD
+1869 QIVIKLKQGLD

-1892 EPVEQKPFCPFVSY
+1892 EPVEQKPFYPSIRY
-1906 GNAYVMPHDG
+1906 GNAYVVPRDG

-1924 LPAGTTELHYDQWV
+1924 LTSGTTELYYDQWV

-1944 GGVVTT
+1944 SGVVTT

-1959 SAHTAVSPEQRTAS
+1959 SAHTAVSPEQRVSA
-1973 ESKTE
+1973 ESGAE

>member
-1 MWLLHYLKHYAMSLR
+1 MLS
-16 SSIALWVLGLG
+16 LG
-27 LLSPLGAPLA
+27 LLGSLGVPLGLK
-37 LRAQTQVQQT
+37 AQTQGIQST
-47 AQTKT
+47 QTKA
-52 QPSLEQLRSRLKAA
+52 QPSLEQLRTKLKAA
-66 QEQRHLR
+66 QGQRHLR
-73 DAVTAAEELFYA
+73 DAVTAAEELFDA
-85 ASGQH
+85 AAGQR
-90 RLDVLLEAT
+90 RLDALLEAT
-99 TALVEAKNSLKGPST
+99 TALVEVKSSLKGSNT
-114 AESQLGISLASIER
+114 AKSQLGYSLGTIER
-128 EPWLSPRERILL
+128 QSWLSPRERILL
-140 GLYSLRMISN
+140 QLYSLRMLAN
-150 YSTRGGA
+150 YSYFPRRD
-157 AFDTPLPIKAR
+157 FDTPLSGKLRPITE
-168 PLSQLMH
+168 LVH
-175 WHEADLDRYYLQLV
+175 WDQSDHDRYYLQLV

-203 PTPYLELLDLAGG
+203 PAPYLELLDLAGG

-229 ELLDYLHDMRGGG
+229 ELLDYLRDMRGGG
-242 SRYPEGLLPTEP
+242 SRYPEGLAPTQP
-254 GLLALA
+254 ALLALA

-295 ERIEHFAQRYQR
+295 ERIEHFAQRYQH

-312 SVAANLV
+312 SVAPNLV
-319 DLYSNEPLEA
+319 DLYSSEPLEA
-329 ARFADRLLSQ
+329 ARFADRLISQ

-348 KQLRQARAERLEPSM
+348 KQLQQARAERLEPQM
-363 SLQLQQTWGMP
+363 SLALDQKWGMP
-374 DKVSL
+374 DKIYV

-400 YRPSERREDWRPSA
+400 YRPTERGEDWRPSA
-414 QDKPLL
+414 QDKPMQ
-420 VKQCALP
+420 VKQCSLP
-427 LDSLAK
+427 VDSLAK
-433 VGKQVVLELKLPQR
+433 VGKHLVLELKLPQR
-447 RDYFV
+447 RNYFV

-466 PLVHEESFLSS
+466 PLVHEETFLSS

-510 LARYRYDK
+510 LAQYRYDK
-518 RHESMPTLAGSLRT
+518 RHESLPTLAGSLRT

-538 LLDRRESQR
+538 LLDRHESQT

-553 DLRDPLRV
+553 DLRDPLRIKY
-561 EDYGYDEEPQ
+561 YGYGEKPQ

-580 LGLWVTTDRP
+580 LQLWVTTDRP

-602 EAVEQG
+602 EAVDVG
-608 FLARQARPARGQHI
+608 FLARQARPARGQRI
-622 RLELRDARE
+622 RLELSDTRDG
-631 ELLWSEE
+631 LLWSEE

-643 LGRYHASHQLA
+643 LGRYHASHRLA
-654 TETLLGQL
+654 PEVLLGQL
-662 RLRARFVEP
+662 YLRARFVEP
-671 QGYQYRQTEAKA
+671 QGYQYRQPQAQA
-683 FPQLLEYKRR
+683 FAQLLEYKRH
-693 ALELELEEP
+693 ALELQLEEP
-702 PRPYTPDAQLS
+702 PRPYPADALLS

-718 HRLSGEPVERA
+718 RRLSGEPVERA
-729 RLRCVVRAE
+729 RLRCVLRAE
-738 QLWRPWRAIYDYA
+738 QLWRPWCSFSDYV
-751 SPRVLLDSTL
+751 SPHVLLDSTL
-761 RSGADGAFALPLD
+761 RSGADGAFALLLD
-774 LAALR
+774 LGALR
-779 RQLEQNE
+779 RQLEQDE
-786 QDLGSYSYRV
+786 QDHGSYSYRV

-801 DEGGET
+801 DEAGET
-807 TQSSLGLALGEVLW
+807 TQRSLSLALGEVLS
-821 EVRLDLPELLDV
+821 EVQLDLPELLDL

-838 ELRFTYPATAW
+838 ELRFTYPMTAW

-869 GQTALGLAFSP
+869 GQTTLGQAFSP
-880 WLEPQALAAG
+880 WLEPQELAAG

-903 VRYEGYRSVY
+903 VRYEGYRRVY

-919 DQQIAGFVPPLLALR
+919 DQQIAGFEPPLLALR
-934 ADSTYSAQRPA
+934 ADSTYSALRPA
-945 RLHWLS
+945 RLHWVSGL
-951 SIEGGYIHYVV
+951 EGGYIHYVV
-962 HHRYGELARGML
+962 HHRYGELARGVL

-990 KDTLPDQLE
+990 KDKLPDQLE

-1011 QASARF
+1011 RASERF
-1017 ALERPEPPLE
+1017 TLEQPAPLLE

-1056 AGAAVATWMYDTALD
+1056 AGAAVSTWMYDAALD
-1071 VFGRL
+1071 IFGRL
-1076 RFGVPSLQL
+1076 RLSRPSLQL
-1085 MDEYSPSMEPRL
+1085 MDEYPSYMEPRL
-1097 PRGYRWGLNPDR
+1097 PRGYRWGLSPAR

-1131 LASGPQPRRYRWLGY
+1131 LAAGPQPRRYRWLGR

-1151 IGMGGGAVQLS
+1151 IRMGRGDIQLPE
-1162 KVLSGRMDGII
+1162 VFSGRMDGII

-1182 VLRGAAVMVDQDAPI
+1182 VLRGAAAKADQAAPI
-1197 ELAEEPK
+1197 DVAEEPK

-1226 TASWSFRMPDAL
+1226 TASWSFRMPEAL

-1278 RGDRPVLSATVVNM
+1278 RGDRPVLSATLVNM

-1310 QHVLS
+1310 QRVLS
-1315 ESSQPFRLAPQG
+1315 ENSQPFRLAPQG

-1350 AQGRRYSD
+1350 AQGRHYSD
-1358 GEQHRLPLL
+1358 GEQHSLPLL

-1393 LLAPLSQGLGR
+1393 LLASLGQLGH

-1430 DESTPALAA
+1430 DESAPALAA

-1453 HGFAAW
+1453 PGFAAW
-1459 LAARRQ
+1459 LAERRR

-1513 SQRIAELK
+1513 RQRIAELK
-1521 AARNESI
+1521 AARNEAI
-1528 WGWFALWRAD
+1528 WGWFEGWRPDA
-1538 SYISQQVI
+1538 YISQQVI

-1570 REAQPYMDREAL
+1570 REAQPYMDREEL
-1582 RDYKALKEE
+1582 ERYQRLKED
-1591 RARRPKP
+1591 RARVSKP
-1598 GPWGYYDIPLDY
+1598 GLWGYYDIPLDY
-1610 LYIRAQLTQQLA
+1610 LYMRAQLTQQLS
-1622 VPSSAALAEMLGHYQ
+1622 VQSSAALGEMLGHYQ
-1637 RLLREQAKDA
+1637 RLLSERAKEA

-1664 HRAQLPALLEVLAQH
+1664 HRAQLPALLKVLAQH
-1679 LSEEGTMSFFA
+1679 LSDEGAMSFFA

-1716 HPAYSSLVPRLQR
+1716 DPAYSSLVPRLQR

-1738 LWKDPL
+1738 VWKDAL
-1744 SSVLALGALTEPQ
+1744 CSVLALEALTEPRMGT
-1757 HEAWGT
+1757 WGD
-1763 AQATELR
+1763 AEATELR
-1770 LAIEGGEDFS
+1770 LALEGGEDFRLTS
-1780 LSGSQR
+1780 SQR

-1820 SIPTTAVKAWGEGL
+1820 SIPTAAVKAWGEGL
-1834 SLTRQQY
+1834 TLTREQY

-1847 GRDVLRPLEEGEL
+1847 GRDVLRPLEEGEQ

-1869 QIVVKLKQGLD
+1869 KLIVTLKQGLD

-1892 EPVEQKPFCPFVSY
+1892 EPVEQKPFYPSIRY
-1906 GNAYVMPHDG
+1906 GNAYVVPRDG

-1924 LPAGTTELHYDQWV
+1924 LTSGTTELYYDQWV

-1944 GGVVTT
+1944 SGVVTT
-1950 LVSLYASEY
+1950 LESLYASEY
-1959 SAHTAVSPEQRTAS
+1959 SAHTAVSPEQRVHS
-1973 ESKTE
+1973 EPGTE

>member
-1 MWLLHYLKHYAMSLR
+1 MLS
-16 SSIALWVLGLG
+16 LG
-27 LLSPLGAPLA
+27 LLGSLGVPLGLK
-37 LRAQTQVQQT
+37 AQTQGIQST
-47 AQTKT
+47 QTKA
-52 QPSLEQLRSRLKAA
+52 QPSLEQLRAKLKAA
-66 QEQRHLR
+66 QAQRHLR
-73 DAVTAAEELFYA
+73 DAVTAAEELFDA
-85 ASGQH
+85 ASGQR

-99 TALVEAKNSLKGPST
+99 TALVEVKNSLKGPST
-114 AESQLGISLASIER
+114 AESQLGISLASIEQA
-128 EPWLSPRERILL
+128 PWLSPRERILL
-140 GLYSLRMISN
+140 GLYSLRMLSN

-157 AFDTPLPIKAR
+157 AFDTPLPVKTR

-203 PTPYLELLDLAGG
+203 PAPYLELLDLAGG

-229 ELLDYLHDMRGGG
+229 ELLDYLRDMRGGG

-254 GLLALA
+254 GLLTLA

-312 SVAANLV
+312 SVAPNLV
-319 DLYSNEPLEA
+319 DLYSSEPLEA

-348 KQLRQARAERLEPSM
+348 KQLQQARAERLEPNM

-374 DKVSL
+374 DKLSL

-400 YRPSERREDWRPSA
+400 YRPTERGEDWRPSA
-414 QDKPLL
+414 ADKPLRVEHCTL
-420 VKQCALP
+420 SP
-427 LDSLAK
+427 DSLAK
-433 VGKQVVLELKLPQR
+433 VGKSTVLELKLPQR
-447 RDYFV
+447 RNYFV
-452 RVRAELDPRASQQK
+452 RVRAELDPRASQK
-466 PLVHEESFLSS
+466 RALVHEETFLSS

-518 RHESMPTLAGSLRT
+518 RHQSLPTLAGSLRT

-538 LLDRRESQR
+538 LLDRRESER

-580 LGLWVTTDRP
+580 LRLWVTTDRP

-602 EAVEQG
+602 DAVDVG
-608 FLARQARPARGQHI
+608 FLARQARPARGQRI
-622 RLELRDARE
+622 RLELSDVHG

-643 LGRYHASHQLA
+643 LGRYYASHQLA

-662 RLRARFVEP
+662 RLSARFVEP
-671 QGYQYRQTEAKA
+671 KGYQYRQTEAKA
-683 FPQLLEYKRR
+683 FALLLEYKRH
-693 ALELELEEP
+693 ALELKLEEP
-702 PRPYTPDAQLS
+702 PRPYAPDAQLS

-761 RSGADGAFALPLD
+761 RSGADGGFALPLD

-779 RQLEQNE
+779 RQLEQDE
-786 QDLGSYSYRV
+786 QDLGSYSYRL

-807 TQSSLGLALGEVLW
+807 TQSSLGLALGEVLS
-821 EVRLDLPELLDV
+821 EVQLDLPELLDL

-838 ELRFTYPATAW
+838 ELRFTYPMTAW

-869 GQTALGLAFSP
+869 GQTTLGQAFSP
-880 WLEPQALAAG
+880 WLEPQELAAG

-897 AHYKGG
+897 AHYQGG
-903 VRYEGYRSVY
+903 VRYEGYRRVY

-919 DQQIAGFVPPLLALR
+919 DQQIAGFEPPILALR
-934 ADSTYSAQRPA
+934 ADSTYSALRPA
-945 RLHWLS
+945 RLHWVSGL
-951 SIEGGYIHYVV
+951 EGGYIHYVV
-962 HHRYGELARGML
+962 HHRYGELARGVL

-990 KDTLPDQLE
+990 KDKLPDQLE
-999 VQLYTVYQGRLY
+999 VQLYTVYQGCLY
-1011 QASARF
+1011 RASERF
-1017 ALERPEPPLE
+1017 TLEQPAPPLE

-1131 LASGPQPRRYRWLGY
+1131 LAAGQRARRYRWLSY
-1146 GRRMP
+1146 GRRIP
-1151 IGMGGGAVQLS
+1151 IGMGGGAVQPS
-1162 KVLSGRMDGII
+1162 KVLSGKMEGII

-1213 AYFLPQLTTDASG
+1213 AYFLPRLTTDASG

-1253 RYQEE
+1253 RYQEQ

-1310 QHVLS
+1310 QRVLS
-1315 ESSQPFRLAPQG
+1315 ESTQPFRLAPQG

-1335 SIPALS
+1335 SIPTLS

-1350 AQGRRYSD
+1350 AQGRHYSD

-1387 ELSLDS
+1387 TLSLDS
-1393 LLAPLSQGLGR
+1393 LLAPLGQGLGR

-1430 DESTPALAA
+1430 DESAPALAA
-1439 SVYAEAKVLRLQQT
+1439 SVYAEAKVLRLQQMR
-1453 HGFAAW
+1453 GFGAW

-1465 SLHRSDSLVAART
+1465 SLHRSDSLVVART
-1478 AEAAKSPWYHELKR
+1478 AEAAKSPWYHELKH

-1504 AAKDHAQLL
+1504 AAKDHAHELR
-1513 SQRIAELK
+1513 QRIAELK
-1521 AARNESI
+1521 AARNEAT
-1528 WGWFALWRAD
+1528 WGWFEGWRPDA
-1538 SYISQQVI
+1538 YISQQVI
-1546 AVLLPTLELLE
+1546 AILLPTLELLE

-1570 REAQPYMDREAL
+1570 REAQPYMDREEL
-1582 RDYKALKEE
+1582 ERYQRLKED
-1591 RARRPKP
+1591 RARVSKP

-1610 LYIRAQLTQQLA
+1610 LYMRAQLTQQLA
-1622 VPSSAALAEMLGHYQ
+1622 VPSSARVAEMLGHYQ
-1637 RLLREQAKDA
+1637 RLLSQQAKDA

-1664 HRAQLPALLEVLAQH
+1664 HRAQLPALLKVLAQH
-1679 LSEEGTMSFFA
+1679 LSDEGAMSFFA

-1716 HPAYSSLVPRLQR
+1716 DPAYSSLVPRLQR

-1738 LWKDPL
+1738 VWKDPL
-1744 SSVLALGALTEPQ
+1744 CSVLALEALTEPRMGT
-1757 HEAWGT
+1757 WGD
-1763 AQATELR
+1763 AEATELR
-1770 LAIEGGEDFS
+1770 LAIEGGEDFR
-1780 LSGSQR
+1780 LTGSQR

-1820 SIPTTAVKAWGEGL
+1820 NIPTAAVKAWGEGL

-1860 LPIGARIRT
+1860 LPIGAHIRT
-1869 QIVVKLKQGLD
+1869 QIVIKLKQGLD

-1892 EPVEQKPFCPFVSY
+1892 EPVEQKPFYPSIRY
-1906 GNAYVMPHDG
+1906 GNAYVVPRDG

-1924 LPAGTTELHYDQWV
+1924 LTSGTTELYYDQWV

-1944 GGVVTT
+1944 SGVVTT
-1950 LVSLYASEY
+1950 LESLYASEY

-1973 ESKTE
+1973 ESQAK

>member
-1 MWLLHYLKHYAMSLR
+1 MLS
-16 SSIALWVLGLG
+16 LG
-27 LLSPLGAPLA
+27 LLGSLGVPLGLK
-37 LRAQTQVQQT
+37 AQTQGIQST
-47 AQTKT
+47 QTKV

-66 QEQRHLR
+66 QAQRHLR
-73 DAVTAAEELFYA
+73 DAVTAAEELFDA
-85 ASGQH
+85 ASGQR

-99 TALVEAKNSLKGPST
+99 TALVEAKSFLKGPST
-114 AESQLGISLASIER
+114 AESQLGLSLASIEQA
-128 EPWLSPRERILL
+128 PWLSPRERILL

-157 AFDTPLPIKAR
+157 AFDTPLPVKAR

-175 WHEADLDRYYLQLV
+175 WHQADLDRYYLQLV

-203 PTPYLELLDLAGG
+203 PAPYLELLDLAGG

-229 ELLDYLHDMRGGG
+229 ELLDYLRDMRGGG
-242 SRYPEGLLPTEP
+242 SRYPEGLAPTQP
-254 GLLALA
+254 ALLALA

-295 ERIEHFAQRYQR
+295 ERIEHFAQRYQH

-312 SVAANLV
+312 SVAPNLV
-319 DLYSNEPLEA
+319 DLYSSEPLEA
-329 ARFADRLLSQ
+329 ARFADRLISQ

-348 KQLRQARAERLEPSM
+348 KQLQQARAERLEPQM
-363 SLQLQQTWGMP
+363 SLALDQKWGMP
-374 DKVSL
+374 DKIYV

-400 YRPSERREDWRPSA
+400 YRPTERGEDWRPSA

-420 VKQCALP
+420 VKQCSLP
-427 LDSLAK
+427 VDSLAK
-433 VGKQVVLELKLPQR
+433 VGKHLVLELKLPQR
-447 RDYFV
+447 RNYFV
-452 RVRAELDPRASQQK
+452 RVRAELDPRSSQQK
-466 PLVHEESFLSS
+466 PLVEEETFVSS

-490 NHVPRQWLD
+490 NHMPRQWLD

-518 RHESMPTLAGSLRT
+518 RHQSLPTLAGSLRT

-538 LLDRRESQR
+538 LLDRRESQT

-608 FLARQARPARGQHI
+608 FLARQARPARGQRI
-622 RLELRDARE
+622 RLELSDVHG

-643 LGRYHASHQLA
+643 LGRYHASHRLA
-654 TETLLGQL
+654 PEGLLGRL
-662 RLRARFVEP
+662 SLRASFVEP
-671 QGYQYRQTEAKA
+671 KGYQYRQTEAKA
-683 FPQLLEYKRR
+683 FALLLEYKRH
-693 ALELELEEP
+693 ALELKLEEP
-702 PRPYTPDAQLS
+702 PRPYAPDAQLS

-761 RSGADGAFALPLD
+761 RSGADGGFALPLD

-779 RQLEQNE
+779 RQLEQDE

-807 TQSSLGLALGEVLW
+807 AQSSLGLALGEVLS

-833 SRPLP
+833 ARPLP
-838 ELRFTYPATAW
+838 ELRFTYPMTGW

-903 VRYEGYRSVY
+903 VRYEGYRRVY

-919 DQQIAGFVPPLLALR
+919 DQQIAGFEPPILALR
-934 ADSTYSAQRPA
+934 ADSTYSALRPA

-962 HHRYGELARGML
+962 HHRYGELARGVL

-1011 QASARF
+1011 RASERF
-1017 ALERPEPPLE
+1017 TLEQPAPPLE

-1037 QPGAEERWSVQ
+1037 QPGAEECWSVQ

-1056 AGAAVATWMYDTALD
+1056 AGAAVSTWMYDATLD
-1071 VFGRL
+1071 IFGRL
-1076 RFGVPSLQL
+1076 RLSMPSLQL
-1085 MDEYSPSMEPRL
+1085 LDEYPSYMEPRL

-1109 SVYGEDLWGEAQRGG
+1109 SVYGEELWGEAQRGG

-1131 LASGPQPRRYRWLGY
+1131 LAAGPQPRRYRWLGR

-1151 IGMGGGAVQLS
+1151 IRMGRGDIQLPE
-1162 KVLSGRMDGII
+1162 VFSGRMDGII

-1182 VLRGAAVMVDQDAPI
+1182 VLRGAAAKADQAAPI
-1197 ELAEEPK
+1197 DVAEEPK

-1226 TASWSFRMPDAL
+1226 TASWSFRMPEAL

-1253 RYQEE
+1253 RYQEQ

-1278 RGDRPVLSATVVNM
+1278 RGDRPVLSATLVNM

-1310 QHVLS
+1310 QRVLS
-1315 ESSQPFRLAPQG
+1315 ENSQPFHLAPQG

-1393 LLAPLSQGLGR
+1393 LLAPLGQLGH

-1439 SVYAEAKVLRLQQT
+1439 SVYAEAKVLRLKQMR
-1453 HGFAAW
+1453 GFAAW

-1513 SQRIAELK
+1513 RQRIAELK
-1521 AARNESI
+1521 AARNEAT
-1528 WGWFALWRAD
+1528 WGWFEGWRPD
-1538 SYISQQVI
+1538 TYISQQVI

-1570 REAQPYMDREAL
+1570 REAQPYMDREEL
-1582 RDYKALKEE
+1582 ERYQRLKED
-1591 RARRPKP
+1591 RARVSKP

-1610 LYIRAQLTQQLA
+1610 LYMRAQLTQQLA
-1622 VPSSAALAEMLGHYQ
+1622 VPSSARVAEMLGHYQ
-1637 RLLREQAKDA
+1637 RLLSQQAKDA

-1716 HPAYSSLVPRLQR
+1716 DPAYSSLVPRLQR

-1738 LWKDPL
+1738 VWKDPL
-1744 SSVLALGALTEPQ
+1744 CSVLALEALTEPRMGT
-1757 HEAWGT
+1757 WGD
-1763 AQATELR
+1763 AEATELR
-1770 LAIEGGEDFS
+1770 LAIEGGEDFR
-1780 LSGSQR
+1780 LTGSQR

-1820 SIPTTAVKAWGEGL
+1820 SIPTAAVKAWGEGL
-1834 SLTRQQY
+1834 TLTREQY

-1869 QIVVKLKQGLD
+1869 QLVIKLKQGLD

-1892 EPVEQKPFCPFVSY
+1892 EPVEQKPFYPSIRY
-1906 GNAYVMPHDG
+1906 GNAYVVPRDG

-1924 LPAGTTELHYDQWV
+1924 LTSGTTELHYDQWV

-1950 LVSLYASEY
+1950 LVSLYVSEY
-1959 SAHTAVSPEQRTAS
+1959 SAHTAVSPEQRTTS
-1973 ESKTE
+1973 ELKTE

>member
-1 MWLLHYLKHYAMSLR
+1 MLS
-16 SSIALWVLGLG
+16 LG
-27 LLSPLGAPLA
+27 LLGSLGVPLGLK
-37 LRAQTQVQQT
+37 AQTQGIQST
-47 AQTKT
+47 QTKV

-66 QEQRHLR
+66 QAQRHLR
-73 DAVTAAEELFYA
+73 DAVTAAEELFDA
-85 ASGQH
+85 ASGQR

-99 TALVEAKNSLKGPST
+99 TALVEAKSFLKGPST
-114 AESQLGISLASIER
+114 AESQLGLSLASIEQA
-128 EPWLSPRERILL
+128 PWLSPRERILL

-157 AFDTPLPIKAR
+157 AFDTPLPVKAR

-175 WHEADLDRYYLQLV
+175 WHQADLDRYYLQLV

-203 PTPYLELLDLAGG
+203 PAPYLELLDLAGG

-229 ELLDYLHDMRGGG
+229 ELLDYLRDMRGGG
-242 SRYPEGLLPTEP
+242 SRYPEGLAPTQP
-254 GLLALA
+254 ALLALA

-295 ERIEHFAQRYQR
+295 ERIEHFAQRYQH

-312 SVAANLV
+312 SVAPNLV
-319 DLYSNEPLEA
+319 DLYSSEPLEA
-329 ARFADRLLSQ
+329 ARFADRLISQ

-348 KQLRQARAERLEPSM
+348 KQLQQARAERLEPQM
-363 SLQLQQTWGMP
+363 SLALDQKWGMP
-374 DKVSL
+374 DKIYV

-400 YRPSERREDWRPSA
+400 YRPTERGEDWRPSA

-420 VKQCALP
+420 VKQCSLP
-427 LDSLAK
+427 VDSLAK
-433 VGKQVVLELKLPQR
+433 VGKHLVLELKLPQR
-447 RDYFV
+447 RNYFV
-452 RVRAELDPRASQQK
+452 RVRAELDPRSSQQK
-466 PLVHEESFLSS
+466 PLVEEETFVSS

-490 NHVPRQWLD
+490 NHMPRQWLD

-518 RHESMPTLAGSLRT
+518 RHQSLPTLAGSLRT

-538 LLDRRESQR
+538 LLDRRESQT

-608 FLARQARPARGQHI
+608 FLARQARPARGQRI
-622 RLELRDARE
+622 RLELSDVHG

-643 LGRYHASHQLA
+643 LGRYHASHRLA
-654 TETLLGQL
+654 PEGLLGRL
-662 RLRARFVEP
+662 SLRASFVEP
-671 QGYQYRQTEAKA
+671 KGYQYRQTEAKA
-683 FPQLLEYKRR
+683 FALLLEYKRH
-693 ALELELEEP
+693 ALELKLEEP
-702 PRPYTPDAQLS
+702 PRPYAPDAQLS

-761 RSGADGAFALPLD
+761 RSGADGGFALPLD

-779 RQLEQNE
+779 RQLEQDE

-807 TQSSLGLALGEVLW
+807 AQSSLGLALGEVLS

-833 SRPLP
+833 ARPLP
-838 ELRFTYPATAW
+838 ELRFTYPMTGW

-890 LYTLRYK
+890 LYTLCYK

-903 VRYEGYRSVY
+903 VRYEGYRRVY

-919 DQQIAGFVPPLLALR
+919 DQQIAGFEPPILALR
-934 ADSTYSAQRPA
+934 ADSTYSALRPA

-962 HHRYGELARGML
+962 HHRYGELARGVL

-1011 QASARF
+1011 RASERF
-1017 ALERPEPPLE
+1017 TLEQPAPPLE

-1037 QPGAEERWSVQ
+1037 QPGAEECWSVQ

-1056 AGAAVATWMYDTALD
+1056 AGAAVSTWMYDATLD
-1071 VFGRL
+1071 IFGRL
-1076 RFGVPSLQL
+1076 RLSMPSLQL
-1085 MDEYSPSMEPRL
+1085 LDEYPSYMEPRL

-1109 SVYGEDLWGEAQRGG
+1109 SVYGEELWGEAQRGG

-1131 LASGPQPRRYRWLGY
+1131 LAAGPQPRRYRWLGR

-1151 IGMGGGAVQLS
+1151 IRMGRGDIQLPE
-1162 KVLSGRMDGII
+1162 VFSGRMDGII

-1182 VLRGAAVMVDQDAPI
+1182 VLRGAAAKADQAAPI
-1197 ELAEEPK
+1197 DVAEEPK

-1226 TASWSFRMPDAL
+1226 TASWSFRMPEAL

-1253 RYQEE
+1253 RYQEQ

-1278 RGDRPVLSATVVNM
+1278 RGDRPVLSATLVNM

-1310 QHVLS
+1310 QRVLS
-1315 ESSQPFRLAPQG
+1315 ENSQPFHLAPQG

-1393 LLAPLSQGLGR
+1393 LLAPLGQLGH

-1439 SVYAEAKVLRLQQT
+1439 SVYAEAKVLRLKQMR
-1453 HGFAAW
+1453 GFAAW

-1513 SQRIAELK
+1513 RQRIAELK
-1521 AARNESI
+1521 AARNEAT
-1528 WGWFALWRAD
+1528 WGWFEGWRPD
-1538 SYISQQVI
+1538 TYISQQVI

-1570 REAQPYMDREAL
+1570 REAQPYMDREEL
-1582 RDYKALKEE
+1582 ERYQRLKED
-1591 RARRPKP
+1591 RARVSKP

-1610 LYIRAQLTQQLA
+1610 LYMRAQLTQQLA
-1622 VPSSAALAEMLGHYQ
+1622 VPSSARVAEMLGHYQ
-1637 RLLREQAKDA
+1637 RLLSQQAKDA

-1716 HPAYSSLVPRLQR
+1716 DPAYSSLVPRLQR

-1738 LWKDPL
+1738 VWKDPL
-1744 SSVLALGALTEPQ
+1744 CSVLALEALTEPRMGT
-1757 HEAWGT
+1757 WGD
-1763 AQATELR
+1763 AEATELR
-1770 LAIEGGEDFS
+1770 LAIEGGEDFR
-1780 LSGSQR
+1780 LTGSQR

-1820 SIPTTAVKAWGEGL
+1820 SIPTAAVKAWGEGL
-1834 SLTRQQY
+1834 TLTREQY

-1869 QIVVKLKQGLD
+1869 QLVIKLKQGLD

-1892 EPVEQKPFCPFVSY
+1892 EPVEQKPFYPSIRY
-1906 GNAYVMPHDG
+1906 GNAYVVPRDG

-1924 LPAGTTELHYDQWV
+1924 LTSGTTELHYDQWV

-1950 LVSLYASEY
+1950 LVSLYVSEY
-1959 SAHTAVSPEQRTAS
+1959 SAHTAVSPEQRTTS
-1973 ESKTE
+1973 ELKTE

>member
-1 MWLLHYLKHYAMSLR
+1 MLS
-16 SSIALWVLGLG
+16 LG
-27 LLSPLGAPLA
+27 LLGSLGVPLGLK
-37 LRAQTQVQQT
+37 AQTQGIQST
-47 AQTKT
+47 QTKA
-52 QPSLEQLRSRLKAA
+52 QPSLEQLRTKLKAA
-66 QEQRHLR
+66 QAQRHLR
-73 DAVTAAEELFYA
+73 DAVTAAEELFDA
-85 ASGQH
+85 ASGQR
-90 RLDVLLEAT
+90 RLDLLLEAT
-99 TALVEAKNSLKGPST
+99 TALVEVKNSLKGPST
-114 AESQLGISLASIER
+114 AESQLGISLASIEQA
-128 EPWLSPRERILL
+128 PWLSPRERILL
-140 GLYSLRMISN
+140 GLYSLRMLSN

-157 AFDTPLPIKAR
+157 AFDTPLPVKAR

-229 ELLDYLHDMRGGG
+229 ELLDYLRDMRGGG
-242 SRYPEGLLPTEP
+242 SRYPEGLLPTQP
-254 GLLALA
+254 ALLTLA
-260 RSAGPKSYSALLADY
+260 RSAGPTSYSALLADF
-275 LALER
+275 LMLER

-295 ERIEHFAQRYQR
+295 ERIEHFAQRYQH

-312 SVAANLV
+312 SVAPNLV
-319 DLYSNEPLEA
+319 DLYSSEPLEA
-329 ARFADRLLSQ
+329 ARFADRLISQ
-339 AGQLQPDEL
+339 ARQLQPDEL
-348 KQLRQARAERLEPSM
+348 KQLQQARDERLEPQM
-363 SLQLQQTWGMP
+363 SLALDQKWGMP
-374 DKVSL
+374 DKIYV

-400 YRPSERREDWRPSA
+400 YRPTERGEDWRPSA

-420 VKQCALP
+420 VKQCSLP
-427 LDSLAK
+427 VDSLAK
-433 VGKQVVLELKLPQR
+433 VGKHLVLELKLPQR
-447 RDYFV
+447 RNYFV
-452 RVRAELDPRASQQK
+452 RVRAELDPRSSQQK
-466 PLVHEESFLSS
+466 PLVEEETFVSS

-490 NHVPRQWLD
+490 NHMPRQWLD

-518 RHESMPTLAGSLRT
+518 RHQSLPTLAGSLRT

-538 LLDRRESQR
+538 LLDRRESQT

-608 FLARQARPARGQHI
+608 FLARQARPARGQRI
-622 RLELRDARE
+622 RLELSDVHG

-643 LGRYHASHQLA
+643 LGRYHASHRLA
-654 TETLLGQL
+654 PEGLLGRL
-662 RLRARFVEP
+662 SLRASFVEP
-671 QGYQYRQTEAKA
+671 KGYQYRQTEAKA
-683 FPQLLEYKRR
+683 FALLLEYKRH
-693 ALELELEEP
+693 ALELKLEEP
-702 PRPYTPDAQLS
+702 PRPYAPDAQLS

-761 RSGADGAFALPLD
+761 RSGADGGFALPLD

-779 RQLEQNE
+779 RQLEQDE

-807 TQSSLGLALGEVLW
+807 AQSSLGLALGEVLS

-833 SRPLP
+833 ARPLP
-838 ELRFTYPATAW
+838 ELRFTYPMTGW

-903 VRYEGYRSVY
+903 VRYEGYRRVY

-919 DQQIAGFVPPLLALR
+919 DQQIAGFEPPILALR
-934 ADSTYSAQRPA
+934 ADSTYSALRPA

-962 HHRYGELARGML
+962 HHRYGELARGVL

-1011 QASARF
+1011 RASERF
-1017 ALERPEPPLE
+1017 TLEQPAPPLE

-1037 QPGAEERWSVQ
+1037 QPGAEECWSVQ

-1056 AGAAVATWMYDTALD
+1056 AGAAVSTWMYDATLD
-1071 VFGRL
+1071 IFGRL
-1076 RFGVPSLQL
+1076 RLSMPSLQL
-1085 MDEYSPSMEPRL
+1085 LDEYPSYMEPRL

-1109 SVYGEDLWGEAQRGG
+1109 SVYGEELWGEAQRGG

-1131 LASGPQPRRYRWLGY
+1131 LAAGPQPRRYRWLGR

-1151 IGMGGGAVQLS
+1151 IRMGRGDIQLPE
-1162 KVLSGRMDGII
+1162 VFSGRMDGII

-1182 VLRGAAVMVDQDAPI
+1182 VLRGAAAKADQAAPI
-1197 ELAEEPK
+1197 DVAEEPK

-1226 TASWSFRMPDAL
+1226 TASWSFRMPEAL

-1253 RYQEE
+1253 RYQEQ

-1264 RDFSLRPQLPRFLR
+1264 RDFSLRLQLPRFLR
-1278 RGDRPVLSATVVNM
+1278 RGDRPVLSATLVNM

-1310 QHVLS
+1310 QRVLS
-1315 ESSQPFRLAPQG
+1315 ENSQPFCLAPQG

-1335 SIPALS
+1335 SIPTLS

-1350 AQGRRYSD
+1350 AQGRHYSD

-1393 LLAPLSQGLGR
+1393 LLAPLGQLGH

-1419 LGALPQLAEPE
+1419 LGALPQLATPE
-1430 DESTPALAA
+1430 DKSTPALAA
-1439 SVYAEAKVLRLQQT
+1439 SVYAEAKVLRLQQMR
-1453 HGFAAW
+1453 GFAAW
-1459 LAARRQ
+1459 LAERRQ

-1478 AEAAKSPWYHELKR
+1478 AEAAKSPWYRELKR

-1513 SQRIAELK
+1513 RQRIAELK
-1521 AARNESI
+1521 AARNEAI
-1528 WGWFALWRAD
+1528 WGWFEGWRPDA
-1538 SYISQQVI
+1538 YISQQVI

-1570 REAQPYMDREAL
+1570 RQAQLYLDKRVLEE
-1582 RDYKALKEE
+1582 YKELKGY
-1591 RARRPKP
+1591 RSRKAKPRP
-1598 GPWGYYDIPLDY
+1598 WEYYDIPIVY
-1610 LYIRAQLTQQLA
+1610 LYMRARLVQQL
-1622 VPSSAALAEMLGHYQ
+1622 PLTSSQELAAMLGHYQ
-1637 RLLREQAKDA
+1637 RLLSERAKEA

-1653 KIAYVLKQAPQ
+1653 KIAYILRQAPQ
-1664 HRAQLPALLEVLAQH
+1664 HRAQLPALLKVLAQH
-1679 LSEEGTMSFFA
+1679 LSDEGAMSFFA

-1716 HPAYSSLVPRLQR
+1716 DPAYSSLVPRLQR

-1738 LWKDPL
+1738 VWKDAL
-1744 SSVLALGALTEPQ
+1744 CSVLALEALTEPRMGT
-1757 HEAWGT
+1757 WGD
-1763 AQATELR
+1763 AEATELR
-1770 LAIEGGEDFS
+1770 LAIEGGEDFR
-1780 LSGSQR
+1780 LTGSQR
-1786 TASLELSPSRRPKGA
+1786 TASLELSPSRLPKGA

-1820 SIPTTAVKAWGEGL
+1820 SIPTSAVKAWGEGL
-1834 SLTRQQY
+1834 TLTREQY
-1841 LVTTEG
+1841 LVTIEG

-1869 QIVVKLKQGLD
+1869 QLVIKLKQGLD

-1892 EPVEQKPFCPFVSY
+1892 EPVEQKPFYPSIRY
-1906 GNAYVMPHDG
+1906 GNAYVVPRDG

-1924 LPAGTTELHYDQWV
+1924 LTSGTTELYYDQWV

-1944 GGVVTT
+1944 SGVVTT
-1950 LVSLYASEY
+1950 LESLYASEY
-1959 SAHTAVSPEQRTAS
+1959 SAHTAVSPEQRVHS
-1973 ESKTE
+1973 EPGTE

>member
-1 MWLLHYLKHYAMSLR
+1 MLS
-16 SSIALWVLGLG
+16 LG
-27 LLSPLGAPLA
+27 LLGSLGVPLGLK
-37 LRAQTQVQQT
+37 AQTQGIQST
-47 AQTKT
+47 QTKA
-52 QPSLEQLRSRLKAA
+52 QPSLEQLRTKLKAA
-66 QEQRHLR
+66 QAQRHLR
-73 DAVTAAEELFYA
+73 DAVTAAEELFDA
-85 ASGQH
+85 ASGQR

-99 TALVEAKNSLKGPST
+99 TALVEAKSSLKGPST
-114 AESQLGISLASIER
+114 AESQLGISLASIEQA
-128 EPWLSPRERILL
+128 PWLSPHERILL

-157 AFDTPLPIKAR
+157 AFDTPLPVKAR

-175 WHEADLDRYYLQLV
+175 WHQADLDRYYLQLV

-203 PTPYLELLDLAGG
+203 PAPYLELLDLAGG

-242 SRYPEGLLPTEP
+242 SRYPAGLLPTEP

-280 ELKSQSGR
+280 ELKSQAGR

-295 ERIEHFAQRYQR
+295 ERIEHFAQRYQG

-319 DLYSNEPLEA
+319 DLYSSEPLEA
-329 ARFADRLLSQ
+329 ARFADRLISQ
-339 AGQLQPDEL
+339 ARQLQPDEL
-348 KQLRQARAERLEPSM
+348 KQLQQARAERLEPQM
-363 SLQLQQTWGMP
+363 SLALDQKWGMP
-374 DKVSL
+374 DKIYV

-400 YRPSERREDWRPSA
+400 YRPTERGEDWRPSA
-414 QDKPLL
+414 QDKPVL
-420 VKQCALP
+420 VKQCSLP
-427 LDSLAK
+427 VDSLAK
-433 VGKQVVLELKLPQR
+433 VGKHLVLELKLPQR
-447 RDYFV
+447 RNYFV
-452 RVRAELDPRASQQK
+452 RVRADLDPRASQQK
-466 PLVHEESFLSS
+466 PLVHEETFVSS

-490 NHVPRQWLD
+490 NHMPRQWLD

-518 RHESMPTLAGSLRT
+518 RHQSLPTLAGSLRT

-538 LLDRRESQR
+538 LLDRRESQT

-580 LGLWVTTDRP
+580 LRLWVTTDRP

-602 EAVEQG
+602 DAVDVG
-608 FLARQARPARGQHI
+608 FLARQARPARGQRI
-622 RLELRDARE
+622 RLELSDVHG

-643 LGRYHASHQLA
+643 LGRYYASHQLA

-662 RLRARFVEP
+662 RLSARFVEP
-671 QGYQYRQTEAKA
+671 KGYQYRQTQAQA
-683 FPQLLEYKRR
+683 LALLLEYKRH
-693 ALELELEEP
+693 ALELKLEEP
-702 PRPYTPDAQLS
+702 PRPYPADAVLS

-718 HRLSGEPVERA
+718 RRLSGEPVERA

-738 QLWRPWRAIYDYA
+738 QLWRPWRSRSAYV

-761 RSGADGAFALPLD
+761 RSGADGTFSLPLD
-774 LAALR
+774 LGALR
-779 RQLEQNE
+779 RQLEQDE
-786 QDLGSYSYRV
+786 QDHGSYSYRV

-807 TQSSLGLALGEVLW
+807 TQRSLSLALGEVLS

-838 ELRFTYPATAW
+838 ELRFTYPVMAW
-849 VDSTMRVDYELY
+849 GDSTMRVDYELY

-869 GQTALGLAFSP
+869 GQTTLGQAFSP

-897 AHYKGG
+897 AHYQGG

-919 DQQIAGFVPPLLALR
+919 DQQIVGFEPPIRALR
-934 ADSTYSAQRPA
+934 ADSTYSALRPA

-962 HHRYGELARGML
+962 HHRYGELARGVL

-999 VQLYTVYQGRLY
+999 VQLYTVYQGRFS

-1017 ALERPEPPLE
+1017 ALERSEPPLE

-1085 MDEYSPSMEPRL
+1085 MDEYQSSMEPRL

-1131 LASGPQPRRYRWLGY
+1131 LAAGPQPRRYRWLSY

-1162 KVLSGRMDGII
+1162 EVLSVKMGGVIP
-1173 GPAFAAAPS
+1173 PAFAAAPS
-1182 VLRGAAVMVDQDAPI
+1182 VLRGAAVVAAQDELI
-1197 ELAEEPK
+1197 ELVEEPK

-1226 TASWSFRMPDAL
+1226 TASWSFRMPEAL

-1278 RGDRPVLSATVVNM
+1278 RGDRPVLSATLVNM

-1310 QHVLS
+1310 QRVLS
-1315 ESSQPFRLAPQG
+1315 ESTQPFRLAPQG

-1393 LLAPLSQGLGR
+1393 LLASLGQLGH

-1419 LGALPQLAEPE
+1419 LGALPQLATPE
-1430 DESTPALAA
+1430 DKSTPALVA

-1453 HGFAAW
+1453 RCFGAW

-1504 AAKDHAQLL
+1504 ADKDHAHEL

-1521 AARNESI
+1521 AARNGSI
-1528 WGWFALWRAD
+1528 WGWFEGWRPD
-1538 SYISQQVI
+1538 TYISQQVI
-1546 AVLLPTLELLE
+1546 AILLPTLELLE

-1582 RDYKALKEE
+1582 RYYKDLKEE
-1591 RARRPKP
+1591 RARRSKP
-1598 GPWGYYDIPLDY
+1598 GPWDYYDIPLDY
-1610 LYIRAQLTQQLA
+1610 LYMRAQLTQQLA
-1622 VPSSAALAEMLGHYQ
+1622 VPSSAALAAMLGHYQ
-1637 RLLREQAKDA
+1637 RLLSERAKEA

-1679 LSEEGTMSFFA
+1679 LSDEGAMSFFA

-1716 HPAYSSLVPRLQR
+1716 DPAYSSLVPRLQR

-1738 LWKDPL
+1738 VWKDAL
-1744 SSVLALGALTEPQ
+1744 CSVLALEALTEPRMGT
-1757 HEAWGT
+1757 WGD
-1763 AQATELR
+1763 AEATELR
-1770 LAIEGGEDFS
+1770 LAIEGGEDFR
-1780 LSGSQR
+1780 LTGSQR
-1786 TASLELSPSRRPKGA
+1786 TASLELSPSRLPKGA

-1820 SIPTTAVKAWGEGL
+1820 SIPTSAVKAWGEGL

-1892 EPVEQKPFCPFVSY
+1892 EPVEQKPFYPSIRY
-1906 GNAYVMPHDG
+1906 GNAYVVPRDG

-1924 LPAGTTELHYDQWV
+1924 LTSGTTELYYDQWV

-1944 GGVVTT
+1944 SGVVTT
-1950 LVSLYASEY
+1950 LESLYASEY
-1959 SAHTAVSPEQRTAS
+1959 SAHTAVSPEQRVHS
-1973 ESKTE
+1973 EPGTE

>member
-1 MWLLHYLKHYAMSLR
+1 MLS
-16 SSIALWVLGLG
+16 LG
-27 LLSPLGAPLA
+27 LLGSLGVPLGLK
-37 LRAQTQVQQT
+37 AQTQGIQST
-47 AQTKT
+47 QTKA

-66 QEQRHLR
+66 QAQRHLR
-73 DAVTAAEELFYA
+73 DAVTVAEELFYA
-85 ASGQH
+85 ASGQR

-99 TALVEAKNSLKGPST
+99 TALVEAKSSLKGPST
-114 AESQLGISLASIER
+114 AESQLGISLAFIEQA
-128 EPWLSPRERILL
+128 PWLSPRERILL

-157 AFDTPLPIKAR
+157 AFDTPLPVKVR

-203 PTPYLELLDLAGG
+203 PAPYLELLDLAGG
-216 TKASGQTGISALL
+216 TKASGQTGISVLL
-229 ELLDYLHDMRGGG
+229 ELLDYLRDMRGGG
-242 SRYPEGLLPTEP
+242 SRYPEGLLPTQP
-254 GLLALA
+254 ALLTLA
-260 RSAGPKSYSALLADY
+260 RSAGPKSYSALLADF
-275 LALER
+275 LMLER
-280 ELKSQSGR
+280 ELKRQAGT

-307 QRYFG
+307 QHYFG

-319 DLYSNEPLEA
+319 DLYSSEPLEA
-329 ARFADRLLSQ
+329 ARFADRLTSQ
-339 AGQLQPDEL
+339 ARQLQPDEL
-348 KQLRQARAERLEPSM
+348 KQLQQARDERLEPQM
-363 SLQLQQTWGMP
+363 SLALDQKWGMP
-374 DKVSL
+374 DKIYV

-400 YRPSERREDWRPSA
+400 YRPTERGEDWRPSA
-414 QDKPLL
+414 ADKPLRVEHCTL
-420 VKQCALP
+420 SP
-427 LDSLAK
+427 DSLAK
-433 VGKQVVLELKLPQR
+433 VGKSTVLELKLPQR
-447 RDYFV
+447 RNYFV
-452 RVRAELDPRASQQK
+452 RVRAELDPRSSQQK
-466 PLVHEESFLSS
+466 PLVHEETFVSS

-518 RHESMPTLAGSLRT
+518 RHQSLPTLAGSLRT

-538 LLDRRESQR
+538 LLDRRESQT

-580 LGLWVTTDRP
+580 LQLWVTTDRP

-602 EAVEQG
+602 ETVEQG
-608 FLARQARPARGQHI
+608 FLARQARPARGQRI
-622 RLELRDARE
+622 RLELSDVHG

-643 LGRYHASHQLA
+643 LGRYHASHRLA
-654 TETLLGQL
+654 PEGLLGRL
-662 RLRARFVEP
+662 SLRASFVEP

-683 FPQLLEYKRR
+683 FAQLLEYKRH
-693 ALELELEEP
+693 ALELKLEEP

-718 HRLSGEPVERA
+718 RRLSGEPVERA

-738 QLWRPWRAIYDYA
+738 QLWRPWRSIYDYA

-761 RSGADGAFALPLD
+761 RSGADGAFALLLD

-779 RQLEQNE
+779 RQLDQDE

-807 TQSSLGLALGEVLW
+807 TQSSLGLALGEVLS
-821 EVRLDLPELLDV
+821 EVRLDLPELLDL

-838 ELRFTYPATAW
+838 ELRFTYPVTTR

-897 AHYKGG
+897 AHYQGG
-903 VRYEGYRSVY
+903 VRYEGYRRVY

-919 DQQIAGFVPPLLALR
+919 DQQIAGFVPPILALR
-934 ADSTYSAQRPA
+934 ADSTYSALRPA
-945 RLHWLS
+945 RLHWVSGL
-951 SIEGGYIHYVV
+951 EGGYIHYVV
-962 HHRYGELARGML
+962 HHRYGELARGVL

-990 KDTLPDQLE
+990 KDKLPDQLE
-999 VQLYTVYQGRLY
+999 VQLYTVYQGCLY
-1011 QASARF
+1011 RASERF
-1017 ALERPEPPLE
+1017 TLEQPAPPLE

-1048 LTSGGKPV
+1048 LISGGKPV
-1056 AGAAVATWMYDTALD
+1056 AGAAVSTWMYDAALD
-1071 VFGRL
+1071 IFGRL
-1076 RFGVPSLQL
+1076 RLSMPSPQL
-1085 MDEYSPSMEPRL
+1085 LDEYPSYMEPRL
-1097 PRGYRWGLNPDR
+1097 PRGYRWGLSPAR
-1109 SVYGEDLWGEAQRGG
+1109 SVYGEALWGEAQRGG

-1131 LASGPQPRRYRWLGY
+1131 LAAGPQPRRYRWLGR

-1151 IGMGGGAVQLS
+1151 IRMGRGDIQLPE
-1162 KVLSGRMDGII
+1162 VFSGRMDGII

-1182 VLRGAAVMVDQDAPI
+1182 VLRGAAAKADQAAPI
-1197 ELAEEPK
+1197 DVAEEPK

-1226 TASWSFRMPDAL
+1226 TASWSFRMPEAL

-1253 RYQEE
+1253 RYQEQ

-1278 RGDRPVLSATVVNM
+1278 RGDRPVLSATLVNM

-1310 QHVLS
+1310 QRVLS
-1315 ESSQPFRLAPQG
+1315 ENSQPFRLAPQG

-1335 SIPALS
+1335 SIPTLS

-1387 ELSLDS
+1387 TLFLDS
-1393 LLAPLSQGLGR
+1393 LLAPLGQGLGR

-1430 DESTPALAA
+1430 DKSTPALAA
-1439 SVYAEAKVLRLQQT
+1439 SVYAEAKVLRLQQMQ
-1453 HGFAAW
+1453 GFGAW
-1459 LAARRQ
+1459 LAERRQ

-1504 AAKDHAQLL
+1504 AAKDHAHEL

-1521 AARNESI
+1521 AARNEAI
-1528 WGWFALWRAD
+1528 WGWFEYWHPD

-1546 AVLLPTLELLE
+1546 AILLPTLELLE

-1570 REAQPYMDREAL
+1570 RQAQLYLDKRVLEEYKELKGYRSREA
-1582 RDYKALKEE
+1582 KP
-1591 RARRPKP
+1591 RP
-1598 GPWGYYDIPLDY
+1598 WEYYDIPIYY
-1610 LYIRAQLTQQLA
+1610 LYMRARLVQQL
-1622 VPSSAALAEMLGHYQ
+1622 PLTSSQELAAMLGHYQ
-1637 RLLREQAKDA
+1637 RLLSERAKEA

-1664 HRAQLPALLEVLAQH
+1664 HRTQLPALLKVLAQH
-1679 LSEEGTMSFFA
+1679 LSDEGAMSFVA

-1716 HPAYSSLVPRLQR
+1716 DPAYSSLVPRLQR

-1738 LWKDPL
+1738 VWKDPL
-1744 SSVLALGALTEPQ
+1744 CSVLALEALTEPQ
-1757 HEAWGT
+1757 LEAWGT

-1770 LAIEGGEDFS
+1770 LALEGGEDFR
-1780 LSGSQR
+1780 LTGSQR

-1820 SIPTTAVKAWGEGL
+1820 SIPTAAVKAWGEGL

-1869 QIVVKLKQGLD
+1869 QLVIKLKQGLD

-1892 EPVEQKPFCPFVSY
+1892 EPVEQKPFYPSIRY
-1906 GNAYVMPHDG
+1906 GNAYVVPRDG

-1924 LPAGTTELHYDQWV
+1924 LTSGTTELYYDQWV

-1944 GGVVTT
+1944 SGVVTT
-1950 LVSLYASEY
+1950 LESLYVSEY
-1959 SAHTAVSPEQRTAS
+1959 SAHTAVSPEQRTTS
-1973 ESKTE
+1973 ELKTE

>member
-1 MWLLHYLKHYAMSLR
+1 MSLR
-16 SSIALWVLGLG
+16 SSLALWVLSLG
-27 LLSPLGAPLA
+27 LLSPLGAPLG
-37 LRAQTQVQQT
+37 LEAQTKALQET
-47 AQTKT
+47 QTKT

-73 DAVTAAEELFYA
+73 DAVTAAEELFDA

-157 AFDTPLPIKAR
+157 AFDTPLPVKER

-216 TKASGQTGISALL
+216 TKASGQTGISVLL

-260 RSAGPKSYSALLADY
+260 RSVGPKSYSALLADY

-295 ERIEHFAQRYQR
+295 ERIEHFAQRYQH

-329 ARFADRLLSQ
+329 ARFADCLLSQ

-363 SLQLQQTWGMP
+363 SLQLEQTWGMP

-400 YRPSERREDWRPSA
+400 YRPTERREDWRPSA
-414 QDKPLL
+414 QDKPML
-420 VKQCALP
+420 VKQCSLP

-433 VGKQVVLELKLPQR
+433 VGKHLVLELKLPQR

-452 RVRAELDPRASQQK
+452 RVRAELDPRSSQQK

-477 AFMVLDLW
+477 AFMVLDLL
-485 SSASP
+485 SSSSP
-490 NHVPRQWLD
+490 NHMPRQWLD

-510 LARYRYDK
+510 LAQYRYDK
-518 RHESMPTLAGSLRT
+518 RHESLPTLAGSLRT

-538 LLDRRESQR
+538 LLDRRESQT

-553 DLRDPLRV
+553 DLRDPLRIKY
-561 EDYGYDEEPQ
+561 YGYGEKPQ

-580 LGLWVTTDRP
+580 LQLWVTTDRP

-602 EAVEQG
+602 EAVDVG
-608 FLARQARPARGQHI
+608 FLARQARPARGQRI
-622 RLELRDARE
+622 RLELSDARDG
-631 ELLWSEE
+631 LLWSEE

-643 LGRYHASHQLA
+643 LGRYHASHRLA
-654 TETLLGQL
+654 PEVLLGQL
-662 RLRARFVEP
+662 YLRARFVEP
-671 QGYQYRQTEAKA
+671 QGYQYRQPQAQA
-683 FPQLLEYKRR
+683 FAQLLEYKRH
-693 ALELELEEP
+693 ALELQLEEP
-702 PRPYTPDAQLS
+702 PRPYPADALLS

-718 HRLSGEPVERA
+718 RRLSGEPVERA
-729 RLRCVVRAE
+729 RLRCVLRAE
-738 QLWRPWRAIYDYA
+738 QLWRPWCSISDYV

-774 LAALR
+774 LGALR
-779 RQLEQNE
+779 RQLEQDE
-786 QDLGSYSYRV
+786 QDHGSYSYRV

-807 TQSSLGLALGEVLW
+807 TQRSLSLALGEVLS

-838 ELRFTYPATAW
+838 ELRFTYPMTGW
-849 VDSTMRVDYELY
+849 GDSTMRVDYELY

-897 AHYKGG
+897 AHYQGG
-903 VRYEGYRSVY
+903 VRYEGYRRVY

-919 DQQIAGFVPPLLALR
+919 DQQIAGFEPPILALR
-934 ADSTYSAQRPA
+934 VDSTYSALRPA
-945 RLHWLS
+945 RLHWMSGL
-951 SIEGGYIHYVV
+951 EGGYIHYVV

-1011 QASARF
+1011 QASERF

-1085 MDEYSPSMEPRL
+1085 MDEYPSYMEPRL
-1097 PRGYRWGLNPDR
+1097 PQGYRWGLNPEHR
-1109 SVYGEDLWGEAQRGG
+1109 VYGEELWGEAQRGG
-1124 GSFVHDA
+1124 GSFVHDV
-1131 LASGPQPRRYRWLGY
+1131 LAAGPQPRRYRWLGR

-1151 IGMGGGAVQLS
+1151 IRMGRGDIQLPE
-1162 KVLSGRMDGII
+1162 VFSGRMDGII

-1182 VLRGAAVMVDQDAPI
+1182 VLRGAAAKADQAAPI
-1197 ELAEEPK
+1197 EVAEEPK

-1226 TASWSFRMPDAL
+1226 TASWTFRMPEAL
-1238 TRWRLVLLAHTPDMR
+1238 TRWRLILLAHTPDMR
-1253 RYQEE
+1253 RYQEQ

-1278 RGDRPVLSATVVNM
+1278 RGDRPVLSATLVNM

-1310 QHVLS
+1310 QRVLS
-1315 ESSQPFRLAPQG
+1315 ENSQPFRLAPQG

-1393 LLAPLSQGLGR
+1393 LLAPLGQLGH

-1419 LGALPQLAEPE
+1419 LGALPQLATPE

-1439 SVYAEAKVLRLQQT
+1439 RIYAEAKVLRLQQT
-1453 HGFAAW
+1453 PGFAAW
-1459 LAARRQ
+1459 LAARRR
-1465 SLHRSDSLVAART
+1465 SLHRSDSLVVART
-1478 AEAAKSPWYHELKR
+1478 AAAAGSPQYYEIKR

-1504 AAKDHAQLL
+1504 AAKDHAHEL
-1513 SQRIAELK
+1513 SQHIAKLK
-1521 AARNESI
+1521 AARNEAI
-1528 WGWFALWRAD
+1528 WGWFEGWRPD
-1538 SYISQQVI
+1538 TYISQQVI
-1546 AVLLPTLELLE
+1546 AILLPTLELLE
-1557 AKSPQRQELLGLL
+1557 AKAPQRQELLGLL
-1570 REAQPYMDREAL
+1570 RQAQPYMDREAL
-1582 RDYKALKEE
+1582 RYYKDLKEE
-1591 RARRPKP
+1591 RARRSKP
-1598 GPWGYYDIPLDY
+1598 GPWDYYDIPLDY
-1610 LYIRAQLTQQLA
+1610 LYMRAQLTQQLA

-1637 RLLREQAKDA
+1637 RLLSERAKEA

-1653 KIAYVLKQAPQ
+1653 KIAYILRQAPQ
-1664 HRAQLPALLEVLAQH
+1664 HRAQLPALLKVLAQH
-1679 LSEEGTMSFFA
+1679 LSDEGTMSFFA

-1708 ETLRAFRL
+1708 ESLRAFRL
-1716 HPAYSSLVPRLQR
+1716 DPAYSSLVPRLQR

-1738 LWKDPL
+1738 LWKDAL
-1744 SSVLALGALTEPQ
+1744 CSVLALEALTEPRMGT
-1757 HEAWGT
+1757 WGD
-1763 AQATELR
+1763 AEATELR
-1770 LAIEGGEDFS
+1770 LAIEGGDEFR
-1780 LSGSQR
+1780 LTGSQR

-1820 SIPTTAVKAWGEGL
+1820 SIPTAAVKAWGEGL
-1834 SLTRQQY
+1834 TLTREQY

-1869 QIVVKLKQGLD
+1869 QLVIKLKQGLD
-1880 YVKISDPRPGYA
+1880 YVRISDPRPGYA
-1892 EPVEQKPFCPFVSY
+1892 EPVQQKPFYPSISY
-1906 GNAYVMPHDG
+1906 GNAYVVPRDG

>member
-1 MWLLHYLKHYAMSLR
+1 MLS
-16 SSIALWVLGLG
+16 LG
-27 LLSPLGAPLA
+27 LLGSLGVPLGLK
-37 LRAQTQVQQT
+37 AQTQGIQST
-47 AQTKT
+47 QTKA

-73 DAVTAAEELFYA
+73 DAVTAAEELFDA

-99 TALVEAKNSLKGPST
+99 TVLVEAKSSLKGPST
-114 AESQLGISLASIER
+114 AESQLGISLASIEQA
-128 EPWLSPRERILL
+128 PWLSPRERILL

-157 AFDTPLPIKAR
+157 AFDTPLPVKAR
-168 PLSQLMH
+168 PLSELLH

-216 TKASGQTGISALL
+216 TKASGQTGISVLL

-242 SRYPEGLLPTEP
+242 SRYPAGLLPTEP

-295 ERIEHFAQRYQR
+295 ERIEHFAQRYQG

-312 SVAANLV
+312 SGAANLV

-348 KQLRQARAERLEPSM
+348 KQLRQARAERLEPNM
-363 SLQLQQTWGMP
+363 SLKLEQTWGMP
-374 DKVSL
+374 DKLSL

-427 LDSLAK
+427 VDSLAK

-452 RVRAELDPRASQQK
+452 RVRAELDPRASQK
-466 PLVHEESFLSS
+466 RALVHEESFLSS

-485 SSASP
+485 SSSSP
-490 NHVPRQWLD
+490 NHVARQWLD

-518 RHESMPTLAGSLRT
+518 RHESMPTLTGSLRT

-538 LLDRRESQR
+538 LLDRRESQT
-547 SVLQAR
+547 SVLQAS
-553 DLRDPLRV
+553 DLRDPLRIKY
-561 EDYGYDEEPQ
+561 YGYDEEPQ
-571 PAIDFAARG
+571 PAIDFGARG
-580 LGLWVTTDRP
+580 LRLWVTTDRP

-602 EAVEQG
+602 EAVDVG
-608 FLARQARPARGQHI
+608 FLARQAYPARGQRI

-643 LGRYHASHQLA
+643 LGRYHASHRLA
-654 TETLLGQL
+654 PEVLLGNL

-671 QGYQYRQTEAKA
+671 QGYQYRQTQAQA
-683 FPQLLEYKRR
+683 LAQLLEYKRH

-702 PRPYTPDAQLS
+702 PRPYPADALLS

-718 HRLSGEPVERA
+718 RRLSGEPVERA
-729 RLRCVVRAE
+729 RLRCVLRAE
-738 QLWRPWRAIYDYA
+738 QLWRPWRLRSGYV

-774 LAALR
+774 LGALR
-779 RQLEQNE
+779 HQLEQDE
-786 QDLGSYSYRV
+786 QDHGSYSYRV

-807 TQSSLGLALGEVLW
+807 TQRTLSLALGEVLS
-821 EVRLDLPELLDV
+821 EVQLDLPELLDV
-833 SRPLP
+833 ARPLP
-838 ELRFTYPATAW
+838 ELRFTYPAAVR

-861 EGDRLRHS
+861 EGDRLRRS
-869 GQTALGLAFSP
+869 GQTALGQVFSP

-897 AHYKGG
+897 AHYQGG
-903 VRYEGYRSVY
+903 VRYEGYRRVY

-919 DQQIAGFVPPLLALR
+919 DQQIAGFEPPILALR
-934 ADSTYSAQRPA
+934 ADSTYSAQHPA
-945 RLHWLS
+945 RLYWLS

-962 HHRYGELARGML
+962 HHHYGELARGML

-982 LFTLPLPA
+982 LFTLPLLA

-999 VQLYTVYQGRLY
+999 VQLYTVYQGCLY
-1011 QASARF
+1011 RASKRF

-1056 AGAAVATWMYDTALD
+1056 AGAAVSTWMYDAALD
-1071 VFGRL
+1071 IFGRL
-1076 RFGVPSLQL
+1076 RFSMPSLQL
-1085 MDEYSPSMEPRL
+1085 MDEYSPSMEPSL
-1097 PRGYRWGLNPDR
+1097 PRGYRWGLNPAR
-1109 SVYGEDLWGEAQRGG
+1109 EMYGEDLWRQSQRKG

-1151 IGMGGGAVQLS
+1151 IGMGGGAVQPS
-1162 KVLSGRMDGII
+1162 KVLSGKMEGII

-1182 VLRGAAVMVDQDAPI
+1182 VLRGAAVMADQAAPI
-1197 ELAEEPK
+1197 DVAEEPK

-1226 TASWSFRMPDAL
+1226 TASWSFRMPEAL

-1253 RYQEE
+1253 RYQEQ

-1292 SREEEQGT
+1292 SGQEEQGT

-1310 QHVLS
+1310 QRVLS
-1315 ESSQPFRLAPQG
+1315 ENSQPFRLAPQG

-1350 AQGRRYSD
+1350 AQGRHYSD
-1358 GEQHRLPLL
+1358 GEQHSLPLL

-1393 LLAPLSQGLGR
+1393 LLASLGQLGH

-1430 DESTPALAA
+1430 DKSTPALAA
-1439 SVYAEAKVLRLQQT
+1439 SVYAEAKVLRLQQMR
-1453 HGFAAW
+1453 GFAAW

-1478 AEAAKSPWYHELKR
+1478 VEAAKSPWYHELKR

-1504 AAKDHAQLL
+1504 AAKDHAHELR
-1513 SQRIAELK
+1513 QRIAELK
-1521 AARNESI
+1521 AARNEAI
-1528 WGWFALWRAD
+1528 WGWFEGWRPDA
-1538 SYISQQVI
+1538 YISQQVI

-1570 REAQPYMDREAL
+1570 REAQPYMDREEL
-1582 RDYKALKEE
+1582 ERYQRLKED
-1591 RARRPKP
+1591 RARVSKP

-1610 LYIRAQLTQQLA
+1610 LYIRAQLTQQLS
-1622 VPSSAALAEMLGHYQ
+1622 VPSSARVVEMLGHYQ

-1664 HRAQLPALLEVLAQH
+1664 HRAQLPALLKVLAQH
-1679 LSEEGTMSFFA
+1679 LSDEGAMSFFA

-1716 HPAYSSLVPRLQR
+1716 DPAYSSLVPRLQR

-1738 LWKDPL
+1738 VWKDAL
-1744 SSVLALGALTEPQ
+1744 CSVLALEALTEPQ
-1757 HEAWGT
+1757 LEAWGT

-1770 LAIEGGEDFS
+1770 LALEGGEDFS
-1780 LSGSQR
+1780 LTGSQR
-1786 TASLELSPSRRPKGA
+1786 TASLELSPSRHPKGT

-1807 DGSLIWGAARLHY
+1807 DASLIWGAARLHY

-1834 SLTRQQY
+1834 TLTREQY

-1847 GRDVLRPLEEGEL
+1847 GRDVLRPLEEGEQ

-1869 QIVVKLKQGLD
+1869 QLVIKLKQGLD

-1892 EPVEQKPFCPFVSY
+1892 EPVEQKPFYPSIRY
-1906 GNAYVMPHDG
+1906 GNAYVVPRDG

-1924 LPAGTTELHYDQWV
+1924 LTSGTTELYYDQWV

-1944 GGVVTT
+1944 SGVVTT
-1950 LVSLYASEY
+1950 LESLYASEY

-1973 ESKTE
+1973 ESQAK

>member
-1 MWLLHYLKHYAMSLR
+1 MLS
-16 SSIALWVLGLG
+16 LG
-27 LLSPLGAPLA
+27 LLGSLGVPLGLK
-37 LRAQTQVQQT
+37 AQTQGIQST
-47 AQTKT
+47 QTKA

-66 QEQRHLR
+66 QAQRHLR
-73 DAVTAAEELFYA
+73 DAVTAAEELFDA

-99 TALVEAKNSLKGPST
+99 TALVEVKSSLKGPST
-114 AESQLGISLASIER
+114 AESQLGISLASIEQA
-128 EPWLSPRERILL
+128 PWLSPRERILL

-157 AFDTPLPIKAR
+157 AFDTPLPVQAR

-189 EQLRGAGSALMQPI
+189 EQLRGTGSALMQPI
-203 PTPYLELLDLAGG
+203 PAPYLELLDLAGG

-229 ELLDYLHDMRGGG
+229 ELLDYLRDMRGGG
-242 SRYPEGLLPTEP
+242 SRYPEGLAPTQP
-254 GLLALA
+254 ALLALA

-295 ERIEHFAQRYQR
+295 ERIEHFAQRYQH

-312 SVAANLV
+312 SVAPNLV
-319 DLYSNEPLEA
+319 DLYSSEPLEA
-329 ARFADRLLSQ
+329 ARFADRLISQ
-339 AGQLQPDEL
+339 ARQLQPDEL
-348 KQLRQARAERLEPSM
+348 KQLQQARDERLEPQM
-363 SLQLQQTWGMP
+363 SLELDQKWGMP
-374 DKVSL
+374 DKIYV

-400 YRPSERREDWRPSA
+400 YRPTERGEDWRPSA
-414 QDKPLL
+414 ADKPLRVEHCTL
-420 VKQCALP
+420 SP
-427 LDSLAK
+427 DSLAK
-433 VGKQVVLELKLPQR
+433 VGKSTVLELKLPQR

-452 RVRAELDPRASQQK
+452 RVRAELDPRASQK
-466 PLVHEESFLSS
+466 RALVHEESFLSS

-485 SSASP
+485 SSSSP
-490 NHVPRQWLD
+490 NHVARQWLD

-518 RHESMPTLAGSLRT
+518 RHESMPTLTGSLRT

-538 LLDRRESQR
+538 LLDRRESQT
-547 SVLQAR
+547 SVLQVS
-553 DLRDPLRV
+553 DLRDPLRIKY
-561 EDYGYDEEPQ
+561 YGYDEEPQ
-571 PAIDFAARG
+571 PAIDFGARG
-580 LGLWVTTDRP
+580 LRLWVTTDRP

-602 EAVEQG
+602 EAVDVG
-608 FLARQARPARGQHI
+608 FLARQAYPARGQRI

-643 LGRYHASHQLA
+643 LGRYHASHRLA
-654 TETLLGQL
+654 PEVLLGNL

-671 QGYQYRQTEAKA
+671 QGYQYRQTQAQA
-683 FPQLLEYKRR
+683 LAQLLEYKRH

-702 PRPYTPDAQLS
+702 PRPYPADALLS

-718 HRLSGEPVERA
+718 RRLSGEPVERA
-729 RLRCVVRAE
+729 RLRCVLRAE
-738 QLWRPWRAIYDYA
+738 QLWRPWRLRSGYV

-774 LAALR
+774 LGALR
-779 RQLEQNE
+779 HQLEQDE
-786 QDLGSYSYRV
+786 QDHGSYSYRV

-807 TQSSLGLALGEVLW
+807 TQRTLSLALGEVLS
-821 EVRLDLPELLDV
+821 EVQLDLPELLDV
-833 SRPLP
+833 ARPLP
-838 ELRFTYPATAW
+838 ELRFTYPATVR

-861 EGDRLRHS
+861 EGDRLRRS
-869 GQTALGLAFSP
+869 GQTTLGQAFSP

-897 AHYKGG
+897 AHYQGG

-919 DQQIAGFVPPLLALR
+919 DQQIAGFEPPILALR
-934 ADSTYSAQRPA
+934 ADSTYSALRPA

-962 HHRYGELARGML
+962 HHHYGELARGML

-999 VQLYTVYQGRLY
+999 VQLYTVYQGCLY
-1011 QASARF
+1011 RASKRF

-1056 AGAAVATWMYDTALD
+1056 AGAAVSTWMYDAALD
-1071 VFGRL
+1071 IFGRL
-1076 RFGVPSLQL
+1076 RFSMPSLQL
-1085 MDEYSPSMEPRL
+1085 MDEYSPSMEPSL
-1097 PRGYRWGLNPDR
+1097 PRGYRWGLNPAR
-1109 SVYGEDLWGEAQRGG
+1109 EMYGEDLWRQSQRKG

-1151 IGMGGGAVQLS
+1151 IGMGGGAVQPS
-1162 KVLSGRMDGII
+1162 KVLSGKMEGII

-1213 AYFLPQLTTDASG
+1213 AYFLPRLTTDASG
-1226 TASWSFRMPDAL
+1226 TASWSFRMPEAL

-1278 RGDRPVLSATVVNM
+1278 RGDRPVLSATLVNM

-1310 QHVLS
+1310 QRVLS

-1327 SQTLQLPL
+1327 SQTLQLAL
-1335 SIPALS
+1335 SIPTLS

-1393 LLAPLSQGLGR
+1393 LLAPLGQGLGR

-1430 DESTPALAA
+1430 DKSTPALAA

-1453 HGFAAW
+1453 RGFAAW
-1459 LAARRQ
+1459 LAERRQ

-1478 AEAAKSPWYHELKR
+1478 VEAAKSPWYHELKR
-1492 ELEAERRLLDFL
+1492 ELEAERSLLDFL

-1521 AARNESI
+1521 AARNGAT
-1528 WGWFALWRAD
+1528 WGWFEGWRPD

-1546 AVLLPTLELLE
+1546 SVLLPTLELLE

-1582 RDYKALKEE
+1582 RYYKDLKEE
-1591 RARRPKP
+1591 RARRSKP
-1598 GPWGYYDIPLDY
+1598 GPWDYYDIPLDY
-1610 LYIRAQLTQQLA
+1610 LYMRAQLTQQLA
-1622 VPSSAALAEMLGHYQ
+1622 VPSSAALAAMLGHYQ
-1637 RLLREQAKDA
+1637 RLLSERAKEA

-1664 HRAQLPALLEVLAQH
+1664 HRAQLPALLKVLAQH
-1679 LSEEGTMSFFA
+1679 LSDEGAMSFFA

-1716 HPAYSSLVPRLQR
+1716 DPAYSSLVPRLQR

-1738 LWKDPL
+1738 VWKDPL
-1744 SSVLALGALTEPQ
+1744 CSVLALEALTEPQ
-1757 HEAWGT
+1757 LEAWDT

-1770 LAIEGGEDFS
+1770 LALEGGEDFR
-1780 LSGSQR
+1780 LTGSQR

-1807 DGSLIWGAARLHY
+1807 DASLIWGAARLHY
-1820 SIPTTAVKAWGEGL
+1820 SIPTAAVKAWGEGL

-1869 QIVVKLKQGLD
+1869 QLVIKLKQGLD

-1892 EPVEQKPFCPFVSY
+1892 EPVEQKPFYPSIRY
-1906 GNAYVMPHDG
+1906 GNAYVVPRDG

-1924 LPAGTTELHYDQWV
+1924 LTSGTTELYYDQWV

-1950 LVSLYASEY
+1950 LVSLYVSEY
-1959 SAHTAVSPEQRTAS
+1959 SAHTAVSPEQRTTS
-1973 ESKTE
+1973 ELKTE

>member
-1 MWLLHYLKHYAMSLR
+1 MLS
-16 SSIALWVLGLG
+16 LG
-27 LLSPLGAPLA
+27 LLGSLGVPLGLK
-37 LRAQTQVQQT
+37 AQTQGIQST
-47 AQTKT
+47 QTKA

-66 QEQRHLR
+66 QAQRHLR
-73 DAVTAAEELFYA
+73 DAVTVAEELFDA
-85 ASGQH
+85 ASGQR

-99 TALVEAKNSLKGPST
+99 TALVEVKNSLKGPST
-114 AESQLGISLASIER
+114 AESQLGISLASIEQA
-128 EPWLSPRERILL
+128 PWLSPRERILL
-140 GLYSLRMISN
+140 GLYSLRMLSN

-157 AFDTPLPIKAR
+157 AFDTPLPVKAR

-203 PTPYLELLDLAGG
+203 PAPYLELLDLAGG
-216 TKASGQTGISALL
+216 TKSSGQTGISALL
-229 ELLDYLHDMRGGG
+229 ELLDYLRDMRGGG

-312 SVAANLV
+312 SVAPNLV
-319 DLYSNEPLEA
+319 DLYSSEPLEA

-433 VGKQVVLELKLPQR
+433 VGKHIVLELKLPQR

-452 RVRAELDPRASQQK
+452 RVRAELDPRASQQQ

-485 SSASP
+485 SSSSP
-490 NHVPRQWLD
+490 NHVARQWLD

-518 RHESMPTLAGSLRT
+518 RHESLPTLAGSLRT

-538 LLDRRESQR
+538 LLDRREPQT

-571 PAIDFAARG
+571 PAIDFTARG

-608 FLARQARPARGQHI
+608 FLARQARPARGQRI
-622 RLELRDARE
+622 RLELSDVRG

-643 LGRYHASHQLA
+643 LGRYHASHRLA
-654 TETLLGQL
+654 PEGLLGRL
-662 RLRARFVEP
+662 SLRASFVEP
-671 QGYQYRQTEAKA
+671 KGYQYRQTEAKA
-683 FPQLLEYKRR
+683 FALLLEYKRH
-693 ALELELEEP
+693 ALELKLEEP
-702 PRPYTPDAQLS
+702 PRPYAPDAQLS

-751 SPRVLLDSTL
+751 SPRVLLDSML
-761 RSGADGAFALPLD
+761 RSGADGGFALPLD

-779 RQLEQNE
+779 RQLEQDE

-880 WLEPQALAAG
+880 WLEPEVLASG

-903 VRYEGYRSVY
+903 TRYEGYRRVY

-919 DQQIAGFVPPLLALR
+919 DQQIAGFEPPILALR
-934 ADSTYSAQRPA
+934 ADSTYSALRPA
-945 RLHWLS
+945 RLHWVSGL
-951 SIEGGYIHYVV
+951 EGGYIHYVV
-962 HHRYGELARGML
+962 HHRYGELARGVL

-1011 QASARF
+1011 QASERF
-1017 ALERPEPPLE
+1017 ALERSEPPLE
-1027 LKWTSLRDRT
+1027 LKWTSLRDHT

-1056 AGAAVATWMYDTALD
+1056 AGAAVATWMYDAALD
-1071 VFGRL
+1071 IFGRL
-1076 RFGVPSLQL
+1076 RLSRPSLQL
-1085 MDEYSPSMEPRL
+1085 MDEYPSYMEPRL
-1097 PRGYRWGLNPDR
+1097 PRGYRWGLSPAR

-1131 LASGPQPRRYRWLGY
+1131 LAAGPQPRRYRWLGR

-1151 IGMGGGAVQLS
+1151 IRMGRGAVQLPE
-1162 KVLSGRMDGII
+1162 VFSGRMDGII

-1182 VLRGAAVMVDQDAPI
+1182 VLRGTAAKADQAAPI
-1197 ELAEEPK
+1197 EVAEEPK

-1226 TASWSFRMPDAL
+1226 TASWSFRMPEAL

-1253 RYQEE
+1253 RYQEQ

-1278 RGDRPVLSATVVNM
+1278 RGDRPVLSATLVNM

-1310 QHVLS
+1310 QRVLS
-1315 ESSQPFRLAPQG
+1315 ENSQPFCLAPQG

-1335 SIPALS
+1335 SIPTLS

-1393 LLAPLSQGLGR
+1393 LLASLGQLGH

-1419 LGALPQLAEPE
+1419 LGALPQLATPE
-1430 DESTPALAA
+1430 DKSAPALAA

-1453 HGFAAW
+1453 RGFAAW
-1459 LAARRQ
+1459 LAERRQ

-1504 AAKDHAQLL
+1504 AAKDHAHELR
-1513 SQRIAELK
+1513 QRIAELK
-1521 AARNESI
+1521 AARNEAI
-1528 WGWFALWRAD
+1528 WGWFEGWRPD
-1538 SYISQQVI
+1538 TYISQQVI
-1546 AVLLPTLELLE
+1546 AILLPTLELLE

-1570 REAQPYMDREAL
+1570 REAQPYMDREEL
-1582 RDYKALKEE
+1582 ERYQRLKED
-1591 RARRPKP
+1591 RARVSKP

-1610 LYIRAQLTQQLA
+1610 LYMRAQLTQQLA
-1622 VPSSAALAEMLGHYQ
+1622 VPSSAALAAMLGHYQ
-1637 RLLREQAKDA
+1637 RLLSERAKEA

-1664 HRAQLPALLEVLAQH
+1664 HRVQLPALLEVLAQH

-1716 HPAYSSLVPRLQR
+1716 DPAYSSLVPRLQR

-1738 LWKDPL
+1738 VWKDAL
-1744 SSVLALGALTEPQ
+1744 CSVLALEALTEPRMGT
-1757 HEAWGT
+1757 WGD
-1763 AQATELR
+1763 AEATELR
-1770 LAIEGGEDFS
+1770 LALEGGEDFR
-1780 LSGSQR
+1780 LTGSQR

-1820 SIPTTAVKAWGEGL
+1820 SIPTAAVKAWGEGL

-1869 QIVVKLKQGLD
+1869 QLVIKLKQGLD

-1892 EPVEQKPFCPFVSY
+1892 EPVEQKPFYPSIRY
-1906 GNAYVMPHDG
+1906 GNAYVVPRDG

-1924 LPAGTTELHYDQWV
+1924 LTSGTTELYYDQWV

-1944 GGVVTT
+1944 SGVVTT
-1950 LVSLYASEY
+1950 LESLYASEY
-1959 SAHTAVSPEQRTAS
+1959 SAHTAVSPEQRVHS
-1973 ESKTE
+1973 EPGTE

>member
-1 MWLLHYLKHYAMSLR
+1 MLS
-16 SSIALWVLGLG
+16 LG
-27 LLSPLGAPLA
+27 LLGSLGVPLGLK
-37 LRAQTQVQQT
+37 AQTQGIQST
-47 AQTKT
+47 QTKV

-66 QEQRHLR
+66 QAQRHLR
-73 DAVTAAEELFYA
+73 DAVTAAEELFDA
-85 ASGQH
+85 ASGQR

-99 TALVEAKNSLKGPST
+99 TALVEAKSFLKGPST
-114 AESQLGISLASIER
+114 AESQLGLSLASIEQA
-128 EPWLSPRERILL
+128 PWLSPRERILL

-157 AFDTPLPIKAR
+157 AFDTPLPVKAR

-175 WHEADLDRYYLQLV
+175 WHQADLDRYYLQLV

-203 PTPYLELLDLAGG
+203 PAPYLELLDLAGG

-229 ELLDYLHDMRGGG
+229 ELLDYLRDMRGGG
-242 SRYPEGLLPTEP
+242 SRYPEGLAPTQP
-254 GLLALA
+254 ALLALA

-295 ERIEHFAQRYQR
+295 ERIEHFAQRYQH

-312 SVAANLV
+312 SVAPNLV
-319 DLYSNEPLEA
+319 DLYSSEPLEA
-329 ARFADRLLSQ
+329 ARFADRLISQ

-348 KQLRQARAERLEPSM
+348 KQLQQARAERLEPQM
-363 SLQLQQTWGMP
+363 SLALDQKWGMP
-374 DKVSL
+374 DKIYV

-400 YRPSERREDWRPSA
+400 YRPTERGEDWRPSA
-414 QDKPLL
+414 QDKPML
-420 VKQCALP
+420 VKQCSLP
-427 LDSLAK
+427 VDSLAK
-433 VGKQVVLELKLPQR
+433 VGKHLVLELKLPQR
-447 RDYFV
+447 RNYFV
-452 RVRAELDPRASQQK
+452 RVRAELDPRASQK
-466 PLVHEESFLSS
+466 RALVHEETFVSS

-510 LARYRYDK
+510 LAQYRYDK
-518 RHESMPTLAGSLRT
+518 RHESLPTLAGSLRT

-538 LLDRRESQR
+538 LLDRHESQT

-553 DLRDPLRV
+553 DLRDPLRIKY
-561 EDYGYDEEPQ
+561 YGYGEKPQ

-580 LGLWVTTDRP
+580 LQLWVTTDRP

-602 EAVEQG
+602 EAVDVG
-608 FLARQARPARGQHI
+608 FLARQARPARGQRI
-622 RLELRDARE
+622 RLELSDARDG
-631 ELLWSEE
+631 LLWSEE

-643 LGRYHASHQLA
+643 LGRYHASHRLA
-654 TETLLGQL
+654 PEVLLGQL
-662 RLRARFVEP
+662 YLRARFVEP
-671 QGYQYRQTEAKA
+671 QGYQYRQPQAQA
-683 FPQLLEYKRR
+683 FAQLLEYKRH
-693 ALELELEEP
+693 ALELQLEEP
-702 PRPYTPDAQLS
+702 PRPYPADALLS

-718 HRLSGEPVERA
+718 RRLSGEPVERA
-729 RLRCVVRAE
+729 RLRCVLRAE
-738 QLWRPWRAIYDYA
+738 QLWRPWCSFSDYV

-774 LAALR
+774 LGALR
-779 RQLEQNE
+779 RQLEQDE
-786 QDLGSYSYRV
+786 QDHDSYSYRV

-801 DEGGET
+801 DEAGET
-807 TQSSLGLALGEVLW
+807 TQRSLSLALGEVLS
-821 EVRLDLPELLDV
+821 EVQLDLPELLDL

-838 ELRFTYPATAW
+838 ELRFTYPMTAW

-869 GQTALGLAFSP
+869 GQTTLGQAFSP

-903 VRYEGYRSVY
+903 VRYEGYRRVY

-919 DQQIAGFVPPLLALR
+919 DQQIAGFEPPLLALR
-934 ADSTYSAQRPA
+934 ADSTYSALRPA
-945 RLHWLS
+945 RLHWVSGL
-951 SIEGGYIHYVV
+951 EGGYIHYVV
-962 HHRYGELARGML
+962 HHRYGELARGVL

-990 KDTLPDQLE
+990 KDKLPDQLE

-1011 QASARF
+1011 RASERF
-1017 ALERPEPPLE
+1017 TLEQPAPLLE

-1056 AGAAVATWMYDTALD
+1056 AGAAVSTWMYDAALD
-1071 VFGRL
+1071 IFGRL
-1076 RFGVPSLQL
+1076 RLSRPSLQL
-1085 MDEYSPSMEPRL
+1085 MDEYPSYMEPRL
-1097 PRGYRWGLNPDR
+1097 PRGYRWGLSPAR

-1131 LASGPQPRRYRWLGY
+1131 LAAGPQPRRYRWLGR

-1151 IGMGGGAVQLS
+1151 IRMGRGDIQLPE
-1162 KVLSGRMDGII
+1162 VFSGRMDGII

-1182 VLRGAAVMVDQDAPI
+1182 VLRGAAAKADQAAPI
-1197 ELAEEPK
+1197 DVAEEPK

-1226 TASWSFRMPDAL
+1226 TASWSFRMPEAL

-1253 RYQEE
+1253 RYQEQ

-1278 RGDRPVLSATVVNM
+1278 RGDRPVLSATLVNM

-1310 QHVLS
+1310 QRVLS
-1315 ESSQPFRLAPQG
+1315 ENSQPFRLAPQG

-1419 LGALPQLAEPE
+1419 LGALPQLATPE
-1430 DESTPALAA
+1430 DKSAPALAA
-1439 SVYAEAKVLRLQQT
+1439 SVYAEAKVLRLQQMQ
-1453 HGFAAW
+1453 GFGAW
-1459 LAARRQ
+1459 LAERRQ

-1504 AAKDHAQLL
+1504 AAKDHAHEL

-1521 AARNESI
+1521 AARNGSI
-1528 WGWFALWRAD
+1528 WGWFEGWRPD
-1538 SYISQQVI
+1538 TYISQQVI
-1546 AVLLPTLELLE
+1546 AILLPTLELLE

-1582 RDYKALKEE
+1582 RYYKDLKEE
-1591 RARRPKP
+1591 RARRSKP
-1598 GPWGYYDIPLDY
+1598 GPWDYYDIPLDY
-1610 LYIRAQLTQQLA
+1610 LYMRAQLTQQLA
-1622 VPSSAALAEMLGHYQ
+1622 VPSSAALAAMLGHYQ
-1637 RLLREQAKDA
+1637 RLLSERAKEA

-1664 HRAQLPALLEVLAQH
+1664 HRAQLPALLKVLAQH
-1679 LSEEGTMSFFA
+1679 LSDEGAMSFFA

-1716 HPAYSSLVPRLQR
+1716 DPAYSSLVPRLQR

-1738 LWKDPL
+1738 VWKDPL
-1744 SSVLALGALTEPQ
+1744 CSVLALEALTEPRMGT
-1757 HEAWGT
+1757 WGD
-1763 AQATELR
+1763 AEATELR
-1770 LAIEGGEDFS
+1770 LAIEGGEDFR
-1780 LSGSQR
+1780 LTGSQR

-1820 SIPTTAVKAWGEGL
+1820 SIPTAAVKAWGEGL

-1869 QIVVKLKQGLD
+1869 QIVIKLKQGLD

-1892 EPVEQKPFCPFVSY
+1892 EPVEQKPFYPSIRY
-1906 GNAYVMPHDG
+1906 GNAYVVPRDG

-1924 LPAGTTELHYDQWV
+1924 LTSGTTELYYDQWV

-1944 GGVVTT
+1944 SGVVTT

-1959 SAHTAVSPEQRTAS
+1959 SAHTAVSPEQRVSA
-1973 ESKTE
+1973 ESRAE

>member
-1 MWLLHYLKHYAMSLR
+1 MLS
-16 SSIALWVLGLG
+16 LG
-27 LLSPLGAPLA
+27 LLGSLGVPLGLK
-37 LRAQTQVQQT
+37 AQTQGIQST
-47 AQTKT
+47 QTKV

-66 QEQRHLR
+66 QAQRHLR
-73 DAVTAAEELFYA
+73 DAVTAAEELFDA

-99 TALVEAKNSLKGPST
+99 TALVEAKSSLKGPST
-114 AESQLGISLASIER
+114 AESQLGLSLASIEQA
-128 EPWLSPRERILL
+128 PWLSPRERILL

-150 YSTRGGA
+150 YSTRGGE
-157 AFDTPLPIKAR
+157 AFDTPLPVQAR
-168 PLSQLMH
+168 PLSHLMH

-203 PTPYLELLDLAGG
+203 PAPYLELLDLAGG

-229 ELLDYLHDMRGGG
+229 ELLDYLRDMRGGG
-242 SRYPEGLLPTEP
+242 SRYPEGLLPTQP
-254 GLLALA
+254 ALLTLA
-260 RSAGPKSYSALLADY
+260 RSAGPTSYSALLADY

-295 ERIEHFAQRYQR
+295 ERIEHFAQCYQR

-312 SVAANLV
+312 SVAPNLV
-319 DLYSNEPLEA
+319 DLYSSEPLEA
-329 ARFADRLLSQ
+329 ARFADRLISQ
-339 AGQLQPDEL
+339 ARQLQPDEL
-348 KQLRQARAERLEPSM
+348 KQLQQARDERLEPQM
-363 SLQLQQTWGMP
+363 SLELDQKWGMP
-374 DKVSL
+374 DKIYV

-400 YRPSERREDWRPSA
+400 YRPTERGEDWRPSA
-414 QDKPLL
+414 ADKPLRVEHCTL
-420 VKQCALP
+420 SP
-427 LDSLAK
+427 DSLAK
-433 VGKQVVLELKLPQR
+433 VGKSTVLELKLPQR
-447 RDYFV
+447 RNYFV
-452 RVRAELDPRASQQK
+452 RVRAELDPRASQK
-466 PLVHEESFLSS
+466 RALVHEDTFLSS
-477 AFMVLDLW
+477 AFMVLNIF

-490 NHVPRQWLD
+490 NHEPRQWLD

-510 LARYRYDK
+510 LAYYRYDK
-518 RHESMPTLAGSLRT
+518 RRETLPTLVGSLRT

-538 LLDRRESQR
+538 LLDRRESGR

-561 EDYGYDEEPQ
+561 DEYGYGEDPEPTV
-571 PAIDFAARG
+571 DLTARG

-608 FLARQARPARGQHI
+608 FLARQARPARGQRI
-622 RLELRDARE
+622 RLELSDVHG

-643 LGRYHASHQLA
+643 LGRYHASHRLA
-654 TETLLGQL
+654 PEGLLGRL
-662 RLRARFVEP
+662 SLRASFVEP
-671 QGYQYRQTEAKA
+671 KGYQYRQTEAKA
-683 FPQLLEYKRR
+683 FALLLEYKRR

-702 PRPYTPDAQLS
+702 PRPYPADAVLS

-718 HRLSGEPVERA
+718 RRLSGEPVERA

-774 LAALR
+774 LGALR
-779 RQLEQNE
+779 RQLEQDE

-807 TQSSLGLALGEVLW
+807 TQSSLGLALGEVLS

-833 SRPLP
+833 ARPLP
-838 ELRFTYPATAW
+838 ELRFTYPMTGW

-903 VRYEGYRSVY
+903 TRYEGYRRVY

-919 DQQIAGFVPPLLALR
+919 DQQIAGFEPPILALR
-934 ADSTYSAQRPA
+934 ADSTYSALRPA
-945 RLHWLS
+945 RLHWVSGL
-951 SIEGGYIHYVV
+951 EGGYIHYVV
-962 HHRYGELARGML
+962 HHRYGELARGVL

-990 KDTLPDQLE
+990 KDKLPDQLE

-1011 QASARF
+1011 HASERF
-1017 ALERPEPPLE
+1017 TLEQPAPPLE

-1056 AGAAVATWMYDTALD
+1056 AGAAVSTWMYDAALD
-1071 VFGRL
+1071 IFGRL
-1076 RFGVPSLQL
+1076 RLSRPSLQL
-1085 MDEYSPSMEPRL
+1085 MDEYPSYMEPRL
-1097 PRGYRWGLNPDR
+1097 PRGYRWGLSPAR

-1131 LASGPQPRRYRWLGY
+1131 LAAGPQPRRYRWLGR

-1151 IGMGGGAVQLS
+1151 IRMGRGDIQLPE
-1162 KVLSGRMDGII
+1162 VFSGRMDGII

-1182 VLRGAAVMVDQDAPI
+1182 VLRGAAAKADQAAPI
-1197 ELAEEPK
+1197 DVAEEPK

-1226 TASWSFRMPDAL
+1226 TASWSFRMPEAL

-1253 RYQEE
+1253 RYQEQ

-1278 RGDRPVLSATVVNM
+1278 RGDRPVLSATLVNM

-1310 QHVLS
+1310 QRVLS
-1315 ESSQPFRLAPQG
+1315 ENSQPFRLAPQG

-1335 SIPALS
+1335 SIPTLS

-1387 ELSLDS
+1387 TLFLDS
-1393 LLAPLSQGLGR
+1393 LLAPLGQGLGH

-1419 LGALPQLAEPE
+1419 LGALPQLATPE
-1430 DESTPALAA
+1430 DKSTPALAA

-1453 HGFAAW
+1453 RGFAAW
-1459 LAARRQ
+1459 LAERRQ

-1521 AARNESI
+1521 AARNGAT
-1528 WGWFALWRAD
+1528 WGWFEGWRPD
-1538 SYISQQVI
+1538 TYISQQVI
-1546 AVLLPTLELLE
+1546 SVLLPTLELLE

-1570 REAQPYMDREAL
+1570 REAQPYMDREEL
-1582 RDYKALKEE
+1582 ERYQRLKED
-1591 RARRPKP
+1591 RARVSKP

-1610 LYIRAQLTQQLA
+1610 LYMRAQLTQQLA
-1622 VPSSAALAEMLGHYQ
+1622 VPSSAALAAMLGHYQ
-1637 RLLREQAKDA
+1637 RLLSERAKEA

-1664 HRAQLPALLEVLAQH
+1664 HRAQLPALLKVLAQH
-1679 LSEEGTMSFFA
+1679 LSDEGAMSFFA

-1716 HPAYSSLVPRLQR
+1716 DPAYSSLVPRLQR

-1738 LWKDPL
+1738 VWKDAL
-1744 SSVLALGALTEPQ
+1744 CSVLALEALTEPRMGT
-1757 HEAWGT
+1757 WGD
-1763 AQATELR
+1763 AEATELR
-1770 LAIEGGEDFS
+1770 LAIEGGEDFR
-1780 LSGSQR
+1780 LTGSQR

-1820 SIPTTAVKAWGEGL
+1820 SIPTAAVKAWGEGL

-1869 QIVVKLKQGLD
+1869 QLVIKLKQGLD

-1892 EPVEQKPFCPFVSY
+1892 EPVEQKPFYPSIRY
-1906 GNAYVMPHDG
+1906 GNAYVVPRDG

-1924 LPAGTTELHYDQWV
+1924 LTSGTTELYYDQWV

-1944 GGVVTT
+1944 SGVVTT
-1950 LVSLYASEY
+1950 LKSLYASEY

-1973 ESKTE
+1973 ESQAK

>member
-1 MWLLHYLKHYAMSLR
+1 MLS
-16 SSIALWVLGLG
+16 LG
-27 LLSPLGAPLA
+27 LLGSLGVPLGLK
-37 LRAQTQVQQT
+37 AQTQGIQST
-47 AQTKT
+47 QTKA
-52 QPSLEQLRSRLKAA
+52 QPSLEQLRTKLKAA
-66 QEQRHLR
+66 QAQRHLR
-73 DAVTAAEELFYA
+73 DAVTAAEELFDA
-85 ASGQH
+85 ASGQR
-90 RLDVLLEAT
+90 RLDLLLEAT
-99 TALVEAKNSLKGPST
+99 TALVEAKSFLKGPST
-114 AESQLGISLASIER
+114 AESQLGISLAFIEQA
-128 EPWLSPRERILL
+128 PWLSPRERILL

-157 AFDTPLPIKAR
+157 AFDTPLPVKAR

-203 PTPYLELLDLAGG
+203 PAPYLELLDLAGG
-216 TKASGQTGISALL
+216 TKPSGQTGISVLL

-242 SRYPEGLLPTEP
+242 SRYPAGLLPTEP

-275 LALER
+275 LTLER

-295 ERIEHFAQRYQR
+295 ERIEHFAQRYQG

-348 KQLRQARAERLEPSM
+348 KQLRQARAERLEPNM
-363 SLQLQQTWGMP
+363 SLKLEQTWGMP
-374 DKVSL
+374 DKLSL

-427 LDSLAK
+427 VDSLAK

-452 RVRAELDPRASQQK
+452 RVRAELDPRASQK
-466 PLVHEESFLSS
+466 RALVHEESFLSS

-485 SSASP
+485 SSSSP
-490 NHVPRQWLD
+490 NHVARQWLD

-518 RHESMPTLAGSLRT
+518 RHESMPTLTGSLRT

-538 LLDRRESQR
+538 LLDRRESQT
-547 SVLQAR
+547 SVLQAS
-553 DLRDPLRV
+553 DLRDPLRIKY
-561 EDYGYDEEPQ
+561 YGYDEEPQ
-571 PAIDFAARG
+571 PAIDFGARG
-580 LGLWVTTDRP
+580 LRLWVTTDRP

-602 EAVEQG
+602 EAVDVG
-608 FLARQARPARGQHI
+608 FLARQAYPARGQRI

-643 LGRYHASHQLA
+643 LGRYHASHRLA
-654 TETLLGQL
+654 PEVLLGNL

-671 QGYQYRQTEAKA
+671 QGYQYRQTQAQA
-683 FPQLLEYKRR
+683 LAQLLEYKRH

-702 PRPYTPDAQLS
+702 PRPYPADALLS

-718 HRLSGEPVERA
+718 RRLSGEPVERA
-729 RLRCVVRAE
+729 RLRCVLRAE
-738 QLWRPWRAIYDYA
+738 QLWRPWRLRSGYV

-774 LAALR
+774 LGALR
-779 RQLEQNE
+779 HQLEQDE
-786 QDLGSYSYRV
+786 QDHGSYSYRV

-807 TQSSLGLALGEVLW
+807 TQRTLSLALGEVLS
-821 EVRLDLPELLDV
+821 EVQLDLPELLDV
-833 SRPLP
+833 ARPLP
-838 ELRFTYPATAW
+838 ELRFTYPAAVR

-861 EGDRLRHS
+861 EGDRLRRS
-869 GQTALGLAFSP
+869 GQTALGQVFSP

-897 AHYKGG
+897 AHYQGG
-903 VRYEGYRSVY
+903 VRYEGYRRVY

-919 DQQIAGFVPPLLALR
+919 DQQIAGFEPPILALR
-934 ADSTYSAQRPA
+934 ADSTYSAQHPA
-945 RLHWLS
+945 RLYWLS

-962 HHRYGELARGML
+962 HHHYGELARGML

-999 VQLYTVYQGRLY
+999 VQLYTVYQGRFS

-1017 ALERPEPPLE
+1017 ALERSEPPLE

-1056 AGAAVATWMYDTALD
+1056 AGAAVSTWMYDAALD
-1071 VFGRL
+1071 IFGRL
-1076 RFGVPSLQL
+1076 RLSMPSLQL
-1085 MDEYSPSMEPRL
+1085 MDEYSSSMEPRL
-1097 PRGYRWGLNPDR
+1097 PQGYRWGLSPAREMYDDYLWRR
-1109 SVYGEDLWGEAQRGG
+1109 SQRKG

-1131 LASGPQPRRYRWLGY
+1131 LASGPQPRRYRWLGR

-1162 KVLSGRMDGII
+1162 RVLSGKMDGII

-1182 VLRGAAVMVDQDAPI
+1182 VLRGAAVVAAQDELI
-1197 ELAEEPK
+1197 ELVEEPK

-1213 AYFLPQLTTDASG
+1213 AYFLPRLTTDASG
-1226 TASWSFRMPDAL
+1226 TASWSFRMPEAL

-1253 RYQEE
+1253 CYQEE

-1310 QHVLS
+1310 QRVLS
-1315 ESSQPFRLAPQG
+1315 ESTQPFRLAPQG
-1327 SQTLQLPL
+1327 SQTLQLAL

-1393 LLAPLSQGLGR
+1393 LLASLGQLGH

-1430 DESTPALAA
+1430 DKSTPALAA
-1439 SVYAEAKVLRLQQT
+1439 SLYAEAKVLRLQQMR
-1453 HGFAAW
+1453 GFAAW
-1459 LAARRQ
+1459 LAERRR

-1478 AEAAKSPWYHELKR
+1478 AAAAGSPQYYEIKR

-1504 AAKDHAQLL
+1504 AAKDHAHELR
-1513 SQRIAELK
+1513 QRIAELK

-1528 WGWFALWRAD
+1528 WGWFEGWRPDA
-1538 SYISQQVI
+1538 YISQQVI
-1546 AVLLPTLELLE
+1546 AILLPTLELLE

-1570 REAQPYMDREAL
+1570 REAQPYMDREEL
-1582 RDYKALKEE
+1582 ERYQRLKED
-1591 RARRPKP
+1591 RARVSKP

-1610 LYIRAQLTQQLA
+1610 LYMRAQLTQQLA
-1622 VPSSAALAEMLGHYQ
+1622 VPSSARVAEMLGHYQ
-1637 RLLREQAKDA
+1637 RLLSQQAKEA

-1716 HPAYSSLVPRLQR
+1716 DPAYSSLVSRLQR

-1738 LWKDPL
+1738 VWKDPL
-1744 SSVLALGALTEPQ
+1744 CSVLALEALTEPQ
-1757 HEAWGT
+1757 LEAWGT

-1770 LAIEGGEDFS
+1770 LALEGGEDFS
-1780 LSGSQR
+1780 LTGSQR

-1807 DGSLIWGAARLHY
+1807 DASLIWGAARLHY

-1834 SLTRQQY
+1834 TLTREQY

-1847 GRDVLRPLEEGEL
+1847 GRDVLRPLEEGEQ

-1869 QIVVKLKQGLD
+1869 QLIVTLKQGLD

-1892 EPVEQKPFCPFVSY
+1892 EPVEEKAYYPSIRY
-1906 GNAYVMPHDG
+1906 GNAYVVPRDG

-1924 LPAGTTELHYDQWV
+1924 LTSGTTELYYDQWV

-1944 GGVVTT
+1944 SGVVTT
-1950 LVSLYASEY
+1950 LESLYVSEY
-1959 SAHTAVSPEQRTAS
+1959 SAHTAVSPEQRTTS
-1973 ESKTE
+1973 ELKTE

>member
-1 MWLLHYLKHYAMSLR
+1 MLS
-16 SSIALWVLGLG
+16 LG
-27 LLSPLGAPLA
+27 LLGSLGVPLGLE
-37 LRAQTQVQQT
+37 AQTQGIQST
-47 AQTKT
+47 QTKA

-66 QEQRHLR
+66 QAQRHLR

-85 ASGQH
+85 ASDQR

-99 TALVEAKNSLKGPST
+99 TALVEAKSSLKGPST
-114 AESQLGISLASIER
+114 AESQLGISLTFIEQA
-128 EPWLSPRERILL
+128 PWLSPRERILL
-140 GLYSLRMISN
+140 QLYSLRMISN
-150 YSTRGGA
+150 YSTRGGV
-157 AFDTPLPIKAR
+157 AFDTPLPVKAR

-175 WHEADLDRYYLQLV
+175 WQEADLDRYYLQLV

-203 PTPYLELLDLAGG
+203 PAPYLELLDLAGG

-229 ELLDYLHDMRGGG
+229 ELLDYLRDMRGGG
-242 SRYPEGLLPTEP
+242 SRYPEGLAPTQP
-254 GLLALA
+254 ALLALA

-280 ELKSQSGR
+280 ELKSQSGT

-295 ERIEHFAQRYQR
+295 ERIEHFAQRYQH

-312 SVAANLV
+312 SVAPNLV
-319 DLYSNEPLEA
+319 DLYSSEPLEA
-329 ARFADRLLSQ
+329 ARFADRLISQ
-339 AGQLQPDEL
+339 AKQLQPDEL
-348 KQLRQARAERLEPSM
+348 KQLQQARDERLEPQM
-363 SLQLQQTWGMP
+363 SLALDQKWGMP
-374 DKVSL
+374 DKIYV

-400 YRPSERREDWRPSA
+400 YRPTERGEDWRPSA
-414 QDKPLL
+414 ADKPLRVEHCTL
-420 VKQCALP
+420 SP
-427 LDSLAK
+427 DSLAK
-433 VGKQVVLELKLPQR
+433 VGKSTVLELKLPQR
-447 RDYFV
+447 RNYFV
-452 RVRAELDPRASQQK
+452 RVRADLDPRASQK
-466 PLVHEESFLSS
+466 RALVHEETFLSS

-518 RHESMPTLAGSLRT
+518 RHQSLPTLAGSLRT

-538 LLDRRESQR
+538 LLDRRESQT

-580 LGLWVTTDRP
+580 LQLWVTTDRP

-608 FLARQARPARGQHI
+608 FLARQARPARGQRI
-622 RLELRDARE
+622 RLELSDVRG

-643 LGRYHASHQLA
+643 LGRYHASHRLA
-654 TETLLGQL
+654 PEGLLGRL
-662 RLRARFVEP
+662 SLRASFVEP
-671 QGYQYRQTEAKA
+671 KGYQYRQTEAKA
-683 FPQLLEYKRR
+683 FALLLEYKRH
-693 ALELELEEP
+693 ALELKLEEP
-702 PRPYTPDAQLS
+702 PRPYAPDAQLS

-729 RLRCVVRAE
+729 RLRCVLRAE
-738 QLWRPWRAIYDYA
+738 QLWRPWCSISDYV

-774 LAALR
+774 LGALR
-779 RQLEQNE
+779 RQLEQDE
-786 QDLGSYSYRV
+786 QDHGSYSYRV

-807 TQSSLGLALGEVLW
+807 TQSSLGLALGEELW

-838 ELRFTYPATAW
+838 ELRFTYPMTAW

-880 WLEPQALAAG
+880 WLEPQELAAG

-903 VRYEGYRSVY
+903 VRYEGYRRVY

-919 DQQIAGFVPPLLALR
+919 DQQIAGFEPPLLALR
-934 ADSTYSAQRPA
+934 ADSTYSALRPA
-945 RLHWLS
+945 RLHWVSGL
-951 SIEGGYIHYVV
+951 EGGYIHYVV
-962 HHRYGELARGML
+962 HHRYGELARGVL

-990 KDTLPDQLE
+990 KDKLPDQLE

-1011 QASARF
+1011 RASERF
-1017 ALERPEPPLE
+1017 TLEQPAPPLE

-1056 AGAAVATWMYDTALD
+1056 AGAAVSTWMYDAALD
-1071 VFGRL
+1071 IFGRL
-1076 RFGVPSLQL
+1076 RLSRPSLQL
-1085 MDEYSPSMEPRL
+1085 MDEYPSYMEPRL
-1097 PRGYRWGLNPDR
+1097 PRGYRWGLSPAR

-1131 LASGPQPRRYRWLGY
+1131 LAAGPQPRRYRWLGR

-1151 IGMGGGAVQLS
+1151 IGMGGGDIQLPE
-1162 KVLSGRMDGII
+1162 VFSGRMDGII

-1182 VLRGAAVMVDQDAPI
+1182 VLRGAAAKADQAAPI
-1197 ELAEEPK
+1197 EVAEEPK

-1226 TASWSFRMPDAL
+1226 TASWSFRMPEAL

-1278 RGDRPVLSATVVNM
+1278 RGDRPVLSATLVNM

-1310 QHVLS
+1310 QRVLVQRS
-1315 ESSQPFRLAPQG
+1315 EPFRLAPQG
-1327 SQTLQLPL
+1327 SQTLRLPL
-1335 SIPALS
+1335 EIPALS
-1341 ADSIGLRVL
+1341 VDSIGLRVL

-1393 LLAPLSQGLGR
+1393 LLAPLGQLGH

-1430 DESTPALAA
+1430 DKSTPALAA
-1439 SVYAEAKVLRLQQT
+1439 RIYAEAKVLRLQQT
-1453 HGFAAW
+1453 PGFAAW
-1459 LAARRQ
+1459 LAARRR
-1465 SLHRSDSLVAART
+1465 SLYRSDSLVAART
-1478 AEAAKSPWYHELKR
+1478 AAAAGSPQYYEIKR

-1504 AAKDHAQLL
+1504 AAKDHAHEL
-1513 SQRIAELK
+1513 SQHIAKLK
-1521 AARNESI
+1521 ASRNESI
-1528 WGWFALWRAD
+1528 WGWFEGWRPD

-1546 AVLLPTLELLE
+1546 AILLPTLELLE
-1557 AKSPQRQELLGLL
+1557 AKAPQRQELLGLL
-1570 REAQPYMDREAL
+1570 RQAQPYMDREAL
-1582 RDYKALKEE
+1582 RYYKDLKEE
-1591 RARRPKP
+1591 RARRSKP
-1598 GPWGYYDIPLDY
+1598 GPWDYYDIPLDY
-1610 LYIRAQLTQQLA
+1610 LYMRAQLTQQLP
-1622 VPSSAALAEMLGHYQ
+1622 VPSSARVAEMLGHYQ
-1637 RLLREQAKDA
+1637 RLLSQQAKDA

-1664 HRAQLPALLEVLAQH
+1664 HRAQLPALLQVLAQH

-1716 HPAYSSLVPRLQR
+1716 DPAYSSLVPRLQL

-1738 LWKDPL
+1738 VWKDAL
-1744 SSVLALGALTEPQ
+1744 CSVLALEALTEPRMGT
-1757 HEAWGT
+1757 WGD
-1763 AQATELR
+1763 AEATELR
-1770 LAIEGGEDFS
+1770 LALEGGEDFS
-1780 LSGSQR
+1780 LTGSQR

-1820 SIPTTAVKAWGEGL
+1820 SIPTAAVKAWGEGL
-1834 SLTRQQY
+1834 SLTRQKY

-1869 QIVVKLKQGLD
+1869 QIVIKLKQGLD

-1892 EPVEQKPFCPFVSY
+1892 EPVQQKPFYPSISY
-1906 GNAYVMPHDG
+1906 GNAYVVPRDG

-1924 LPAGTTELHYDQWV
+1924 LTAGTTELYYDQWV

-1944 GGVVTT
+1944 SGVVTT

-1959 SAHTAVSPEQRTAS
+1959 SAHTAVSPEQRVHS
-1973 ESKTE
+1973 EPGTE

>member
-1 MWLLHYLKHYAMSLR
+1 MLS
-16 SSIALWVLGLG
+16 LG
-27 LLSPLGAPLA
+27 LLGSLGVPLGLK
-37 LRAQTQVQQT
+37 AQTQGIQST
-47 AQTKT
+47 QTKA

-73 DAVTAAEELFYA
+73 DAVTAAEELFDA

-99 TALVEAKNSLKGPST
+99 TALVEAKSSLKGPST
-114 AESQLGISLASIER
+114 AESQLGISLASIEQA
-128 EPWLSPRERILL
+128 PWLSPRERILL

-157 AFDTPLPIKAR
+157 AFDTPLPVKAR
-168 PLSQLMH
+168 PLSELLH

-216 TKASGQTGISALL
+216 TKASGQTGISVLL

-242 SRYPEGLLPTEP
+242 SRYPAGLLPTEP

-295 ERIEHFAQRYQR
+295 ERIEHFAQRYQG

-348 KQLRQARAERLEPSM
+348 KQLRQARAERLEPNM
-363 SLQLQQTWGMP
+363 SLKLEQTWGMP
-374 DKVSL
+374 DKLSL

-427 LDSLAK
+427 VDSLAK

-452 RVRAELDPRASQQK
+452 RVRAELDPRASQK
-466 PLVHEESFLSS
+466 RALVHEESFLSS

-485 SSASP
+485 SSSSP
-490 NHVPRQWLD
+490 NHVARQWLD

-518 RHESMPTLAGSLRT
+518 RHESMPTLTGSLRT

-538 LLDRRESQR
+538 LLDRRESQT
-547 SVLQAR
+547 SVLQAS
-553 DLRDPLRV
+553 DLRDPLRIKY
-561 EDYGYDEEPQ
+561 YGYDEEPQ
-571 PAIDFAARG
+571 PAIDFGARG
-580 LGLWVTTDRP
+580 LRLWVTTDRP

-602 EAVEQG
+602 EAVDVG
-608 FLARQARPARGQHI
+608 FLARQAYPARGQRI

-643 LGRYHASHQLA
+643 LGRYHASHRLA
-654 TETLLGQL
+654 PEVLLGNL

-671 QGYQYRQTEAKA
+671 QGYQYRQTQAQA
-683 FPQLLEYKRR
+683 LALLLEYKRH
-693 ALELELEEP
+693 ALELKLEEP
-702 PRPYTPDAQLS
+702 PRPYAPDAQLS

-761 RSGADGAFALPLD
+761 RSGADGGFALPLD

-779 RQLEQNE
+779 RQLEQDE

-807 TQSSLGLALGEVLW
+807 AQSSLGLALGEVLS

-833 SRPLP
+833 ARPLP
-838 ELRFTYPATAW
+838 ELRFTYPMTGW

-903 VRYEGYRSVY
+903 VRYEGYRRVY

-919 DQQIAGFVPPLLALR
+919 DQQIAGFEPPILALR
-934 ADSTYSAQRPA
+934 ADSTYSALRPA

-962 HHRYGELARGML
+962 HHRYGELARGVL

-1011 QASARF
+1011 RASERF
-1017 ALERPEPPLE
+1017 TLEQPAPPLE

-1037 QPGAEERWSVQ
+1037 QPGAEECWSVQ

-1056 AGAAVATWMYDTALD
+1056 AGAAVSTWMYDATLD
-1071 VFGRL
+1071 IFGRL
-1076 RFGVPSLQL
+1076 RFSMPSLQL
-1085 MDEYSPSMEPRL
+1085 MDEYSPSMEPSL
-1097 PRGYRWGLNPDR
+1097 PRGYRWGLNPAR
-1109 SVYGEDLWGEAQRGG
+1109 EMYGEDLWRQSQRKG

-1151 IGMGGGAVQLS
+1151 IGMGGGAVQPS
-1162 KVLSGRMDGII
+1162 KVLSGKMEGII

-1213 AYFLPQLTTDASG
+1213 AYFLPRLTTDASG
-1226 TASWSFRMPDAL
+1226 TASWSFRMPEAL

-1253 RYQEE
+1253 CYQEE

-1278 RGDRPVLSATVVNM
+1278 RGDRPVLSATLVNM

-1315 ESSQPFRLAPQG
+1315 ESSQPFHLTPQG

-1335 SIPALS
+1335 SIPTLS

-1350 AQGRRYSD
+1350 AQGRHYSD

-1393 LLAPLSQGLGR
+1393 LLAPLGQLGH

-1430 DESTPALAA
+1430 DKSTPALAA
-1439 SVYAEAKVLRLQQT
+1439 SVYAEAKVLRLQQMR
-1453 HGFAAW
+1453 GFAAW
-1459 LAARRQ
+1459 LAERRQ
-1465 SLHRSDSLVAART
+1465 SLHRSDSLVVART

-1513 SQRIAELK
+1513 RQRIAELK
-1521 AARNESI
+1521 AARNGAT
-1528 WGWFALWRAD
+1528 WGWFEGWRAD
-1538 SYISQQVI
+1538 YYISQQVI

-1570 REAQPYMDREAL
+1570 RQAQLYLDKRVLEEYKELKGYRSREA
-1582 RDYKALKEE
+1582 KP
-1591 RARRPKP
+1591 RP
-1598 GPWGYYDIPLDY
+1598 WEYYDIPIYY
-1610 LYIRAQLTQQLA
+1610 LYMRARLVQQL
-1622 VPSSAALAEMLGHYQ
+1622 PLTSSQELAAMLGHYQ
-1637 RLLREQAKDA
+1637 RLLSERAKEA

-1653 KIAYVLKQAPQ
+1653 KIAYILRQAPQ

-1679 LSEEGTMSFFA
+1679 LSDEGTMSFFL
-1690 QPAEIPYWSR
+1690 QPEKIPYWSR
-1700 SAGVPLAA
+1700 PVGVPLAS

-1716 HPAYSSLVPRLQR
+1716 DPAYSSLVPRLQR

-1738 LWKDPL
+1738 VWKDPL
-1744 SSVLALGALTEPQ
+1744 CSVLALEALTEPQ
-1757 HEAWGT
+1757 LEAWGT

-1770 LAIEGGEDFS
+1770 LALEAGEDFS
-1780 LSGSQR
+1780 LTGSQR

-1807 DGSLIWGAARLHY
+1807 EGSLIWGTARLHY
-1820 SIPTTAVKAWGEGL
+1820 SIPTAAVKAWGEGL

-1869 QIVVKLKQGLD
+1869 QIVIKLKQDLE
-1880 YVKISDPRPGYA
+1880 YVRISDPRPGYA
-1892 EPVEQKPFCPFVSY
+1892 EPVEQKPFYPSIRY
-1906 GNAYVMPHDG
+1906 GNAYVVPRDG

-1924 LPAGTTELHYDQWV
+1924 LLAGTTELYYDQWV
-1938 TRPGVY
+1938 TRPGGY

-1959 SAHTAVSPEQRTAS
+1959 SAHTAVSPEQRVHS
-1973 ESKTE
+1973 EPETE

>member
-1 MWLLHYLKHYAMSLR
+1 MLS
-16 SSIALWVLGLG
+16 LG
-27 LLSPLGAPLA
+27 LLGSLGVPLGLK
-37 LRAQTQVQQT
+37 AQTQGIQST
-47 AQTKT
+47 QTKA

-66 QEQRHLR
+66 QAQRHLR
-73 DAVTAAEELFYA
+73 DAVTAAEELFDA
-85 ASGQH
+85 ASGQR

-99 TALVEAKNSLKGPST
+99 TALVEVKSSLKGPST
-114 AESQLGISLASIER
+114 AESQLGISLASIEQA
-128 EPWLSPRERILL
+128 PWLSPRERILL

-157 AFDTPLPIKAR
+157 AFDTPLPVKAR

-175 WHEADLDRYYLQLV
+175 WHQADLDRYYLQLV

-203 PTPYLELLDLAGG
+203 PAPYLELLDLAGG

-229 ELLDYLHDMRGGG
+229 ELLDYLRDMRGGG
-242 SRYPEGLLPTEP
+242 SRYPEGLLPTQP
-254 GLLALA
+254 ALLTLA
-260 RSAGPKSYSALLADY
+260 RSAGPTSYSALLADF
-275 LALER
+275 LMLEH
-280 ELKSQSGR
+280 ELKRQAGT

-295 ERIEHFAQRYQR
+295 ERIEHFAQRYQH

-312 SVAANLV
+312 SVAPNLV
-319 DLYSNEPLEA
+319 DLYSSEPLEA
-329 ARFADRLLSQ
+329 ARFADRLISQ
-339 AGQLQPDEL
+339 ARQLQPDEL
-348 KQLRQARAERLEPSM
+348 KQLQQARAERLEPQM
-363 SLQLQQTWGMP
+363 SLALDQKWGMP
-374 DKVSL
+374 DKIYV

-400 YRPSERREDWRPSA
+400 YRPTERGEDWRPSA
-414 QDKPLL
+414 ADKPLRVEHCTL
-420 VKQCALP
+420 SP
-427 LDSLAK
+427 DSLAK
-433 VGKQVVLELKLPQR
+433 VGKSTVLVLKLPQR
-447 RDYFV
+447 RNYFV
-452 RVRAELDPRASQQK
+452 RVRAELDPRASQK
-466 PLVHEESFLSS
+466 RALVHEETFVSS

-510 LARYRYDK
+510 LAQYRYDK
-518 RHESMPTLAGSLRT
+518 RHESLPTLAGSLRT

-538 LLDRRESQR
+538 LLDRHESQT

-553 DLRDPLRV
+553 DLRDPLRIKY
-561 EDYGYDEEPQ
+561 YGYGEKPQ

-580 LGLWVTTDRP
+580 LQLWVTTDRP

-602 EAVEQG
+602 EAVDVG
-608 FLARQARPARGQHI
+608 FLARQARPARGQRI
-622 RLELRDARE
+622 RLELSDARDG
-631 ELLWSEE
+631 LLWSEE

-643 LGRYHASHQLA
+643 LGRYHASHRLA
-654 TETLLGQL
+654 PEVLLGQL
-662 RLRARFVEP
+662 YLRARFVEP
-671 QGYQYRQTEAKA
+671 QGYQYRQPQAQA
-683 FPQLLEYKRR
+683 FAQLLEYKRH
-693 ALELELEEP
+693 ALELQLEEP
-702 PRPYTPDAQLS
+702 PRPYPADALLS

-751 SPRVLLDSTL
+751 SPRALLDSTL

-779 RQLEQNE
+779 RQLEQDE

-880 WLEPQALAAG
+880 WLEPQVLAAG

-897 AHYKGG
+897 AHYQGG
-903 VRYEGYRSVY
+903 VRYEGYRRVY

-962 HHRYGELARGML
+962 HHRYGELARGVL

-990 KDTLPDQLE
+990 KDKLPDQLE

-1011 QASARF
+1011 RASERF
-1017 ALERPEPPLE
+1017 TLEQPAPLLE

-1056 AGAAVATWMYDTALD
+1056 AGAAVSTWMYDAALD
-1071 VFGRL
+1071 IFGRL
-1076 RFGVPSLQL
+1076 RLSRPSLQL
-1085 MDEYSPSMEPRL
+1085 MDEYPSYMEPRL
-1097 PRGYRWGLNPDR
+1097 PRGYRWGLSPAR

-1131 LASGPQPRRYRWLGY
+1131 LAAGPQPRRYRWLGR

-1151 IGMGGGAVQLS
+1151 IRMGRGDIQLPE
-1162 KVLSGRMDGII
+1162 VFSGRMDGII

-1182 VLRGAAVMVDQDAPI
+1182 VLRGAAAKADQAAPI
-1197 ELAEEPK
+1197 DVAEEPK

-1226 TASWSFRMPDAL
+1226 TASWSFRMPEAL

-1278 RGDRPVLSATVVNM
+1278 RGDRPVLSATLVNM

-1310 QHVLS
+1310 QRVLS

-1358 GEQHRLPLL
+1358 GEQHSLPLF

-1430 DESTPALAA
+1430 DKSTPALAA
-1439 SVYAEAKVLRLQQT
+1439 SVYAEAKALRLQQT
-1453 HGFAAW
+1453 RGFAAW

-1478 AEAAKSPWYHELKR
+1478 AAAAGSPQYHEIKR

-1521 AARNESI
+1521 AARNGAT
-1528 WGWFALWRAD
+1528 WGWFEGWRAD
-1538 SYISQQVI
+1538 YYISQQVI

-1570 REAQPYMDREAL
+1570 RQAQLYLDKRVLEEYKELKGYRSREA
-1582 RDYKALKEE
+1582 KP
-1591 RARRPKP
+1591 RP
-1598 GPWGYYDIPLDY
+1598 WEYYDIPLDY
-1610 LYIRAQLTQQLA
+1610 LYMRAQLTQQLA
-1622 VPSSAALAEMLGHYQ
+1622 VPSSAALAAMLGHYQ
-1637 RLLREQAKDA
+1637 RLLSERAKEA

-1653 KIAYVLKQAPQ
+1653 KIAYILRQAPQ
-1664 HRAQLPALLEVLAQH
+1664 HRAQLPALLKVLAQH
-1679 LSEEGTMSFFA
+1679 LSDEGTMSFFA

-1716 HPAYSSLVPRLQR
+1716 DPAYSSLVPRLQR

-1738 LWKDPL
+1738 VWKDAL
-1744 SSVLALGALTEPQ
+1744 CSVLALEALTEPRMGT
-1757 HEAWGT
+1757 WGD
-1763 AQATELR
+1763 AEATELR
-1770 LAIEGGEDFS
+1770 LAIEGGEDFR
-1780 LSGSQR
+1780 LTGSQR
-1786 TASLELSPSRRPKGA
+1786 TASLELSPSSRPKGA

-1807 DGSLIWGAARLHY
+1807 DASLIWGAARLHY
-1820 SIPTTAVKAWGEGL
+1820 SIPTAAVKAWGEGL
-1834 SLTRQQY
+1834 TLTREQY

-1869 QIVVKLKQGLD
+1869 QLVIKLKQGLD

-1892 EPVEQKPFCPFVSY
+1892 EPVEQKPFYPSIRY
-1906 GNAYVMPHDG
+1906 GNAYVVPRDG

-1924 LPAGTTELHYDQWV
+1924 LTSGTTELYYDQWV

-1944 GGVVTT
+1944 SGVVTT

-1959 SAHTAVSPEQRTAS
+1959 SAHTAVSPEQRVHS
-1973 ESKTE
+1973 EPGTE

>member
-1 MWLLHYLKHYAMSLR
+1 MLS
-16 SSIALWVLGLG
+16 LG
-27 LLSPLGAPLA
+27 LLGSLGVPLGLK
-37 LRAQTQVQQT
+37 AQTQGIQST
-47 AQTKT
+47 QTKA
-52 QPSLEQLRSRLKAA
+52 QPSLEQLRTKLKAA
-66 QEQRHLR
+66 QAQRHLR
-73 DAVTAAEELFYA
+73 DAVTAAEELFDA
-85 ASGQH
+85 ASGQR
-90 RLDVLLEAT
+90 RLDLLLEAT
-99 TALVEAKNSLKGPST
+99 TALVEVKNSLKGPST
-114 AESQLGISLASIER
+114 AESQLGISLASIEQA
-128 EPWLSPRERILL
+128 PWLSPRERILL
-140 GLYSLRMISN
+140 GLYSLRMLSN

-157 AFDTPLPIKAR
+157 AFDTPLPVKAR

-229 ELLDYLHDMRGGG
+229 ELLDYLRDMRGGG
-242 SRYPEGLLPTEP
+242 SRYPEGLLPTQP
-254 GLLALA
+254 ALLTLA
-260 RSAGPKSYSALLADY
+260 RSAGPTSYSALLADF
-275 LALER
+275 LMLER

-295 ERIEHFAQRYQR
+295 ERIEHFAQRYQH

-312 SVAANLV
+312 SVAPNLV
-319 DLYSNEPLEA
+319 DLYSSEPLEA
-329 ARFADRLLSQ
+329 ARFADRLISQ
-339 AGQLQPDEL
+339 ARQLQPDEL
-348 KQLRQARAERLEPSM
+348 KQLQQARDERLEPQM
-363 SLQLQQTWGMP
+363 SLALDQKWGMP
-374 DKVSL
+374 DKIYV

-400 YRPSERREDWRPSA
+400 YRPTERGEDWRPSA

-420 VKQCALP
+420 VKQCSLP
-427 LDSLAK
+427 VDSLAK
-433 VGKQVVLELKLPQR
+433 VGKHLVLELKLPQR
-447 RDYFV
+447 RNYFV
-452 RVRAELDPRASQQK
+452 RVRAELDPRSSQQK
-466 PLVHEESFLSS
+466 PLVEEETFVSS

-490 NHVPRQWLD
+490 NHMPRQWLD

-518 RHESMPTLAGSLRT
+518 RHQSLPTLAGSLRT

-538 LLDRRESQR
+538 LLDRRESQT

-608 FLARQARPARGQHI
+608 FLARQARPARGQRI
-622 RLELRDARE
+622 RLELSDVHG

-643 LGRYHASHQLA
+643 LGRYHASHRLA
-654 TETLLGQL
+654 PEGLLGRL
-662 RLRARFVEP
+662 SLRASFVEP
-671 QGYQYRQTEAKA
+671 KGYQYRQTEAKA
-683 FPQLLEYKRR
+683 FALLLEYKRH
-693 ALELELEEP
+693 ALELKLEEP
-702 PRPYTPDAQLS
+702 PRPYAPDAQLS

-761 RSGADGAFALPLD
+761 RSGADGGFALPLD

-779 RQLEQNE
+779 RQLEQDE

-807 TQSSLGLALGEVLW
+807 AQSSLGLALGEVLS

-833 SRPLP
+833 ARPLP
-838 ELRFTYPATAW
+838 ELRFTYPMTGW

-903 VRYEGYRSVY
+903 VRYEGYRRVY

-919 DQQIAGFVPPLLALR
+919 DQQIAGFEPPILALR
-934 ADSTYSAQRPA
+934 ADSTYSALRPA

-962 HHRYGELARGML
+962 HHRYGELARGVL

-1011 QASARF
+1011 RASERF
-1017 ALERPEPPLE
+1017 TLEQPAPPLE

-1037 QPGAEERWSVQ
+1037 QPGAEECWSVQ

-1056 AGAAVATWMYDTALD
+1056 AGAAVSTWMYDATLD
-1071 VFGRL
+1071 IFGRL
-1076 RFGVPSLQL
+1076 RLSMPSLQL
-1085 MDEYSPSMEPRL
+1085 LDEYPSYMEPRL

-1109 SVYGEDLWGEAQRGG
+1109 SVYGEELWGEAQRGG

-1131 LASGPQPRRYRWLGY
+1131 LAAGPQPRRYRWLGR

-1151 IGMGGGAVQLS
+1151 IRMGRGDIQLPE
-1162 KVLSGRMDGII
+1162 VFSGRMDGII

-1182 VLRGAAVMVDQDAPI
+1182 VLRGAAAKADQAAPI
-1197 ELAEEPK
+1197 DVAEEPK

-1226 TASWSFRMPDAL
+1226 TASWTFRMPEAL
-1238 TRWRLVLLAHTPDMR
+1238 TRWRLILLAHTPDMR
-1253 RYQEE
+1253 RYQEQ

-1278 RGDRPVLSATVVNM
+1278 RGDRPVLSATLVNM

-1310 QHVLS
+1310 QRVLVQRS
-1315 ESSQPFRLAPQG
+1315 EPFRLAPQG
-1327 SQTLQLPL
+1327 SQTLRLPL
-1335 SIPALS
+1335 EIPALS

-1350 AQGRRYSD
+1350 AEGRHYSD

-1382 GAGTK
+1382 GEGTK

-1393 LLAPLSQGLGR
+1393 LLAPLGQLGH

-1419 LGALPQLAEPE
+1419 LGALPQLATPE
-1430 DESTPALAA
+1430 DESTPSLAA
-1439 SVYAEAKVLRLQQT
+1439 RIYAEAKVLRLQQT
-1453 HGFAAW
+1453 PGFAAW
-1459 LAARRQ
+1459 LAGRRQ

-1504 AAKDHAQLL
+1504 AAKDHAHEL
-1513 SQRIAELK
+1513 SQHIAKLK
-1521 AARNESI
+1521 AARNEAI
-1528 WGWFALWRAD
+1528 WGWFEGWRPD

-1546 AVLLPTLELLE
+1546 AILLPTLELLE
-1557 AKSPQRQELLGLL
+1557 AKAPQCQELLGLL

-1582 RDYKALKEE
+1582 RYYKDLKED
-1591 RARRPKP
+1591 RARRSKP
-1598 GPWGYYDIPLDY
+1598 GPWDYYDIPLDY

-1637 RLLREQAKDA
+1637 RLLSERAKEA

-1653 KIAYVLKQAPQ
+1653 KIAYILRQAPQ
-1664 HRAQLPALLEVLAQH
+1664 HRAQLPALLKVLAQH
-1679 LSEEGTMSFFA
+1679 LSDEGTMSFFA
-1690 QPAEIPYWSR
+1690 QPEEIPYWSR

-1716 HPAYSSLVPRLQR
+1716 DPAYSSLVPRLQR

-1738 LWKDPL
+1738 LWKDAL
-1744 SSVLALGALTEPQ
+1744 CSVLALEALTEPRMGT
-1757 HEAWGT
+1757 WGD
-1763 AQATELR
+1763 AEATELR
-1770 LAIEGGEDFS
+1770 LALEGGEDFR
-1780 LSGSQR
+1780 LTGSQR

-1820 SIPTTAVKAWGEGL
+1820 SIPTAAVKAWGEGL
-1834 SLTRQQY
+1834 TLTREEY
-1841 LVTTEG
+1841 LLTTEG
-1847 GRDVLRPLEEGEL
+1847 GRDVLRRLEEGEQ

-1869 QIVVKLKQGLD
+1869 KLIVTLKQGLD
-1880 YVKISDPRPGYA
+1880 YVQLSDPRPGYA
-1892 EPVEQKPFCPFVSY
+1892 EPVLQKAHYPSIRY
-1906 GNAYVMPHDG
+1906 GNAYVVPRDG

-1924 LPAGTTELHYDQWV
+1924 LTSGTTELYYDQWV
-1938 TRPGVY
+1938 TCPGVY
-1944 GGVVTT
+1944 SGVVTT

-1959 SAHTAVSPEQRTAS
+1959 SAHTAVSPEHRVHS
-1973 ESKTE
+1973 EPGAE

>member
-1 MWLLHYLKHYAMSLR
+1 MSLR
-16 SSIALWVLGLG
+16 SSLALWVLGLG
-27 LLSPLGAPLA
+27 LLSPLGAPLG
-37 LRAQTQVQQT
+37 LEAQTKALQET
-47 AQTKT
+47 QTKT

-73 DAVTAAEELFYA
+73 DAVTAAEELFDA

-99 TALVEAKNSLKGPST
+99 TALVEVKNSLKGPST

-128 EPWLSPRERILL
+128 EPWLSSRERILL

-157 AFDTPLPIKAR
+157 AFDTPLPVKAR

-216 TKASGQTGISALL
+216 TKASGQTGISVLL

-295 ERIEHFAQRYQR
+295 ERIEHFAQRYQH

-363 SLQLQQTWGMP
+363 SLKLEQTWGMP
-374 DKVSL
+374 DKLSL

-452 RVRAELDPRASQQK
+452 RVRAELDPRASQQ

-510 LARYRYDK
+510 LAQYRYDK
-518 RHESMPTLAGSLRT
+518 RHESLPTLAGSLRT

-538 LLDRRESQR
+538 LLDRHESQT

-553 DLRDPLRV
+553 DLRDPLRIKY
-561 EDYGYDEEPQ
+561 YGYGEKPQ

-580 LGLWVTTDRP
+580 LQLWVTTDRP

-602 EAVEQG
+602 EAVDVG
-608 FLARQARPARGQHI
+608 FLARQARPARGQRI
-622 RLELRDARE
+622 RLELSDARDG
-631 ELLWSEE
+631 LLWSEE

-643 LGRYHASHQLA
+643 LGRYHASHRLA
-654 TETLLGQL
+654 PEVLLGQL
-662 RLRARFVEP
+662 YLRARFVEP
-671 QGYQYRQTEAKA
+671 QGYQYRQPQAQA
-683 FPQLLEYKRR
+683 FAQLLEYKRH
-693 ALELELEEP
+693 ALELQLEEP
-702 PRPYTPDAQLS
+702 PRPYPADALLS

-718 HRLSGEPVERA
+718 RRLSGEPVERA
-729 RLRCVVRAE
+729 RLRCVLRAE
-738 QLWRPWRAIYDYA
+738 QLWRPWCSISDYV

-774 LAALR
+774 LGALR
-779 RQLEQNE
+779 RQLEQDE
-786 QDLGSYSYRV
+786 QDHGSYSYRV

-807 TQSSLGLALGEVLW
+807 TQRSLSLALGEVLS

-838 ELRFTYPATAW
+838 ELCFTYPMTGW

-861 EGDRLRHS
+861 EGDRLRRS

-903 VRYEGYRSVY
+903 VRYEGYRRVY

-919 DQQIAGFVPPLLALR
+919 DQQIASFEPPLLALR

-962 HHRYGELARGML
+962 HHRYGELARGVL

-982 LFTLPLPA
+982 LFTLPLLA

-1011 QASARF
+1011 QASERF

-1056 AGAAVATWMYDTALD
+1056 AGAAVATWMYDAALD
-1071 VFGRL
+1071 IFGRL
-1076 RFGVPSLQL
+1076 RLSRPSLQL
-1085 MDEYSPSMEPRL
+1085 MDEYPSYMEPRL
-1097 PRGYRWGLNPDR
+1097 PRGYRWGLSPAR
-1109 SVYGEDLWGEAQRGG
+1109 SVYGEDLWRQSQRKG

-1131 LASGPQPRRYRWLGY
+1131 LSAGPQPRRYRWLGR

-1151 IGMGGGAVQLS
+1151 IRMGRGDIQLPE
-1162 KVLSGRMDGII
+1162 VFSGRMDGII

-1182 VLRGAAVMVDQDAPI
+1182 VLRGAAAKVGQDELI
-1197 ELAEEPK
+1197 ELVEEPK

-1226 TASWSFRMPDAL
+1226 TASWSFRMPEAL

-1278 RGDRPVLSATVVNM
+1278 RGDRPILSATVVNM

-1310 QHVLS
+1310 QRVLS
-1315 ESSQPFRLAPQG
+1315 ESTQPFRLAPQG

-1335 SIPALS
+1335 SIPAFS

-1382 GAGTK
+1382 GEGTK

-1393 LLAPLSQGLGR
+1393 LLAPLGQLGH

-1419 LGALPQLAEPE
+1419 LGALPQLAESE

-1453 HGFAAW
+1453 RGFAAW
-1459 LAARRQ
+1459 LEGRRQ

-1492 ELEAERRLLDFL
+1492 ELEVERSLLDFL

-1513 SQRIAELK
+1513 RQRIAELK
-1521 AARNESI
+1521 AARNEVT
-1528 WGWFALWRAD
+1528 WGWFEGWRAD

-1570 REAQPYMDREAL
+1570 REAQPYMDREEL
-1582 RDYKALKEE
+1582 ERYQRLKED
-1591 RARRPKP
+1591 RARVSKP

-1610 LYIRAQLTQQLA
+1610 LYMRAQLTQQLS

-1738 LWKDPL
+1738 VWKDPL
-1744 SSVLALGALTEPQ
+1744 SSVLALEALTEPQ
-1757 HEAWGT
+1757 LEAWGA

-1780 LSGSQR
+1780 LTGSQR
-1786 TASLELSPSRRPKGA
+1786 MASLELSPSRRPKGA

-1820 SIPTTAVKAWGEGL
+1820 SIPTAAVKAWGEGL
-1834 SLTRQQY
+1834 TLTREQY

-1880 YVKISDPRPGYA
+1880 YVRISDPRSGYA
-1892 EPVEQKPFCPFVSY
+1892 EPVQQKPFCPFVSY
-1906 GNAYVMPHDG
+1906 GNAYVVPHDG

-1973 ESKTE
+1973 EPKTE

>member
-1 MWLLHYLKHYAMSLR
+1 MLS
-16 SSIALWVLGLG
+16 LG
-27 LLSPLGAPLA
+27 LLGSLGVPLGLK
-37 LRAQTQVQQT
+37 AQTQGIQST
-47 AQTKT
+47 QTKA
-52 QPSLEQLRSRLKAA
+52 QPSLEQLRTKLKAA
-66 QEQRHLR
+66 QAQRHLR
-73 DAVTAAEELFYA
+73 DAVTAAEELFDA
-85 ASGQH
+85 ASGQR
-90 RLDVLLEAT
+90 RLDLLLEAT
-99 TALVEAKNSLKGPST
+99 TALVEVKNSLKGPST
-114 AESQLGISLASIER
+114 AESQLGISLASIEQA
-128 EPWLSPRERILL
+128 PWLSPRERILL
-140 GLYSLRMISN
+140 GLYSLRMLSN

-157 AFDTPLPIKAR
+157 AFDTPLPVKAR

-229 ELLDYLHDMRGGG
+229 ELLDYLRDMRGGG
-242 SRYPEGLLPTEP
+242 SRYPEGLLPTQP
-254 GLLALA
+254 ALLTLA
-260 RSAGPKSYSALLADY
+260 RSAGPTSYSALLADF
-275 LALER
+275 LMLER

-295 ERIEHFAQRYQR
+295 ERIEHFAQRYQH

-312 SVAANLV
+312 SVAPNLV
-319 DLYSNEPLEA
+319 DLYSSEPLEA
-329 ARFADRLLSQ
+329 ARFADRLISQ
-339 AGQLQPDEL
+339 ARQLQPDEL
-348 KQLRQARAERLEPSM
+348 KQLQQARDERLEPQM
-363 SLQLQQTWGMP
+363 SLALDQKWGMP
-374 DKVSL
+374 DKIYV

-400 YRPSERREDWRPSA
+400 YRPTERGEDWRPSA

-420 VKQCALP
+420 VKQCSLP
-427 LDSLAK
+427 VDSLAK
-433 VGKQVVLELKLPQR
+433 VGKHLVLELKLPQR
-447 RDYFV
+447 RNYFV
-452 RVRAELDPRASQQK
+452 RVRAELDPRSSQQK
-466 PLVHEESFLSS
+466 PLVEEETFVSS

-490 NHVPRQWLD
+490 NHMPRQWLD

-518 RHESMPTLAGSLRT
+518 RHQSLPTLAGSLRT

-538 LLDRRESQR
+538 LLDRRESQT

-608 FLARQARPARGQHI
+608 FLARQARPARGQRI
-622 RLELRDARE
+622 RLELSDVHG

-643 LGRYHASHQLA
+643 LGRYHASHRLA
-654 TETLLGQL
+654 PEGLLGRL
-662 RLRARFVEP
+662 SLRASFVEP
-671 QGYQYRQTEAKA
+671 KGYQYRQTEAKA
-683 FPQLLEYKRR
+683 FALLLEYKRH
-693 ALELELEEP
+693 ALELKLEEP
-702 PRPYTPDAQLS
+702 PRPYAPDAQLS

-761 RSGADGAFALPLD
+761 RSGADGGFALPLD

-779 RQLEQNE
+779 RQLEQDE

-807 TQSSLGLALGEVLW
+807 AQSSLGLALGEVLS

-833 SRPLP
+833 ARPLP
-838 ELRFTYPATAW
+838 ELRFTYPMTGW

-903 VRYEGYRSVY
+903 VRYEGYRRVY

-919 DQQIAGFVPPLLALR
+919 DQQIAGFEPPILALR
-934 ADSTYSAQRPA
+934 ADSTYSALRPA

-962 HHRYGELARGML
+962 HHRYGELARGVL

-1011 QASARF
+1011 RASERF
-1017 ALERPEPPLE
+1017 TLEQPAPPLE

-1037 QPGAEERWSVQ
+1037 QPGAEECWSVQ

-1056 AGAAVATWMYDTALD
+1056 AGAAVSTWMYDATLD
-1071 VFGRL
+1071 IFGRL
-1076 RFGVPSLQL
+1076 RLSMPSLQL
-1085 MDEYSPSMEPRL
+1085 LDEYPSYMEPRL

-1109 SVYGEDLWGEAQRGG
+1109 SVYGEELWGEAQRGG

-1131 LASGPQPRRYRWLGY
+1131 LAAGPQPRRYRWLGR

-1151 IGMGGGAVQLS
+1151 IRMGRGDIQLPE
-1162 KVLSGRMDGII
+1162 VFSGRMDGII

-1182 VLRGAAVMVDQDAPI
+1182 VLRGAAAKADQAAPI
-1197 ELAEEPK
+1197 DVAEEPK

-1226 TASWSFRMPDAL
+1226 TASWSFRMPEAL

-1253 RYQEE
+1253 RYQEQ

-1264 RDFSLRPQLPRFLR
+1264 RDFSLRLQLPRFLR
-1278 RGDRPVLSATVVNM
+1278 RGDRPVLSATLVNM

-1310 QHVLS
+1310 QRVLS
-1315 ESSQPFRLAPQG
+1315 ENSQPFCLAPQG

-1335 SIPALS
+1335 SIPTLS

-1350 AQGRRYSD
+1350 AQGRHYSD

-1393 LLAPLSQGLGR
+1393 LLAPLGQLGH

-1419 LGALPQLAEPE
+1419 LGALPQLATPE
-1430 DESTPALAA
+1430 DKSTPALAA
-1439 SVYAEAKVLRLQQT
+1439 SVYAEAKVLRLQQMR
-1453 HGFAAW
+1453 GFAAW
-1459 LAARRQ
+1459 LAERRQ

-1478 AEAAKSPWYHELKR
+1478 AEAAKSPWYRELKR

-1513 SQRIAELK
+1513 RQRIAELK
-1521 AARNESI
+1521 AARNEAI
-1528 WGWFALWRAD
+1528 WGWFEGWRPDA
-1538 SYISQQVI
+1538 YISQQVI

-1570 REAQPYMDREAL
+1570 RQAQLYLDKRVLEE
-1582 RDYKALKEE
+1582 YKELKGY
-1591 RARRPKP
+1591 RSRKAKPRP
-1598 GPWGYYDIPLDY
+1598 WEYYDIPIVY
-1610 LYIRAQLTQQLA
+1610 LYMRARLVQQL
-1622 VPSSAALAEMLGHYQ
+1622 PLTSSQELAAMLGHYQ
-1637 RLLREQAKDA
+1637 RLLSERAKEA

-1653 KIAYVLKQAPQ
+1653 KIAYILRQAPQ
-1664 HRAQLPALLEVLAQH
+1664 HRAQLPALLKVLAQH
-1679 LSEEGTMSFFA
+1679 LSDEGAMSFFA

-1716 HPAYSSLVPRLQR
+1716 DPAYSSLVPRLQR

-1738 LWKDPL
+1738 VWKDAL
-1744 SSVLALGALTEPQ
+1744 CSVLALEALTEPRMGT
-1757 HEAWGT
+1757 WGD
-1763 AQATELR
+1763 AEATELR
-1770 LAIEGGEDFS
+1770 LAIEGGEDFR
-1780 LSGSQR
+1780 LTGSQR
-1786 TASLELSPSRRPKGA
+1786 TASLELSPSRLPKGA

-1820 SIPTTAVKAWGEGL
+1820 SIPTSAVKAWGEGL

-1892 EPVEQKPFCPFVSY
+1892 EPVEQKPFYPSIRY
-1906 GNAYVMPHDG
+1906 GNAYVVPRDG

-1924 LPAGTTELHYDQWV
+1924 LTSGTTELYYDQWV

-1944 GGVVTT
+1944 SGVVTT
-1950 LVSLYASEY
+1950 LESLYASEY
-1959 SAHTAVSPEQRTAS
+1959 SAHTAVSPEQRVHS
-1973 ESKTE
+1973 EPGTE

>member
-1 MWLLHYLKHYAMSLR
+1 MSRR
-16 SSIALWVLGLG
+16 SSIAIWMLSLG
-27 LLSPLGAPLA
+27 LLGSLSVPLGLK
-37 LRAQTQVQQT
+37 AQTQGIQST
-47 AQTKT
+47 QTKA
-52 QPSLEQLRSRLKAA
+52 QPSLEQLRTRLKAA
-66 QEQRHLR
+66 QGQRHLR
-73 DAVTAAEELFYA
+73 DAVTAAEELFDA
-85 ASGQH
+85 ASGQR

-99 TALVEAKNSLKGPST
+99 TALVEVKSSLKGSNT
-114 AESQLGISLASIER
+114 AKSQLGYSLGTIER
-128 EPWLSPRERILL
+128 QSWLSPRERILL
-140 GLYSLRMISN
+140 QLYSLRMLTN
-150 YSTRGGA
+150 YSYFPRRD
-157 AFDTPLPIKAR
+157 FDTPLSGKLRPITE
-168 PLSQLMH
+168 LVH
-175 WHEADLDRYYLQLV
+175 WDQSDHDRYYLQLV
-189 EQLRGAGSALMQPI
+189 EQLRGAGSTLMQPI
-203 PTPYLELLDLAGG
+203 PAPYLELLDLAGG

-229 ELLDYLHDMRGGG
+229 ELLEYLRDMRGGG
-242 SRYPEGLLPTEP
+242 SRYPEGLAPTQP
-254 GLLALA
+254 ALLTLA
-260 RSAGPKSYSALLADY
+260 RSAGPTSYSALLADF

-280 ELKSQSGR
+280 ELKRQAGT
-288 LTARQAM
+288 LTAQQAM

-312 SVAANLV
+312 SVAPNLV

-329 ARFADRLLSQ
+329 ARFADRLISQ
-339 AGQLQPDEL
+339 ARQLQPDEL
-348 KQLRQARAERLEPSM
+348 KQLQQARDERLEPQM
-363 SLQLQQTWGMP
+363 SLSLEQKWGMP
-374 DKVSL
+374 DKVYV

-393 LYEAPRV
+393 LYEAPRI
-400 YRPSERREDWRPSA
+400 YRPTERGEDWRPSA
-414 QDKPLL
+414 ADKPLRVEHCTL
-420 VKQCALP
+420 SP
-427 LDSLAK
+427 DSLAK
-433 VGKQVVLELKLPQR
+433 VGKSTVLELRLPQR
-447 RDYFV
+447 RNYFV
-452 RVRAELDPRASQQK
+452 RVRAELDPRASQK
-466 PLVHEESFLSS
+466 RALVHEEPFLSS
-477 AFMVLDLW
+477 AFMVLNIF

-510 LARYRYDK
+510 LAHYRYDK
-518 RHESMPTLAGSLRT
+518 RRETVPTLAGSLRT

-538 LLDRRESQR
+538 LLDRRESGR

-561 EDYGYDEEPQ
+561 DEYGYGEDPEPTV
-571 PAIDFAARG
+571 DLTARG

-590 AYRPGQVMHIYG
+590 AYRPGQLIYIYG

-608 FLARQARPARGQHI
+608 FLARQARPARGQRI
-622 RLELRDARE
+622 RLELSDVRG

-643 LGRYHASHQLA
+643 LGRYHASHR
-654 TETLLGQL
+654 LGSAGL
-662 RLRARFVEP
+662 FGRLSLRASFVEP
-671 QGYQYRQTEAKA
+671 NGYQYRQTEAKA
-683 FPQLLEYKRR
+683 FAQLLEYKRH
-693 ALELELEEP
+693 ALELKLEEP
-702 PRPYTPDAQLS
+702 PRPYAPDAQLS

-738 QLWRPWRAIYDYA
+738 QLWRPWRSIYDYA

-761 RSGADGAFALPLD
+761 RSGADGTFALPLD

-779 RQLEQNE
+779 RQLEQDE

-821 EVRLDLPELLDV
+821 EVRLDLPELLDL

-903 VRYEGYRSVY
+903 VRYEGYRRVY

-919 DQQIAGFVPPLLALR
+919 DQQIAGFEPPILALR

-945 RLHWLS
+945 RLHWVSGL
-951 SIEGGYIHYVV
+951 EGGYIHYVV
-962 HHRYGELARGML
+962 HHRYGELARGVL

-990 KDTLPDQLE
+990 KDKLPDQLE
-999 VQLYTVYQGRLY
+999 VQLYTVYQGCLY
-1011 QASARF
+1011 RASERF
-1017 ALERPEPPLE
+1017 TLEQPAPPLE

-1056 AGAAVATWMYDTALD
+1056 AGAAVSTWMYDAALEQLE
-1071 VFGRL
+1071 RL
-1076 RFGVPSLQL
+1076 YLRVPSPQL
-1085 MDEYSPSMEPRL
+1085 LDEYPLSMEPRL
-1097 PRGYRWGLNPDR
+1097 PQGYRWGLNPEHR
-1109 SVYGEDLWGEAQRGG
+1109 VYGEELWGEAQRGG
-1124 GSFVHDA
+1124 GSFVHDV
-1131 LASGPQPRRYRWLGY
+1131 LAAGPQPRRYRWLGR

-1151 IGMGGGAVQLS
+1151 IRMGRGDIQLPE
-1162 KVLSGRMDGII
+1162 VFSGRMDGII

-1182 VLRGAAVMVDQDAPI
+1182 VLRGAAAKADQAAPI
-1197 ELAEEPK
+1197 DVAEEPK

-1226 TASWSFRMPDAL
+1226 TASWTFRMPEAL
-1238 TRWRLVLLAHTPDMR
+1238 TRWRLILLAHTPDMR
-1253 RYQEE
+1253 RYQEQ

-1278 RGDRPVLSATVVNM
+1278 RGDKPVLSSTLVNM
-1292 SREEEQGT
+1292 SAQEEQGT
-1300 LRLEL
+1300 LRIEL
-1305 FDLST
+1305 FDLSS
-1310 QHVLS
+1310 QRVLVQRS
-1315 ESSQPFRLAPQG
+1315 EPFRLAPQG

-1382 GAGTK
+1382 GLGTK

-1393 LLAPLSQGLGR
+1393 LLAPLGQLGH

-1419 LGALPQLAEPE
+1419 LGALPQLAAPE

-1453 HGFAAW
+1453 PGFAAW

-1465 SLHRSDSLVAART
+1465 SLHRSDSLVASRT

-1504 AAKDHAQLL
+1504 AAKDHAHEL
-1513 SQRIAELK
+1513 SQHIAKLK
-1521 AARNESI
+1521 AARNEAI
-1528 WGWFALWRAD
+1528 WGWFEGWRPD

-1546 AVLLPTLELLE
+1546 AILLPTLELLE
-1557 AKSPQRQELLGLL
+1557 AKAPQRQELLGLL

-1582 RDYKALKEE
+1582 RYYKDLKEE
-1591 RARRPKP
+1591 RARRSKP
-1598 GPWGYYDIPLDY
+1598 GPWDYYDIPLDY
-1610 LYIRAQLTQQLA
+1610 LYMRAQLTQQLA

-1637 RLLREQAKDA
+1637 RLLSERAKEA

-1653 KIAYVLKQAPQ
+1653 KIAYILRQAPQ
-1664 HRAQLPALLEVLAQH
+1664 HRAQLPALLKVLAQH
-1679 LSEEGTMSFFA
+1679 LSDEGTMSFFA
-1690 QPAEIPYWSR
+1690 QPEEIPYWSR
-1700 SAGVPLAA
+1700 SAGVPLAS
-1708 ETLRAFRL
+1708 ESLRAFRL
-1716 HPAYSSLVPRLQR
+1716 DPAYSFLVPRLQR

-1738 LWKDPL
+1738 VWKDAL
-1744 SSVLALGALTEPQ
+1744 CSVLALEALTEPQ
-1757 HEAWGT
+1757 MGTWGD
-1763 AQATELR
+1763 AEATELR
-1770 LAIEGGEDFS
+1770 LAIEGGDEFR
-1780 LSGSQR
+1780 LTGSQR

-1801 LQVIKK
+1801 LKVIKK

-1820 SIPTTAVKAWGEGL
+1820 SIPTAAVKAWGEGL
-1834 SLTRQQY
+1834 TLTREEY
-1841 LVTTEG
+1841 LLTTED
-1847 GRDVLRPLEEGEL
+1847 GRDVLRRLEEGEQ

-1869 QIVVKLKQGLD
+1869 KLIVTLKQGLD
-1880 YVKISDPRPGYA
+1880 YVQLSDPRPGYA
-1892 EPVEQKPFCPFVSY
+1892 EPVLQKAHYPSIRY
-1906 GNAYVMPHDG
+1906 GNAYVVPRDG

-1924 LPAGTTELHYDQWV
+1924 LTSGTTELYYDQWV

-1944 GGVVTT
+1944 SGVVTT

-1959 SAHTAVSPEQRTAS
+1959 SAHTAVSPERRVSA
-1973 ESKTE
+1973 ESGAE

>member
-1 MWLLHYLKHYAMSLR
+1 MLS
-16 SSIALWVLGLG
+16 LG
-27 LLSPLGAPLA
+27 LLGSLGVPLGLK
-37 LRAQTQVQQT
+37 AQTQGIQST
-47 AQTKT
+47 QTKV

-66 QEQRHLR
+66 QAQRHLR
-73 DAVTAAEELFYA
+73 DAVTAAEELFDA
-85 ASGQH
+85 ASGQR

-99 TALVEAKNSLKGPST
+99 TALVEAKSFLKGPST
-114 AESQLGISLASIER
+114 AESQLGLSLASIEQA
-128 EPWLSPRERILL
+128 PWLSPRERILL

-157 AFDTPLPIKAR
+157 AFDTPLPVKAR

-175 WHEADLDRYYLQLV
+175 WHQADLDRYYLQLV

-203 PTPYLELLDLAGG
+203 PAPYLELLDLAGG

-229 ELLDYLHDMRGGG
+229 ELLDYLRDMRGGG
-242 SRYPEGLLPTEP
+242 SRYPEGLAPTQP
-254 GLLALA
+254 ALLALA

-280 ELKSQSGR
+280 ELKRQSGR

-295 ERIEHFAQRYQR
+295 ERIEHFAQRYQH

-312 SVAANLV
+312 SVAPNLV
-319 DLYSNEPLEA
+319 DLYSSEPLEA
-329 ARFADRLLSQ
+329 ARFADRLISQ

-348 KQLRQARAERLEPSM
+348 KQLQQARAERLEPSM
-363 SLQLQQTWGMP
+363 SLQLEQTWGMP

-400 YRPSERREDWRPSA
+400 YRPTERRDDWRPSA
-414 QDKPLL
+414 QDQPVL
-420 VKQCALP
+420 VKQCSLP
-427 LDSLAK
+427 VDSLAK
-433 VGKQVVLELKLPQR
+433 VGKHLVLELKLPQR
-447 RDYFV
+447 RNYFV
-452 RVRAELDPRASQQK
+452 RVRADLDPRSSQQK
-466 PLVHEESFLSS
+466 PLVHEETFLSS

-518 RHESMPTLAGSLRT
+518 RHQSLPTLAGSLRT

-538 LLDRRESQR
+538 LLDRRESQT

-590 AYRPGQVMHIYG
+590 AYRPGQLIYIYG

-608 FLARQARPARGQHI
+608 FLARQARPARGQRI
-622 RLELRDARE
+622 RLELSDVRG

-643 LGRYHASHQLA
+643 LGRYHASHR
-654 TETLLGQL
+654 LGSAEL
-662 RLRARFVEP
+662 FGRLSLRASFVEP
-671 QGYQYRQTEAKA
+671 KGYQYRQTEAKA

-702 PRPYTPDAQLS
+702 PRPYPADAVLS
-713 VKGQL
+713 IKGQL

-729 RLRCVVRAE
+729 RLRCVLRAE

-774 LAALR
+774 LGALR
-779 RQLEQNE
+779 RQLEQDE

-807 TQSSLGLALGEVLW
+807 TQRSLSLALGEVLS
-821 EVRLDLPELLDV
+821 EVQLDLPELLDL

-838 ELRFTYPATAW
+838 ELRFTYPMTAW

-869 GQTALGLAFSP
+869 GQTTLGQAFSP
-880 WLEPQALAAG
+880 WLEPQELAAG

-903 VRYEGYRSVY
+903 TRYEGYRRVY

-962 HHRYGELARGML
+962 HHHYGELARGVL

-1011 QASARF
+1011 RASERF
-1017 ALERPEPPLE
+1017 ALEPPAPPLE

-1056 AGAAVATWMYDTALD
+1056 AGAAVSTWMYDAALD
-1071 VFGRL
+1071 IFGRL
-1076 RFGVPSLQL
+1076 RLSMPSLQL
-1085 MDEYSPSMEPRL
+1085 MDEYPSYMEPRL
-1097 PRGYRWGLNPDR
+1097 PRGYRWGLNPEHR
-1109 SVYGEDLWGEAQRGG
+1109 VYGEELWGEAQRGG

-1131 LASGPQPRRYRWLGY
+1131 LAAGQRARRYRWFDY
-1146 GRRMP
+1146 DRRIP
-1151 IGMGGGAVQLS
+1151 IGMGGRSVRLS
-1162 KVLSGRMDGII
+1162 EALSGRMDGII

-1182 VLRGAAVMVDQDAPI
+1182 VLRGAAAKADQAAPI
-1197 ELAEEPK
+1197 EVAEEPK

-1226 TASWSFRMPDAL
+1226 TASWSFRMPEAL

-1253 RYQEE
+1253 RYQEQ

-1278 RGDRPVLSATVVNM
+1278 RGDRPVLSATLVNM

-1310 QHVLS
+1310 QRVLS
-1315 ESSQPFRLAPQG
+1315 ENSQPFRLAPQG

-1335 SIPALS
+1335 SIPTLS

-1358 GEQHRLPLL
+1358 GEQHSLPLL

-1393 LLAPLSQGLGR
+1393 LLASLGQLGH

-1430 DESTPALAA
+1430 DKSTPALAA
-1439 SVYAEAKVLRLQQT
+1439 SVYAEAKVLRLQQMR
-1453 HGFAAW
+1453 GFAAW
-1459 LAARRQ
+1459 LAERRQ

-1513 SQRIAELK
+1513 RQRIAELK
-1521 AARNESI
+1521 AARNGAT
-1528 WGWFALWRAD
+1528 WGWFEGWRAD
-1538 SYISQQVI
+1538 YYISQQVI

-1570 REAQPYMDREAL
+1570 RQAQLYLDKRVLEEYKELKGYRSREA
-1582 RDYKALKEE
+1582 KP
-1591 RARRPKP
+1591 RP
-1598 GPWGYYDIPLDY
+1598 WEYYDIPIYY
-1610 LYIRAQLTQQLA
+1610 LYMRARLVQQL
-1622 VPSSAALAEMLGHYQ
+1622 PLTSSQELAAMLGHYQ
-1637 RLLREQAKDA
+1637 RLLSERAKEA

-1653 KIAYVLKQAPQ
+1653 KIAYILRQAPQ

-1679 LSEEGTMSFFA
+1679 LSDEGTMSFFL
-1690 QPAEIPYWSR
+1690 QPEKIPYWSR
-1700 SAGVPLAA
+1700 PVGVPLAS

-1716 HPAYSSLVPRLQR
+1716 DPAYSSLVPRLQR

-1738 LWKDPL
+1738 VWKDPL
-1744 SSVLALGALTEPQ
+1744 CSVLALEALTEPQ
-1757 HEAWGT
+1757 LEAWGT

-1770 LAIEGGEDFS
+1770 LALEAGEDFS
-1780 LSGSQR
+1780 LTGSQR

-1807 DGSLIWGAARLHY
+1807 EGSLIWGTARLHY
-1820 SIPTTAVKAWGEGL
+1820 SIPTAAVKAWGEGL

-1869 QIVVKLKQGLD
+1869 QLVIKLKQGLD

-1892 EPVEQKPFCPFVSY
+1892 EPVEQKPFYPSIRY
-1906 GNAYVMPHDG
+1906 GNAYVVPRDG

-1924 LPAGTTELHYDQWV
+1924 LTSGTTELHYDQWV

-1950 LVSLYASEY
+1950 LVSLYVSEY
-1959 SAHTAVSPEQRTAS
+1959 SAHTAVSPEQRTTS
-1973 ESKTE
+1973 ELKTE

>member
-1 MWLLHYLKHYAMSLR
+1 MLS
-16 SSIALWVLGLG
+16 LG
-27 LLSPLGAPLA
+27 LLGSLGVPLGLK
-37 LRAQTQVQQT
+37 AQTQGIQST
-47 AQTKT
+47 QTKA
-52 QPSLEQLRSRLKAA
+52 QPSLEQLRTKLKAA
-66 QEQRHLR
+66 QAQRHLR
-73 DAVTAAEELFYA
+73 DAVTAAEELFDA
-85 ASGQH
+85 ASGQR

-99 TALVEAKNSLKGPST
+99 TALVEVKNSLKGPST
-114 AESQLGISLASIER
+114 AESQLGISLASIEQA
-128 EPWLSPRERILL
+128 PWLSPRERILL
-140 GLYSLRMISN
+140 GLYSLRMLSN

-157 AFDTPLPIKAR
+157 AFDTPLPVKAR

-203 PTPYLELLDLAGG
+203 PAPYLELLDLAGG
-216 TKASGQTGISALL
+216 TKSSGQTGISALL
-229 ELLDYLHDMRGGG
+229 ELLDYLRDMRGGG

-312 SVAANLV
+312 SVAPNLV
-319 DLYSNEPLEA
+319 DLYSSEPLEA

-433 VGKQVVLELKLPQR
+433 VGKHIVLELKLPQR

-452 RVRAELDPRASQQK
+452 RVRAELDPRASQQQ

-485 SSASP
+485 SSSSP
-490 NHVPRQWLD
+490 NHVARQWLD

-518 RHESMPTLAGSLRT
+518 RHESLPTLAGSLRT

-538 LLDRRESQR
+538 LLDRRESQT

-571 PAIDFAARG
+571 PAIDFTARG

-608 FLARQARPARGQHI
+608 FLARQARPARGQRI
-622 RLELRDARE
+622 RLELSDVRG

-643 LGRYHASHQLA
+643 LGRYHASHRLA
-654 TETLLGQL
+654 PEGLLGRL
-662 RLRARFVEP
+662 SLRASFVEP
-671 QGYQYRQTEAKA
+671 KGYQYRQTEAKA
-683 FPQLLEYKRR
+683 FALLLEYKRH
-693 ALELELEEP
+693 ALELKLEEP
-702 PRPYTPDAQLS
+702 PRPYAPDAQLS

-761 RSGADGAFALPLD
+761 RSGADGGFALPLD

-779 RQLEQNE
+779 RQLEQDE

-838 ELRFTYPATAW
+838 EPRFTYPATAW

-903 VRYEGYRSVY
+903 VRYEGYRRVY

-919 DQQIAGFVPPLLALR
+919 DQQIAGFEPPILALR
-934 ADSTYSAQRPA
+934 ADSTYSALRPA
-945 RLHWLS
+945 RLHWVSGL
-951 SIEGGYIHYVV
+951 EGGYIHYVV
-962 HHRYGELARGML
+962 HHRYGELARGVL

-990 KDTLPDQLE
+990 KDKLPDQLE

-1011 QASARF
+1011 RASERF
-1017 ALERPEPPLE
+1017 ALEQPAPPLE
-1027 LKWTSLRDRT
+1027 LKWTSFRDRT

-1056 AGAAVATWMYDTALD
+1056 AGAAVSTWMYDAALD
-1071 VFGRL
+1071 IFGRL
-1076 RFGVPSLQL
+1076 RLSMPSLQL
-1085 MDEYSPSMEPRL
+1085 MDEYPSYMEPRL
-1097 PRGYRWGLNPDR
+1097 PRGYRWGLSPAR

-1131 LASGPQPRRYRWLGY
+1131 LAAGPQPRRYRWLGR

-1151 IGMGGGAVQLS
+1151 IRMGRGAVQLPE
-1162 KVLSGRMDGII
+1162 VFSGRMDGII

-1182 VLRGAAVMVDQDAPI
+1182 VLRGAAAKADQAAPI
-1197 ELAEEPK
+1197 EVAEEPK

-1226 TASWSFRMPDAL
+1226 TASWSFRMPEAL

-1253 RYQEE
+1253 RYQEQH
-1258 RLVTSY
+1258 LVTSY

-1278 RGDRPVLSATVVNM
+1278 RGDRPVLSATLVNM

-1310 QHVLS
+1310 QRVLS
-1315 ESSQPFRLAPQG
+1315 ESTQPFRLAPQG

-1393 LLAPLSQGLGR
+1393 LLAPLGQLGH

-1419 LGALPQLAEPE
+1419 LGALPQLATPE
-1430 DESTPALAA
+1430 DKSTPALAA

-1453 HGFAAW
+1453 RGFAAW
-1459 LAARRQ
+1459 LAARRR

-1478 AEAAKSPWYHELKR
+1478 TEVAKSPWYHELKH

-1504 AAKDHAQLL
+1504 ADKDHAHELR
-1513 SQRIAELK
+1513 QRIAELK
-1521 AARNESI
+1521 AARNEAT
-1528 WGWFALWRAD
+1528 WGWFEGWRPD
-1538 SYISQQVI
+1538 TYISQQVI
-1546 AVLLPTLELLE
+1546 AILLPTLGLLE

-1570 REAQPYMDREAL
+1570 REAQPYMDREEL
-1582 RDYKALKEE
+1582 ERYKDLKEE
-1591 RARRPKP
+1591 RARRSKP
-1598 GPWGYYDIPLDY
+1598 GPWDYYDIPLDY
-1610 LYIRAQLTQQLA
+1610 LYMRAQLTQQLA
-1622 VPSSAALAEMLGHYQ
+1622 VPSSAALAAMLGHYQ
-1637 RLLREQAKDA
+1637 RLLSERAKEA

-1653 KIAYVLKQAPQ
+1653 KIAYILRQAPQ
-1664 HRAQLPALLEVLAQH
+1664 HRAQLPALLKVLAQH
-1679 LSEEGTMSFFA
+1679 LSDEGTMSFFA

-1716 HPAYSSLVPRLQR
+1716 DPAYSSLVPRLQR

-1738 LWKDPL
+1738 VWKDAL
-1744 SSVLALGALTEPQ
+1744 CSVLALEALTEPRMGT
-1757 HEAWGT
+1757 WGD
-1763 AQATELR
+1763 AEATELR
-1770 LAIEGGEDFS
+1770 LAIEGGEDFR
-1780 LSGSQR
+1780 LTGSQR
-1786 TASLELSPSRRPKGA
+1786 TASLELSPSSRPKGA

-1807 DGSLIWGAARLHY
+1807 DASLIWGAARLHY
-1820 SIPTTAVKAWGEGL
+1820 SIPTAAVKAWGEGL
-1834 SLTRQQY
+1834 TLTREQY

-1869 QIVVKLKQGLD
+1869 QLVIKLKQGLD

-1892 EPVEQKPFCPFVSY
+1892 EPVEQKPFYPSIRY
-1906 GNAYVMPHDG
+1906 GNAYVVPRDG

-1924 LPAGTTELHYDQWV
+1924 LTSGTTELHYDQWV

-1950 LVSLYASEY
+1950 LVSLYVSEY
-1959 SAHTAVSPEQRTAS
+1959 SAHTAVSPEQRTTS
-1973 ESKTE
+1973 ELKTE

>member
-1 MWLLHYLKHYAMSLR
+1 MLS
-16 SSIALWVLGLG
+16 LG
-27 LLSPLGAPLA
+27 LLGSLGVPLGLK
-37 LRAQTQVQQT
+37 AQTQGIQST
-47 AQTKT
+47 QTKA
-52 QPSLEQLRSRLKAA
+52 QPSLEQLRTKLKAA
-66 QEQRHLR
+66 QAQRHLR
-73 DAVTAAEELFYA
+73 DAVTAAEELFDA
-85 ASGQH
+85 ASGQR
-90 RLDVLLEAT
+90 RLDLLLEAT
-99 TALVEAKNSLKGPST
+99 TALVEVKNSLKGPST
-114 AESQLGISLASIER
+114 AESQLGISLASIEQA
-128 EPWLSPRERILL
+128 PWLSPRERILL
-140 GLYSLRMISN
+140 GLYSLRMLSN

-157 AFDTPLPIKAR
+157 AFDTPLPVKAR

-229 ELLDYLHDMRGGG
+229 ELLDYLRDMRGGG
-242 SRYPEGLLPTEP
+242 SRYPEGLLPTQP
-254 GLLALA
+254 ALLTLA
-260 RSAGPKSYSALLADY
+260 RSAGPTSYSALLADF
-275 LALER
+275 LMLER

-295 ERIEHFAQRYQR
+295 ERIEHFAQRYQH

-312 SVAANLV
+312 SVAPNLV
-319 DLYSNEPLEA
+319 DLYSSEPLEA
-329 ARFADRLLSQ
+329 ARFADRLISQ
-339 AGQLQPDEL
+339 ARQLQPDEL
-348 KQLRQARAERLEPSM
+348 KQLQQARDERLEPQM
-363 SLQLQQTWGMP
+363 SLALDQKWGMP
-374 DKVSL
+374 DKIYV

-400 YRPSERREDWRPSA
+400 YRPTERGEDWRPSA

-420 VKQCALP
+420 VKQCSLP
-427 LDSLAK
+427 VDSLAK
-433 VGKQVVLELKLPQR
+433 VGKHLVLELKLPQR
-447 RDYFV
+447 RNYFV
-452 RVRAELDPRASQQK
+452 RVRAELDPRSSQQK
-466 PLVHEESFLSS
+466 PLVEEETFVSS

-490 NHVPRQWLD
+490 NHMPRQWLD

-518 RHESMPTLAGSLRT
+518 RHQSLPTLAGSLRT

-538 LLDRRESQR
+538 LLDRRESQT

-608 FLARQARPARGQHI
+608 FLARQARPARGQRI
-622 RLELRDARE
+622 RLELSDVHG

-643 LGRYHASHQLA
+643 LGRYHASHRLA
-654 TETLLGQL
+654 PEGLLGRL
-662 RLRARFVEP
+662 SLRASFVEP
-671 QGYQYRQTEAKA
+671 KGYQYRQTEAKA
-683 FPQLLEYKRR
+683 FALLLEYKRH
-693 ALELELEEP
+693 ALELKLEEP
-702 PRPYTPDAQLS
+702 PRPYAPDAQLS

-761 RSGADGAFALPLD
+761 RSGADGGFALPLD

-779 RQLEQNE
+779 RQLEQDE

-807 TQSSLGLALGEVLW
+807 AQSSLGLALGEVLS

-833 SRPLP
+833 ARPLP
-838 ELRFTYPATAW
+838 ELRFTYPMTGW

-903 VRYEGYRSVY
+903 VRYEGYRRVY

-919 DQQIAGFVPPLLALR
+919 DQQIASFEPPLLALR
-934 ADSTYSAQRPA
+934 ADSTYSALRPA

-962 HHRYGELARGML
+962 HHRYGELARGVL

-982 LFTLPLPA
+982 LFTLPLLA

-1011 QASARF
+1011 QASERF

-1056 AGAAVATWMYDTALD
+1056 AGAAVSTWMYDAALD
-1071 VFGRL
+1071 IFGRL
-1076 RFGVPSLQL
+1076 RLSRPSLQL
-1085 MDEYSPSMEPRL
+1085 MDEYPSYMEPRL
-1097 PRGYRWGLNPDR
+1097 PRGYRWGLSPAR
-1109 SVYGEDLWGEAQRGG
+1109 SVYGEDLWRQSQRKG

-1131 LASGPQPRRYRWLGY
+1131 LSAGPQPRRYRWLGR

-1151 IGMGGGAVQLS
+1151 IRMGRGDIQLPE
-1162 KVLSGRMDGII
+1162 VFSGRMDGII

-1182 VLRGAAVMVDQDAPI
+1182 VLRGAAAKVGQDKLI
-1197 ELAEEPK
+1197 ELVEEPK

-1278 RGDRPVLSATVVNM
+1278 RGDRPILSATVVNM

-1310 QHVLS
+1310 QRVLS
-1315 ESSQPFRLAPQG
+1315 ENSQPFCLAPQG

-1335 SIPALS
+1335 SIPTLS

-1350 AQGRRYSD
+1350 AQGRHYSD

-1393 LLAPLSQGLGR
+1393 LLAPLGQLGH

-1419 LGALPQLAEPE
+1419 LGALPQLATPE
-1430 DESTPALAA
+1430 DKSTPALAA
-1439 SVYAEAKVLRLQQT
+1439 SVYAEAKVLRLQQMR
-1453 HGFAAW
+1453 GFAAW
-1459 LAARRQ
+1459 LAERRQ

-1513 SQRIAELK
+1513 RQRIAELK
-1521 AARNESI
+1521 AARNGAT
-1528 WGWFALWRAD
+1528 WGWFEGWRAD
-1538 SYISQQVI
+1538 YYISQQVI

-1570 REAQPYMDREAL
+1570 RQAQLYLDKRVLEEYKELKGYRSREA
-1582 RDYKALKEE
+1582 KP
-1591 RARRPKP
+1591 RP
-1598 GPWGYYDIPLDY
+1598 WEYYDIPIYY
-1610 LYIRAQLTQQLA
+1610 LYMRARLVQQL
-1622 VPSSAALAEMLGHYQ
+1622 PLTSSQELAAMLGHYQ
-1637 RLLREQAKDA
+1637 RLLSERAKEA

-1653 KIAYVLKQAPQ
+1653 KIAYILRQAPQ

-1679 LSEEGTMSFFA
+1679 LSDEGTMSFFL
-1690 QPAEIPYWSR
+1690 QPEKIPYWSR
-1700 SAGVPLAA
+1700 PVGVPLAS

-1716 HPAYSSLVPRLQR
+1716 DPAYSSLVPRLQR

-1738 LWKDPL
+1738 VWKDPL
-1744 SSVLALGALTEPQ
+1744 CSVLALEALTEPQ
-1757 HEAWGT
+1757 LEAWGT

-1770 LAIEGGEDFS
+1770 LALEAGEDFS
-1780 LSGSQR
+1780 LTGSQR

-1807 DGSLIWGAARLHY
+1807 EGSLIWGTARLHY
-1820 SIPTTAVKAWGEGL
+1820 SIPTAAVKAWGEGL

-1869 QIVVKLKQGLD
+1869 QLVIKLKQGLD

-1892 EPVEQKPFCPFVSY
+1892 EPVEQKPFYPSIRY
-1906 GNAYVMPHDG
+1906 GNAYVVPRDG

-1924 LPAGTTELHYDQWV
+1924 LTSGTTELHYDQWV

-1950 LVSLYASEY
+1950 LVSLYVSEY
-1959 SAHTAVSPEQRTAS
+1959 SAHTAVSPEQRTTS
-1973 ESKTE
+1973 ELKTE

>member
-1 MWLLHYLKHYAMSLR
+1 MLS
-16 SSIALWVLGLG
+16 LG
-27 LLSPLGAPLA
+27 LLGSLGVPLGLK
-37 LRAQTQVQQT
+37 AQTQGIQST
-47 AQTKT
+47 QTKA

-73 DAVTAAEELFYA
+73 DAVTAAEELFDA
-85 ASGQH
+85 ASGQR

-99 TALVEAKNSLKGPST
+99 TALVEAKSSLKGPST
-114 AESQLGISLASIER
+114 AESQLGISLASIEQA
-128 EPWLSPRERILL
+128 PWLSPRERILL

-150 YSTRGGA
+150 YSTRAGA
-157 AFDTPLPIKAR
+157 AFDTPLPVQAR

-203 PTPYLELLDLAGG
+203 PASYLKLLGLAGG
-216 TKASGQTGISALL
+216 TKASGQTGISVLL

-242 SRYPEGLLPTEP
+242 SRYPAGLLPTEP

-295 ERIEHFAQRYQR
+295 ERIEHFAQRYQG

-319 DLYSNEPLEA
+319 DLYSSEPLEA

-339 AGQLQPDEL
+339 ARQLQPDEL
-348 KQLRQARAERLEPSM
+348 KQLQQARDERLEPQM
-363 SLQLQQTWGMP
+363 SLALDQKWGMP
-374 DKVSL
+374 DKIYV

-400 YRPSERREDWRPSA
+400 YRPTERGEDWRPSA
-414 QDKPLL
+414 ADKPLRVEHCTL
-420 VKQCALP
+420 SP
-427 LDSLAK
+427 DSLAK
-433 VGKQVVLELKLPQR
+433 VGKSTVLELKLPQHR
-447 RDYFV
+447 NYFV
-452 RVRAELDPRASQQK
+452 RVRAELDPRASQK
-466 PLVHEESFLSS
+466 RALVHEEPFLSS
-477 AFMVLDLW
+477 AFMVLNIF

-490 NHVPRQWLD
+490 NHEPRQWLD

-518 RHESMPTLAGSLRT
+518 RHQSLPTLAGSLRT

-538 LLDRRESQR
+538 LLDRRESGR

-561 EDYGYDEEPQ
+561 DEYGYGEDPEPTV
-571 PAIDFAARG
+571 DLTARG

-608 FLARQARPARGQHI
+608 FLARQARPARGQRI
-622 RLELRDARE
+622 RLELSDVHG

-643 LGRYHASHQLA
+643 LGRYHASHRLA
-654 TETLLGQL
+654 PEGLLGRL
-662 RLRARFVEP
+662 SLRASFVEP
-671 QGYQYRQTEAKA
+671 KGYQYRQTEAKVFA
-683 FPQLLEYKRR
+683 QLLEYKRH
-693 ALELELEEP
+693 ALELKLEEP

-729 RLRCVVRAE
+729 RLRCVLRAE
-738 QLWRPWRAIYDYA
+738 QLWRPWRSIYDYA

-779 RQLEQNE
+779 RQLEQDE

-807 TQSSLGLALGEVLW
+807 TQSSLGLALGEELW
-821 EVRLDLPELLDV
+821 EVRLDLPELLDL

-838 ELRFTYPATAW
+838 ELRFTYPATGW

-897 AHYKGG
+897 AHYQGG
-903 VRYEGYRSVY
+903 VRYEGYRRVY

-919 DQQIAGFVPPLLALR
+919 DQQIAGFEPPILALR
-934 ADSTYSAQRPA
+934 ADSTYSALRPA
-945 RLHWLS
+945 RLHWVSGL
-951 SIEGGYIHYVV
+951 EGGYIHYVV
-962 HHRYGELARGML
+962 HHRYGELARGVL

-990 KDTLPDQLE
+990 KDKLPDQLE

-1011 QASARF
+1011 RASERF
-1017 ALERPEPPLE
+1017 ALEPPAPPLE

-1056 AGAAVATWMYDTALD
+1056 AGAAVSTWMYDTALD

-1076 RFGVPSLQL
+1076 RLSMPSPQLQ
-1085 MDEYSPSMEPRL
+1085 DEFPLSMEPRL
-1097 PRGYRWGLNPDR
+1097 PQGYRWGLNSEHR
-1109 SVYGEDLWGEAQRGG
+1109 VYGEELWGEAQRGG

-1131 LASGPQPRRYRWLGY
+1131 LAAGPRARRYRWLSY

-1151 IGMGGGAVQLS
+1151 IGMSGRAVQLS
-1162 KVLSGRMDGII
+1162 KVLSGKMEGII

-1182 VLRGAAVMVDQDAPI
+1182 VLRGAAVMADQDAPI
-1197 ELAEEPK
+1197 EVAEEPK

-1213 AYFLPQLTTDASG
+1213 AYFLPRLTTDASG
-1226 TASWSFRMPDAL
+1226 TASWSFRMPEAL

-1253 RYQEE
+1253 RYQEQ

-1278 RGDRPVLSATVVNM
+1278 RGDRPILSATLVNM

-1315 ESSQPFRLAPQG
+1315 ENSQPFCLAPQG

-1335 SIPALS
+1335 SIPTLS

-1393 LLAPLSQGLGR
+1393 LLAPLGQLGH

-1430 DESTPALAA
+1430 DKSTPALAA

-1453 HGFAAW
+1453 RGFAAW
-1459 LAARRQ
+1459 LAERRQ

-1504 AAKDHAQLL
+1504 ADKDHAHEL

-1521 AARNESI
+1521 AARNGAT
-1528 WGWFALWRAD
+1528 WGWFEGWRAD
-1538 SYISQQVI
+1538 YYISQQVI

-1570 REAQPYMDREAL
+1570 RQAQLYLDKRVLEEYKELKGYRSREA
-1582 RDYKALKEE
+1582 KP
-1591 RARRPKP
+1591 RP
-1598 GPWGYYDIPLDY
+1598 WEYYDIPIYY
-1610 LYIRAQLTQQLA
+1610 LYMRARLVQQL
-1622 VPSSAALAEMLGHYQ
+1622 PLTSSQELAAMLGHYQ
-1637 RLLREQAKDA
+1637 RLLSERAKEA
-1647 PVTDLA
+1647 PVTHLA
-1653 KIAYVLKQAPQ
+1653 RIAYILRQAPQ

-1679 LSEEGTMSFFA
+1679 LSDEGTMSFFL
-1690 QPAEIPYWSR
+1690 QPEEIPYWSR
-1700 SAGVPLAA
+1700 SVGVPLAS

-1716 HPAYSSLVPRLQR
+1716 DPAYSSLVPRLQR

-1738 LWKDPL
+1738 VWKDPL
-1744 SSVLALGALTEPQ
+1744 CSVLALEALTEPQ
-1757 HEAWGT
+1757 LEAWGT

-1770 LAIEGGEDFS
+1770 LALEGGEDFS
-1780 LSGSQR
+1780 LTGSQR

-1807 DGSLIWGAARLHY
+1807 DASLIWGAARLHY
-1820 SIPTTAVKAWGEGL
+1820 SIPTAAVKAWGEGL

-1869 QIVVKLKQGLD
+1869 QIVIKLKHDLD
-1880 YVKISDPRPGYA
+1880 YVRISDPRPGYA
-1892 EPVEQKPFCPFVSY
+1892 EPVEQKPYYPSIRY
-1906 GNAYVMPHDG
+1906 GNAYVVPRDG

-1924 LPAGTTELHYDQWV
+1924 LLAGTTELHYDQWV

-1959 SAHTAVSPEQRTAS
+1959 SAHTAVSPEQRVHS
-1973 ESKTE
+1973 EPGTE